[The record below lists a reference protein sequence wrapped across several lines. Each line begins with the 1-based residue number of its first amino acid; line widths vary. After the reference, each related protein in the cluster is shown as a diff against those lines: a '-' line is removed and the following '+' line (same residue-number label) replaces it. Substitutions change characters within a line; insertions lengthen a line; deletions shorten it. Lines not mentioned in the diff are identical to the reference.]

1 MPPSSCCA
9 RLRLRMRFTPGGGSL
24 FGARAAIPADATD
37 AGITLSLKDGE
48 DAYTT
53 ESLSE
58 LLTGNRFTV
67 TVSYTDG
74 SGSNTETVENNYKEA
89 GFVISYADGRE
100 NSEQL
105 KSGGTNEIVAE
116 YTVGDATY
124 TDTLLVAAKVKTDGN
139 IPADG
144 TIAAVRVNTSKI
156 NEYGAAGIYTSM
168 TAQDLLDYGYVT
180 VTIDGAE
187 YTLGC
192 DAADKG
198 FTVAV
203 VGGSIQPSAG
213 NTLSVTFG
221 STAVTGTFA
230 ASSVSEAGIYVD
242 YDMDADDN
250 FIVNGR
256 TSYIYDNQN
265 ISVIS
270 DHISVYTKYNDGSLS
285 EEIVYGGYTLSG
297 NTTGSVL
304 NAGDNPIN
312 VSCGGFSYTFY
323 LNVVAREVVELEA
336 AYVESGGVLASYV
349 TNISQIKSH
358 IDVTA
363 TYNDGTTEENFTDYD
378 IVGDLWAGTDAN
390 TSETIS
396 LRVSHETES
405 GTTVTSDPFDFK
417 IEPATPSSLTVED
430 DSGIIYSGTYT
441 SGSAFDLS
449 ILSDVYTAVSYE
461 NSSTTKRSHASY
473 TDGRFGVIYCED
485 NDGSAA
491 ETNDTVF
498 DAAHKYIIITYTENG
513 TTVKSDPIALGNPIA
528 KRDITQPNDI
538 SGSFTYSEDDDGD
551 ATVNYFTVENYDYE
565 TMAIVISYKDG
576 AYTYELT
583 GSESGA
589 VDIEPTPGSDVPV
602 TASNTDSAMTIGLSA
617 AGEYKIYARLR
628 DTANCQWSGGSTDD
642 IELGTVTGSPG
653 SYTFSSLLSDNSFD
667 YGESI
672 DEETVVEIDFSD
684 VPKTISDAYNAQKL
698 TLTYTYYRWDGS
710 SYKEIAK
717 PVAAGSYYVAVTIEA
732 YGSYGSVT
740 GNYLE
745 FTINKITNII
755 SSFTAPDLTY
765 GDAPQEPTLTTVF
778 DDTSSDG
785 GPLGSHGL
793 TSTVTLVYTGTSND
807 GTFKSFTVTYEYNT
821 DGGWTKSSTLEGVYY
836 PYLAGEYSVT
846 VTVAENANYGVS
858 TDSDEFVIRRQSVAN
873 DPAYAIE
880 DTYTYSAD
888 GYSITVSNYDPD
900 KMSFVYSSGGT
911 EYTESDN
918 NGAYYTISGSTVTF
932 YFENVISDGYKIV
945 FSVKDNYAWASGSDD
960 INDITLEWTVVPQA
974 LIVSPDAG
982 SYTYTGGTLTYTP
995 QFDFDESL
1003 ITIEG
1008 NKQINAGTYDVTI
1021 TLLDNSNYTLNGGT
1035 GSVVYEFKIAKK
1047 QLSVSWN
1054 DDTLTYDGNVKT
1066 PTYTVSGWVGSDE
1079 SAYTLTLVCV
1089 EDEAGAVNAGPY
1101 TARLTLSTGGNMNYY
1116 ITDDDETSYDATYVY
1131 QSFTVEK
1138 ATIARPDI
1146 SAPSGSV
1153 YNGSDQTFDLSGIN
1167 TKLSVAVDGDATV
1180 SNRII
1185 TARNSGSYT
1194 ITVSIADEYSQNF
1207 EWAGSDQSPL
1217 ILKWTIDKAPLTVT
1231 WSYTDSLVYN
1241 GEEQAPGYVV
1251 EGWQGSDGAM
1261 IGNEQSGYGT
1271 NYTLELTG
1279 QETNAGDNYTATL
1292 TLTTAASGTM
1302 NYYLT
1307 DGNESGIT
1315 AVSTGYSIAKKEV
1328 TVSWIEGDGWSVE
1341 GDVATGVYNGS
1352 AKAPSVTVGGI
1363 VGDDAYVVSVADSS
1377 KGTNVGTYSGLQ
1389 WDITGADSGNYEITN
1404 DASLSFAITP
1414 APLTV
1419 TWSDTDRLVYNGE
1432 AQAPGYEVSGWWGD
1446 DSSDYTL
1453 TLDGQATN
1461 AGDDYTATLT
1471 LKTSG
1476 TMNYYFVNGDEQTEK
1491 VSVQTTYSI
1500 AKFSV
1505 DVADIISEPEDLQG
1519 VSGDDRLL
1527 LYNNG
1532 NEVALVINFEAY
1544 TSYFSGELY
1553 KYASIKYVDETGE
1566 EVTSFS
1572 VNADGGRYYVVL
1584 ELTDSDNFAWSTD
1597 DEYDIITDATIKIW
1611 FRITE
1616 SQYEINISM
1625 DGWTYGDD
1633 AIAPEIS
1640 GLTEDNVGEDITG
1653 TATFEYTI
1661 SGTKANNDKI
1671 EDITGSVVG
1680 YDEFIAA
1687 VLANAPKDAGS
1698 YTLSVTVV
1706 AANYADS
1713 TAECTF
1719 DIAKKTVNVSISV
1732 TDGAYYVYGTFEGAV
1747 ITDVVGSVEKDGY
1760 DSISDADFKVLYKTV
1775 SGDAESDQYSVNVEN
1790 YVVSVVLENQNNYQL
1805 ESDEGYP
1812 TSVGYSITRKPIA
1825 ITIDNDSSVF
1835 YGDALP
1841 KYTLADNVTVP
1852 EDSFE
1857 YGDRIASIGLPT
1869 AFVSDY
1875 TQGADKGTY
1884 HIYLDGYKNDNDTA
1898 VIELANYTVTVER
1911 GKLTVGARSI
1921 TVSFDIPTGAVY
1933 DGNKHVISGVEFKNL
1948 YSGSDGKVAPG
1959 VVITYS
1965 GGYNNDTSP
1974 VNAGAYTYTI
1984 SITNGNYVLT
1994 GITDGA
2000 LSDNGIVTGTFEID
2014 RREVTVDWSDQERF
2028 EYNGNDQKT
2037 SVTAVYKNAAG
2048 IDVSLSVS
2056 VTGDEFKDYKA
2067 EAYTFIASLSTDLEK
2082 NNYYFHVDGSRVTE
2096 VSKGFYI
2103 DPADYTLKID
2113 DDSVTYGEEYTGYG
2127 NSISELIGGDTLE
2140 SIGFFAEYE
2149 YGSDYACGD
2158 NVDIYDLYLTK
2169 DGAALED
2176 GATFIFGNYKFTLSY
2191 GVLTVEAREITV
2203 SYTVPSDIEYSG
2215 SAYEISNIEFSGLYS
2230 DVDPDAHVTYTA
2242 LSQNALVD
2250 GKAVDQGT
2258 YGFKIIVNN
2267 TNYKLT
2273 GTYSGEF
2280 VIKPK
2285 SVDVQWNHNDSYT
2298 YTGSS
2303 QAGTVSASYTNVES
2317 SPVTLDIEFTVDEAE
2332 RVFLA
2337 ADTYTVTAGFVP
2349 GDNEK
2354 GNYELSRSKIE
2365 LVIDRF
2371 TITSVTWYRNGE
2383 SISDGTEIV
2392 YDGYD
2397 QRSDITVGFTGPDSD
2412 HSLTFEI
2419 TAGSDAAK
2427 FEDVNEY
2434 TFTALIGEYSGN
2446 YKFADDIDADIML
2459 KIVEAELTEVTLPVS
2474 WTFTYDGAS
2483 HSVVENQTVSAVGV
2497 GEDGDAAW
2505 TYSLTGDGEYS
2516 AELTVKDVPSGG
2528 VYTVYYKAEL
2538 ANHKTETGSFT
2549 VTVKARSLTLYATAI
2564 TQYGTVLPTGDDS
2577 FIYTGEATEG
2587 KVLVSAKEAEEGD
2600 SNSGF
2605 APDEGF
2611 DDLTKSNITYT
2622 STYDAREDDG
2632 IGSMYTITLAGGFT
2646 SSNYDISYDPGVV
2659 TVTPRKVT
2667 VTLVQST
2674 GHTYGN
2680 SAVDLSDDGI
2690 INQITSSE
2698 ITNNVFDVSPSD
2710 IIDSYSVDGITL
2722 DTSGDTN
2729 DVGDFQIIL
2738 GNTDENYDITLV
2750 TDGYM
2755 YVITAR
2761 SIGISLGDLS
2771 FVYGEEG
2778 YDAGLSVTVTNDL
2791 AVSGDTVRIIVEYRI
2806 DSSSPEADYT
2816 QTYLRTADGEYELQ
2830 AGSTAPENAA
2840 TYNVRISVGS
2850 DGSTSNY
2857 VTSETSA
2864 AFTIA
2869 ARNITLTVKDQTAEY
2884 SGEEPEVD
2892 SDYGTAWDYYSAGGY
2907 RFIDSDEQYVTL
2919 VKESGANAG
2928 EYRISVVF
2936 GDGDGAFVESNYN
2949 IPYNDGSNPGIF
2961 EITKKALTLTA
2972 DSDSVQY
2979 GNEAAVYTFTS
2990 DGFTGND
2997 NIGNVVF
3004 YNDETLL
3011 DSITDLSAVSGYAP
3025 GDTVGSYD
3033 ITFSA
3038 DGEAVTVIYAQ
3049 NYTVTLKS
3057 GSLTVN
3063 KRDLVITIS
3072 NVEIIYGNITD
3083 RTAEVDLSDIST
3095 APDSDTLWS
3104 ATGGT
3109 EVYAGDGFG
3118 ITLYISDPTLSYG
3131 AADYDISFAL
3141 NDFAQANYNV
3151 TLQEGSRPILSIE
3164 QKAITVTADDV
3175 DVEYGTDPDDIAYTY
3190 SYDGEVYGET
3200 IRISGDVEYSSSYTA
3215 SSSAGSGFEI
3225 TVGIEDLTEPTGNYK
3240 FVIGT
3245 NGDVNVTKRNISSLI
3260 EFVDPGFIDGSPD
3273 IYGMYNYVPSSDD
3286 DRENKTVSVDV
3297 DALSEALAALGI
3309 TAEISNDGAGDI
3321 TFRYVYTTDETHT
3334 AYNGTEYDGTAD
3346 GLTENTDYKLDAYGN
3361 VIPLYA
3367 GTYKVTVEITSDNFT
3382 FSTDVTTDFRILKMR
3397 VTAPAWSENSF
3408 TADAG
3413 TVTNT
3418 LDYST
3423 LYHARGDTSVSIDGA
3438 LYVDASA
3445 TGPTGIQTNVDTS
3458 AKTITMSG
3466 NTAGTYSVV
3475 LTLTD
3480 SNNYVWDNQTG
3491 QETDMENVLVSWSIN
3506 QYNDVV
3512 ITITGGSAGDISVTV
3527 STGSDG
3533 KLHFEGYDWRYGG
3546 AAITINVTATYNDG
3560 TETIE
3565 SAQIQFRYY
3574 DVDSGNELLGSVPTD
3589 AGNYYVIAYVSSTAV
3604 YPAAQSA
3611 PVYFTISK
3619 ALVEKP
3625 DAPSYEDFVYSG
3637 SELIYEIA
3645 EREYYT
3651 VTGNTG
3657 TGAGTYY
3664 ATVTLVDANNYEWA
3678 VDGVSTGSSAALPY
3692 EWKIAKKV
3700 LIAPSDPESGTYNHG
3715 SAVSSSLTGVG
3726 YDYDTMRITGVSAT
3740 GSNVG
3745 SISVSGGEYLITAVN
3760 ADTYTITVKLR
3771 DSGNYEWAD
3780 AEGDTITLTWIVNK
3794 YVVTAPSAG
3803 DPTSISYD
3811 GSQHSYL
3818 DYYPAFA
3825 DSDDSAYYYLDGNLY
3840 ATDAGSYKFTAV
3852 LRDSANYEWKS
3863 GSVTDFVWSI
3873 TKAEDNEITGLSDS
3887 YEWTFGDDPEELVA
3901 EAKYGSVTFEYYDSE
3916 GVKIDEFTDR
3926 TAAGT
3931 YTVKAVVTGTDNYDG
3946 CEFEIT
3952 VVIAQRTVSV
3962 TWSVD
3967 GSLVYDGSDLSGSV
3981 TAGYYD
3987 IDGGSHSLAFE
3998 ITALDHESESNEF
4011 IDAGSYTFTVS
4022 QLAGGN
4028 YILDEGSLK
4037 STFEIAPL
4045 SVTVKVTV
4053 SADSMP
4059 YGGEVPE
4066 AGWTYG
4072 DGGKF
4077 ADRDNINVTISQPV
4091 TRLSGTGTYTVTA
4104 SASGTLGNYDIT
4116 YENATIEV
4124 TARRITVTAL
4134 PAGSTYGDNL
4144 VNLTSAY
4151 YEVES
4156 GEADGLGIVNGDV
4169 NVVTLYVE
4177 GANGSRTD
4185 AGTYDIKYLL
4195 NNANYEVVGFV
4206 SAVYTVSAREVSVV
4220 WSTPTS
4226 DAMTYNGVNKFIH
4239 VSAYYVD
4246 IDGEEIPLEVTPTDM
4261 TDAGTYSLTASFAEA
4276 DPNYTLTGAT
4286 ETYTVLAKRIYVT
4299 IINNSH
4305 VYGDVE
4311 TATASSDGIIEND
4324 ADSTGLL
4331 LVYTGTA
4338 YNGTVYDGTIGD
4350 GWTLG
4355 VEYTVNE
4362 YGNVVP
4368 LYAGE
4373 YTITVYAVSMDDMA
4387 SDGNY
4392 IIASGATGS
4401 FYVAKAVVSSP
4412 AAGDDGVSLSAV
4424 YDGTTLTAT
4433 IPESELY
4440 RVSENEGG
4448 VSVGIYRVVL
4458 TLTDSDNYMWEGVT
4472 ASDITLGFSVTKA
4485 ANSVSDVEITSE
4497 FEYGASP
4504 DPSASSAFGTVVY
4517 RYYVK
4522 SGDTYTEIAEPPAAG
4537 TYYVR
4542 AEVAGTSD
4550 FDGCVSDYAEFT
4562 ITKKSVAKPVITSGA
4577 VYNGETQTVTVSGF
4591 DPSVMTVTG
4600 AGAVYTIENGV
4611 LTITATESGT
4621 YSFGIALRDSD
4632 NYEWA
4637 DGTTD
4642 TVALDWTIE
4651 QGEQNL
4657 VWLIAVLGTVVFA
4670 ELLAAIIRGVSGRKK
4685 NGNGSDGGNGGD
4697 DSGNDGDVGGNGNGP
4712 EESGEG
4718 GGGTAVA
4725 AEDRGNEAF
4734 AFLPMICASTFVPA
4748 GQMAAIIALA
4758 SAAVVMGVID
4768 VVVFVRK
4775 RKKKRQDEEAAP
4787 EETPQEEPSE
4797 AAYAEEPAPDIS
4809 AEEPAAPE
4817 MAAAVIGAESPAD
4830 EEPARTESAAEAPSE
4845 ELPPEE
4851 IPAVVTAETA
4861 VQPPEEEDA
4870 EQDDDDNDFEN
4881 DSDVEIIECVEVLPD
4896 EPAENK
4902 TADVA
4907 AVAVPV
4913 RRKIVVRYKF
4923 SFRAKLIQAP
4933 RELQARFGEFA
4944 DEARA
4949 YKKVKFTVSWKQVR
4963 IYSGRNTLA
4972 LVLFKGRKICV
4983 AFALDPAE
4991 YAESKYG
4998 GIDVSSVKRFAKT
5011 PYLLKLTSAR
5021 KTRYAK
5027 ELFAAVAAKYGL
5039 EKGSVTKT
5047 DFYLPFRTT
5056 EELIKVNLVKLLS
5069 SGDIT
5074 DDAEV
5079 VKADIADL
5087 IRDKITLAEAGISLS
5102 DEVAAEYMETADDMA
5117 AVRKPVSRGRRAII
5131 NIDTLAQNFAAEDV
5145 VTLDALKEK
5154 KLVPS
5159 GAGSLKVLARGL
5171 LDKPLTVEADDFSID
5186 AVKMILLTGG
5196 RPVKI

>member
-1 MPPSSCCA
+1 
-9 RLRLRMRFTPGGGSL
+9 MRCTPGGGSL

-58 LLTGNRFTV
+58 LLSGNRFTV
-67 TVSYTDG
+67 TVSYTDD
-74 SGSNTETVENNYKEA
+74 SGSHTETVDSDYASK
-89 GFVISYADGRE
+89 GFVISYADGSDV
-100 NSEQL
+100 NTPL
-105 KSGGTNEIVAE
+105 TSGGTNEIVAE

-124 TDTLLVAAKVKTDGN
+124 TDTLLVAAKVKTAEN
-139 IPADG
+139 IPSAG
-144 TIAAVRVNTSKI
+144 TITAVSVDTSEV

-180 VTIDGAE
+180 VTIDDVE

-192 DAADKG
+192 DAEEKG

-203 VGGSIQPSAG
+203 GGGSIQPSAG

-221 STAVTGTFA
+221 GAAVTGTFA

-285 EEIVYGGYTLSG
+285 EEIASGGYTLSG
-297 NTTGSVL
+297 NTTDYVL
-304 NAGDNPIN
+304 NAGDNEIR
-312 VSCGGFSYTFY
+312 VSYGGFSYTFV
-323 LNVVAREVVELEA
+323 LKVVAREVEELEA
-336 AYVESGGVLASYV
+336 VYIDDDSDALASYV

-358 IDVTA
+358 IAVTA

-378 IVGDLWAGTDAN
+378 IVGDLWAGTAAN
-390 TSETIS
+390 SSGTIS

-405 GTTVTSDPFDFK
+405 GTTVTSEPFDFTIK
-417 IEPATPSSLTVED
+417 PARPSSLTVED

-449 ILSDVYTAVSYE
+449 ILSDSDVYKAVSYTDG
-461 NSSTTKRSHASY
+461 STKRSHASY

-485 NDGSAA
+485 NDGSEV
-491 ETNDTVF
+491 ETKDTVF
-498 DAAHKYIIITYTENG
+498 DAAHRYIIITYTENG
-513 TTVKSDPIALGNPIA
+513 VTVKSAPITLGNPIA
-528 KRDITQPNDI
+528 KRNITPPNNI
-538 SGSFTYSEDDDGD
+538 SGSFTYSEEDDGN
-551 ATVNYFTVENYDYE
+551 ATVHSFTVGNYDYE
-565 TMAIVISYKDG
+565 TMAIVISYNDG
-576 AYTYELT
+576 AYTYVLK

-589 VDIEPTPGSDVPV
+589 VDIDPTPGSDVPV

-642 IELGTVTGSPG
+642 IELGSVTGSPG
-653 SYTFSSLLSDNSFD
+653 SYEFSSSLSDNSFD

-672 DEETVVEIDFSD
+672 DEETVVKIDFSG

-698 TLTYTYYRWDGS
+698 ELTYTYYRWNGS
-710 SYKEIAK
+710 SYEEIGK
-717 PVAAGSYYVAVTIEA
+717 PVAAGSYYVALTIGA

-740 GNYLE
+740 GGYLE
-745 FTINKITNII
+745 FTINKITDII
-755 SSFTAPDLTY
+755 SSFDAPDLTY
-765 GDAPQEPTLTTVF
+765 GDAEQEPKLTTAF

-793 TSTVTLVYTGTSND
+793 TSTVTLEYTGTSYD
-807 GTFKSFTVTYEYNT
+807 GAFQPFTVTYTYT
-821 DGGWTKSSTLEGVYY
+821 DGGWTKSSDAPDGVFY
-836 PYLAGEYSVT
+836 PRLAGEYSVT
-846 VTVAENANYGVS
+846 VTVAGNANYDESDATDTFVISKKALSAVITADDTPFEYNGSTQTYTPVVADADSELVTITNNTRVDAGSQTVTVS
-858 TDSDEFVIRRQSVAN
+858 LVDAYNYDWAEGQQNIADGNDDKLSFTFSIEQYAVALPSLVADGDEFDGENSFVYDEKKFTVKLNSDGDMFGDDAYVIAEGSILSAEN
-873 DPAYAIE
+873 A
-880 DTYTYSAD
+880 DTYTVTVKLPSDNYKWAD
-888 GYSITVSNYDPD
+888 GPPGDIALTWEITRKPIEKPSVDGNFTYDNTQHKVSVGGYTVDDNNGNNKYYTLSGDLTGIDADTYKVIVTLTDNYMWSDGTTDSLTLSWEIGKATAGKPVLVAVGD
-900 KMSFVYSSGGT
+900 TFDGEYSFVYEGKTFTVRLDKNGDDSS
-911 EYTESDN
+911 Y
-918 NGAYYTISGSTVTF
+918 
-932 YFENVISDGYKIV
+932 
-945 FSVKDNYAWASGSDD
+945 
-960 INDITLEWTVVPQA
+960 
-974 LIVSPDAG
+974 
-982 SYTYTGGTLTYTP
+982 
-995 QFDFDESL
+995 
-1003 ITIEG
+1003 
-1008 NKQINAGTYDVTI
+1008 AGTAYSAV
-1021 TLLDNSNYTLNGGT
+1021 GT
-1035 GSVVYEFKIAKK
+1035 FSAADSG
-1047 QLSVSWN
+1047 
-1054 DDTLTYDGNVKT
+1054 
-1066 PTYTVSGWVGSDE
+1066 TYTVTV
-1079 SAYTLTLVCV
+1079 TLTGNYKWADGTESSL
-1089 EDEAGAVNAGPY
+1089 P
-1101 TARLTLSTGGNMNYY
+1101 LT
-1116 ITDDDETSYDATYVY
+1116 
-1131 QSFTVEK
+1131 
-1138 ATIARPDI
+1138 
-1146 SAPSGSV
+1146 
-1153 YNGSDQTFDLSGIN
+1153 
-1167 TKLSVAVDGDATV
+1167 
-1180 SNRII
+1180 
-1185 TARNSGSYT
+1185 
-1194 ITVSIADEYSQNF
+1194 
-1207 EWAGSDQSPL
+1207 
-1217 ILKWTIDKAPLTVT
+1217 WTIDKAPLTVT

-1241 GEEQAPGYVV
+1241 GSAQAPGYVV
-1251 EGWQGSDGAM
+1251 SGWQGDDS
-1261 IGNEQSGYGT
+1261 S

-1279 QETNAGDNYTATL
+1279 QETNAGVNYTATL
-1292 TLTTAASGTM
+1292 TLTTTGTTM

-1307 DGNESGIT
+1307 DGDESDTT
-1315 AVSTGYSIAKKEV
+1315 AVSTRYSISPKEV
-1328 TVSWIEGDGWSVE
+1328 TVSWTENDGWSVE

-1352 AKAPSVTVGGI
+1352 AQAPSVTVEGI
-1363 VGDDAYVVSVADSS
+1363 VGGDDYAVAVADSS
-1377 KGTNVGTYSGLQ
+1377 KGTDVGTYSGLQ
-1389 WDITGADSGNYEITN
+1389 CITGADSGNYIITN
-1404 DASLSFAITP
+1404 GSSLSFAITP

-1471 LKTSG
+1471 LTTTG
-1476 TMNYYFVNGDEQTEK
+1476 TMNYYFVNGNAGDDGT
-1491 VSVQTTYSI
+1491 VSISTRYSI
-1500 AKFSV
+1500 IPYTISLSDLIDNDNRLYEAKSNGDPITLTFTVDNFFGTPIGEIFSV
-1505 DVADIISEPEDLQG
+1505 SGNGTRSSANSDLTEPYTITLTLLDANNYVWGGGYNTTGTYVGSDTISGNVATVVYWIT
-1519 VSGDDRLL
+1519 
-1527 LYNNG
+1527 
-1532 NEVALVINFEAY
+1532 AL
-1544 TSYFSGELY
+1544 
-1553 KYASIKYVDETGE
+1553 
-1566 EVTSFS
+1566 
-1572 VNADGGRYYVVL
+1572 
-1584 ELTDSDNFAWSTD
+1584 
-1597 DEYDIITDATIKIW
+1597 
-1611 FRITE
+1611 
-1616 SQYEINISM
+1616 QYEFSISFE
-1625 DGWTYGDD
+1625 GGNNWTYGDTAHTIVLNIEEGVSVD
-1633 AIAPEIS
+1633 QKTADYVYYK
-1640 GLTEDNVGEDITG
+1640 TEDGVQTG
-1653 TATFEYTI
+1653 DPMYAMPTDAGTYLVRVTLPTDGTYYTAVDTATFEI
-1661 SGTKANNDKI
+1661 TKR
-1671 EDITGSVVG
+1671 VV
-1680 YDEFIAA
+1680 
-1687 VLANAPKDAGS
+1687 
-1698 YTLSVTVV
+1698 SVTIDVE
-1706 AANYADS
+1706 S
-1713 TAECTF
+1713 E
-1719 DIAKKTVNVSISV
+1719 
-1732 TDGAYYVYGTFEGAV
+1732 YVYGSGDDNNFTGA
-1747 ITDVVGSVEKDGY
+1747 
-1760 DSISDADFKVLYKTV
+1760 SIGTINNNYNNELSAADFILEYREESAVAGSSDIPKV
-1775 SGDAESDQYSVNVEN
+1775 SGSYIVTAFFAGQ
-1790 YVVSVVLENQNNYQL
+1790 QNNYEL
-1805 ESDEGYP
+1805 SYELSASTASFTIIPKE
-1812 TSVGYSITRKPIA
+1812 
-1825 ITIDNDSSVF
+1825 ITITINDSSVS
-1835 YGDALP
+1835 YGGELP
-1841 KYTLADNVTVP
+1841 TYTLADNVTVP

-1857 YGDRIASIGLPT
+1857 YEEDGITSIGLPT

-1884 HIYLDGYKNDNDTA
+1884 HIYLDGYKNDSDTA

-1911 GKLTVGARSI
+1911 GVLTVGARSI

-1948 YSGSDGKVAPG
+1948 YSGSDGEVAPG

-1965 GGYNNDTSP
+1965 GGYDNDTSP
-1974 VNAGAYTYTI
+1974 VNAGEYTYTI
-1984 SITNGNYVLT
+1984 SIANENYVLT

-2056 VTGDEFKDYKA
+2056 VTGDEFKDYK
-2067 EAYTFIASLSTDLEK
+2067 EDAYTFTASLSTDLEK
-2082 NNYYFHVDGSRVTE
+2082 NNYYFLVDGSRVTE

-2103 DPADYTLKID
+2103 DPADYTLTID

-2127 NSISELIGGDTLE
+2127 NSISQLIGDDTLE
-2140 SIGFFAEYE
+2140 SIGFFAEYT
-2149 YGSDYACGD
+2149 YGSNYTVG
-2158 NVDIYDLYLTK
+2158 NGVNTYNLYLTR

-2191 GVLTVEAREITV
+2191 GVLTVGAREITV
-2203 SYTVPSDIEYSG
+2203 SYTVPSDAEYSG

-2230 DVDPDAHVTYTA
+2230 DDDPDKDVTYTD

-2258 YGFKIIVNN
+2258 YGFEIIVNN

-2354 GNYELSRSKIE
+2354 GNYELSGSVIT

-2371 TITSVTWYRNGE
+2371 TITSVTWYRNGT
-2383 SISDGTEIV
+2383 SISDGTAIV

-2434 TFTALIGEYSGN
+2434 MFTALIGEYSGN
-2446 YKFADDIDADIML
+2446 YKFADDIDADIVL

-2564 TQYGTVLPTGDDS
+2564 TQYGTALPTGNDS
-2577 FIYTGEATEG
+2577 FIYTGAATEG
-2587 KVLVSAKEAEEGD
+2587 KVLVSA
-2600 SNSGF
+2600 SGF

-2611 DDLTKSNITYT
+2611 DNLTKSNITYT
-2622 STYDAREDDG
+2622 STYDASEYDG
-2632 IGSMYTITLAGGFT
+2632 IGSMYTITLTGGFT
-2646 SSNYDISYDPGVV
+2646 SSNYDIFYESGVV
-2659 TVTPRKVT
+2659 TVTPREVT

-2680 SAVDLSDDGI
+2680 SAVDLSDDDEISDIAVLYETVENGFGHTLTDIVYYFSVSDSGEILELTTSGRDLNNVGEYDIVLVEGAYNENYSISLQAGAGKYVIEQRPIGISFTNTSVTYNGREQSITVAINDADIVSAENLTFTVKYTGRDTGTSFTLTSDNGGESWEGTSPVNADTYVVTVEVTSTGSNYLATNGSAEFTIARRSITINIGDQSSEYDGKIPSAQSVFDKNWTIVTGEFVNGDEQHISLYIEDAAKNADEYRIWFDFGNEDGVEDNYDISAVDGTYTIEKVDLTITADSKTLTYGDPVPEYSLTYDGLVDDIGDVDFSVTPSATSDYNLSSLDTRKVGTYQIVFTAEEITSTNYNITLVEGTLTVETRAITIDADDRRLTYGDISEDYLDSEYELSDSRNDWDTTEGNILDGDDLGI
-2690 INQITSSE
+2690 IL
-2698 ITNNVFDVSPSD
+2698 
-2710 IIDSYSVDGITL
+2710 SVDGS
-2722 DTSGDTN
+2722 DTGYA
-2729 DVGDFQIIL
+2729 VGTYSIKYTA
-2738 GNTDENYDITLV
+2738 GNAEVAENYDIT
-2750 TDGYM
+2750 Y
-2755 YVITAR
+2755 
-2761 SIGISLGDLS
+2761 
-2771 FVYGEEG
+2771 EE
-2778 YDAGLSVTVTNDL
+2778 ATLEIEKKTLTV
-2791 AVSGDTVRIIVEYRI
+2791 
-2806 DSSSPEADYT
+2806 
-2816 QTYLRTADGEYELQ
+2816 TADGFEIQYGTVLTSDRYSYTLSGFVYRENADNAGISGSVTFTNSGYDVTSD
-2830 AGSTAPENAA
+2830 AGSIFTITPDGDLNSGNYDFEYVASSGNITVIKREITLSFNEPEYMLDGVVYSEIYGMYDSEITAASAYVNAA
-2840 TYNVRISVGS
+2840 INGTGGLVNDDTASDYD
-2850 DGSTSNY
+2850 DGSAVRLVY
-2857 VTSETSA
+2857 
-2864 AFTIA
+2864 
-2869 ARNITLTVKDQTAEY
+2869 RY
-2884 SGEEPEVD
+2884 
-2892 SDYGTAWDYYSAGGY
+2892 YGTAYDDTSFDGETLPDKAGSY
-2907 RFIDSDEQYVTL
+2907 TVSVTI
-2919 VKESGANAG
+2919 ESKNYTLSEPA
-2928 EYRISVVF
+2928 EKTYRIL
-2936 GDGDGAFVESNYN
+2936 
-2949 IPYNDGSNPGIF
+2949 
-2961 EITKKALTLTA
+2961 KMRLTTPEW
-2972 DSDSVQY
+2972 DP
-2979 GNEAAVYTFTS
+2979 
-2990 DGFTGND
+2990 
-2997 NIGNVVF
+2997 
-3004 YNDETLL
+3004 
-3011 DSITDLSAVSGYAP
+3011 SAVSAEE
-3025 GDTVGSYD
+3025 
-3033 ITFSA
+3033 A
-3038 DGEAVTVIYAQ
+3038 DSV
-3049 NYTVTLKS
+3049 S
-3057 GSLTVN
+3057 
-3063 KRDLVITIS
+3063 
-3072 NVEIIYGNITD
+3072 
-3083 RTAEVDLSDIST
+3083 
-3095 APDSDTLWS
+3095 
-3104 ATGGT
+3104 
-3109 EVYAGDGFG
+3109 
-3118 ITLYISDPTLSYG
+3118 PTLSYG
-3131 AADYDISFAL
+3131 TLTGYGDKTYDNTSAAYAIYSSVGGDGA
-3141 NDFAQANYNV
+3141 YNV
-3151 TLQEGSRPILSIE
+3151 SHDESLRVITMSATATGSYWVILSL
-3164 QKAITVTADDV
+3164 V
-3175 DVEYGTDPDDIAYTY
+3175 D
-3190 SYDGEVYGET
+3190 
-3200 IRISGDVEYSSSYTA
+3200 
-3215 SSSAGSGFEI
+3215 
-3225 TVGIEDLTEPTGNYK
+3225 
-3240 FVIGT
+3240 
-3245 NGDVNVTKRNISSLI
+3245 
-3260 EFVDPGFIDGSPD
+3260 
-3273 IYGMYNYVPSSDD
+3273 
-3286 DRENKTVSVDV
+3286 
-3297 DALSEALAALGI
+3297 
-3309 TAEISNDGAGDI
+3309 
-3321 TFRYVYTTDETHT
+3321 
-3334 AYNGTEYDGTAD
+3334 
-3346 GLTENTDYKLDAYGN
+3346 
-3361 VIPLYA
+3361 
-3367 GTYKVTVEITSDNFT
+3367 SDNFVW
-3382 FSTDVTTDFRILKMR
+3382 STATGSDTPQVTISWTISQYTDNEIEITGAATSGGIQFTVESVEGKYWF
-3397 VTAPAWSENSF
+3397 VTDDPDYVRYFTDSAVDLIVSAHSTYGSDTIYFEYYYAGGERLGSAPV
-3408 TADAG
+3408 DAG
-3413 TVTNT
+3413 T
-3418 LDYST
+3418 
-3423 LYHARGDTSVSIDGA
+3423 
-3438 LYVDASA
+3438 
-3445 TGPTGIQTNVDTS
+3445 
-3458 AKTITMSG
+3458 
-3466 NTAGTYSVV
+3466 
-3475 LTLTD
+3475 
-3480 SNNYVWDNQTG
+3480 
-3491 QETDMENVLVSWSIN
+3491 
-3506 QYNDVV
+3506 
-3512 ITITGGSAGDISVTV
+3512 
-3527 STGSDG
+3527 
-3533 KLHFEGYDWRYGG
+3533 
-3546 AAITINVTATYNDG
+3546 
-3560 TETIE
+3560 
-3565 SAQIQFRYY
+3565 
-3574 DVDSGNELLGSVPTD
+3574 
-3589 AGNYYVIAYVSSTAV
+3589 YYVIAVVEGTGIYVGAR
-3604 YPAAQSA
+3604 SA

-3645 EREYYT
+3645 KSEYYT

-3715 SAVSSSLTGVG
+3715 SAVSSSLTGVS

-3818 DYYPAFA
+3818 DYYSAFA
-3825 DSDDSAYYYLDGNLY
+3825 DSEDSAYYYLDGNLY

-3863 GSVTDFVWSI
+3863 GSVTDFVWYI
-3873 TKAEDNEITGLSDS
+3873 TKAADNEITGLSDS
-3887 YEWTFGDDPEELVA
+3887 YEWTFGDDPEGLAA
-3901 EAKYGSVTFEYYDSE
+3901 EAKYGSVTFEYYDAE

-3987 IDGGSHSLAFE
+3987 IDGGFRTLGFD
-3998 ITALDHESESNEF
+3998 INDDF
-4011 IDAGSYTFTVS
+4011 IDAGSYLFTVS
-4022 QLAGGN
+4022 QLTEGN
-4028 YILDEGSLK
+4028 YVLDEETLSR
-4037 STFEIAPL
+4037 TFEIAPL

-4053 SADSMP
+4053 SAESMP

-4072 DGGKF
+4072 GDGKF
-4077 ADRDNINVTISQPV
+4077 AERDNITVTVSEPV

-4116 YENATIEV
+4116 YESATIEV

-4151 YEVES
+4151 YDVES

-4169 NVVTLYVE
+4169 NVVTLYV
-4177 GANGSRTD
+4177 GNANGSRTD
-4185 AGTYDIKYLL
+4185 AGTYDIQYLL
-4195 NNANYEVVGFV
+4195 NNANYEVVDFV

-4401 FYVAKAVVSSP
+4401 FYVTKAAVSAP

-4504 DPSASSAFGTVVY
+4504 DPSASSVFGTVVY

-4642 TVALDWTIE
+4642 TVTLDWTIE

-4775 RKKKRQDEEAAP
+4775 RKKKGQDEEAAP

-4830 EEPARTESAAEAPSE
+4830 EEPARTEPAAEAPSE

-4896 EPAENK
+4896 EPAENE

-5039 EKGSVTKT
+5039 EKDSVTKT

-5074 DDAEV
+5074 GDAEV

>member
-1 MPPSSCCA
+1 
-9 RLRLRMRFTPGGGSL
+9 MRFTPGGGSL
-24 FGARAAIPADATD
+24 FGVRAAIPDGATD

-53 ESLSE
+53 ESLSD
-58 LLTGNRFTV
+58 LLSSDRFTV
-67 TVSYTDG
+67 TVSYTDD
-74 SGSNTETVENNYKEA
+74 SGSHTETVENNYKEA

-100 NSEQL
+100 SSENL
-105 KSGGTNEIVAE
+105 TSGGTNEIVAE

-144 TIAAVRVNTSKI
+144 TITAVRVNTSEV

-180 VTIDGAE
+180 VTIDDAE

-192 DAADKG
+192 DAEEKG

-203 VGGSIQPSAG
+203 GGGSIQPSAG

-221 STAVTGTFA
+221 GPAVTGTFSA
-230 ASSVSEAGIYVD
+230 ASVSADGIYVD

-285 EEIVYGGYTLSG
+285 GEIASGGYTLSG

-312 VSCGGFSYTFY
+312 VSCGDFSYTFY

-336 AYVESGGVLASYV
+336 VYVDDDSEALASYV
-349 TNISQIKSH
+349 TSSSQIKSH
-358 IDVTA
+358 ITVTA

-378 IVGDLWAGTDAN
+378 IVGDLWAGTAAN
-390 TSETIS
+390 SSGTIS

-417 IEPATPSSLTVED
+417 IDPATPTRFTVIDSSGGIA
-430 DSGIIYSGTYT
+430 SGQYT

-449 ILSDVYTAVSYE
+449 LLGGTGII
-461 NSSTTKRSHASY
+461 TTIAYGDGGQKYYHASY

-485 NDGSAA
+485 NDGSEF
-491 ETNDTVF
+491 ETKDTVF
-498 DAAHKYIIITYTENG
+498 DAAHRYIIITYTENG
-513 TTVKSDPIALGNPIA
+513 VTVESDPIALENPIA

-538 SGSFTYSEDDDGD
+538 SGDFTYGEDDDGN
-551 ATVNYFTVENYDYE
+551 ATVHEFTVGNYDHE
-565 TMAIVISYKDG
+565 TMAIVISYNDG
-576 AYTYELT
+576 AYTYVLT
-583 GSESGA
+583 GSENGA
-589 VDIEPTPGSDVPV
+589 VDIEPTPDSDVPV
-602 TASNTDSAMTIGLSA
+602 TASNTGSAMTIGLSA
-617 AGEYKIYARLR
+617 AGEYVISARLR

-653 SYTFSSLLSDNSFD
+653 SYEFSSLLSDNSFD

-672 DEETVVEIDFSD
+672 NEETVVEIDFSG
-684 VPKTISDAYNAQKL
+684 VPKTISDAYKAQELK
-698 TLTYTYYRWDGS
+698 LTYTYYRWDGS
-710 SYKEIAK
+710 SYVEIDK
-717 PVAAGSYYVAVTIEA
+717 PVAAGSYYVAVTIGA

-740 GNYLE
+740 GGYLE
-745 FTINKITNII
+745 FTINKINNII

-765 GDAPQEPTLTTVF
+765 GEAAQEPKLTTVF
-778 DDTSSDG
+778 EDTSSDG

-793 TSTVTLVYTGTSND
+793 TSNVTLEYTGTSND
-807 GTFKSFTVTYEYNT
+807 GTFKSFTVTYTYN
-821 DGGWTKSSTLEGVYY
+821 DGGWTMSSTLEGVYY
-836 PYLAGEYSVT
+836 PSLAGKYSVT
-846 VTVAENANYGVS
+846 VTVAGSNNYDVS
-858 TDSDEFVIRRQSVAN
+858 DATDTFVIRRQSVAN
-873 DPAYAIE
+873 NPAYAIE

-888 GYSITVSNYDPD
+888 GHSITVSNYDPD

-974 LIVSPDAG
+974 LTVLPDAG

-995 QFDFDESL
+995 RFDFDESL
-1003 ITIEG
+1003 ITISG
-1008 NKQINAGTYDVTI
+1008 NKQINADTYDVTI

-1035 GSVVYEFKIAKK
+1035 ESVVYEFKIAKK

-1116 ITDDDETSYDATYVY
+1116 ITDDDETSYDVTYIY

-1138 ATIARPDI
+1138 AIIVRPDI

-1153 YNGSDQTFDLSGIN
+1153 YNGSDQTFDLSEID

-1207 EWAGSDQSPL
+1207 EWEGSDQSPL
-1217 ILKWTIDKAPLTVT
+1217 ILKWTIDKASLTVT
-1231 WSYTDSLVYN
+1231 WLDTDKLVYN
-1241 GEEQAPGYVV
+1241 GSAQAPGYKV
-1251 EGWQGSDGAM
+1251 EGWWGDDSSD
-1261 IGNEQSGYGT
+1261 
-1271 NYTLELTG
+1271 YTLELTG
-1279 QETNAGDNYTATL
+1279 QETNAGGNYTATL

-1302 NYYLT
+1302 NYYLK
-1307 DGNESGIT
+1307 DVDESGET

-1352 AKAPSVTVGGI
+1352 AQAPSVTVEGI
-1363 VGDDAYVVSVADSS
+1363 VDGDDYAVAVADSS
-1377 KGTNVGTYSGLQ
+1377 KGTDVGTYSGLQ
-1389 WDITGADSGNYEITN
+1389 WDITGADRDNYEITN
-1404 DASLSFAITP
+1404 GSSLSFAITP
-1414 APLTV
+1414 ARLTV
-1419 TWSDTDRLVYNGE
+1419 TWSYTDSLVYNGE
-1432 AQAPGYEVSGWWGD
+1432 EQAPGYAVSGWKGSDGAMIGD
-1446 DSSDYTL
+1446 EQSGNGANYTL
-1453 TLDGQATN
+1453 TLSGQETN

-1471 LKTSG
+1471 LTTTG
-1476 TMNYYFVNGDEQTEK
+1476 TMNYYFVNGNTGDDGT
-1491 VSVQTTYSI
+1491 VSISTRYSI
-1500 AKFSV
+1500 SPYTISLSNLIDNAERLYEANSSGDPIKLTFTADNFFGTPIGEIFSV
-1505 DVADIISEPEDLQG
+1505 
-1519 VSGDDRLL
+1519 
-1527 LYNNG
+1527 
-1532 NEVALVINFEAY
+1532 
-1544 TSYFSGELY
+1544 
-1553 KYASIKYVDETGE
+1553 
-1566 EVTSFS
+1566 
-1572 VNADGGRYYVVL
+1572 
-1584 ELTDSDNFAWSTD
+1584 SDNGTQSIANSDLTKPYTITLTLIDSNNYVWGGAYSITGTYEGSD
-1597 DEYDIITDATIKIW
+1597 TISGNVATVVYWITALQYD
-1611 FRITE
+1611 F
-1616 SQYEINISM
+1616 SISFE
-1625 DGWTYGDD
+1625 GGNNWTYGDTAHTIVLNIEEGVSVDQKTADYVYYKTENGVQTGDPMYAMPTD
-1633 AIAPEIS
+1633 AGTYLVRVTLPTDGTYYTAV
-1640 GLTEDNVGEDITG
+1640 D
-1653 TATFEYTI
+1653 TATFEI
-1661 SGTKANNDKI
+1661 TKR
-1671 EDITGSVVG
+1671 VV
-1680 YDEFIAA
+1680 
-1687 VLANAPKDAGS
+1687 
-1698 YTLSVTVV
+1698 SVTINV
-1706 AANYADS
+1706 DS
-1713 TAECTF
+1713 E
-1719 DIAKKTVNVSISV
+1719 
-1732 TDGAYYVYGTFEGAV
+1732 YVYGSGDDNNFTGA
-1747 ITDVVGSVEKDGY
+1747 
-1760 DSISDADFKVLYKTV
+1760 SIGTINNNYNNELSAADFILEYREESAVDVSSDIPKV
-1775 SGDAESDQYSVNVEN
+1775 SGS
-1790 YVVSVVLENQNNYQL
+1790 YVVTAFFAGQQNNYEL
-1805 ESDEGYP
+1805 SYELSASTASFTIIPKE
-1812 TSVGYSITRKPIA
+1812 IA
-1825 ITIDNDSSVF
+1825 ITINDSSVF
-1835 YGDALP
+1835 YGDELP

-1857 YGDRIASIGLPT
+1857 YEDGIASIGLPT

-1884 HIYLDGYKNDNDTA
+1884 HIYLDGYKNDSDTNDSDTA

-1911 GKLTVGARSI
+1911 GVLTVGARGI
-1921 TVSFDIPTGAVY
+1921 TVSFDVPTGAVY

-1948 YSGSDGKVAPG
+1948 YSGSDGEVAPG

-1965 GGYNNDTSP
+1965 GGYNNDTLP
-1974 VNAGAYTYTI
+1974 ENAGEYTYTI
-1984 SITNGNYVLT
+1984 SIANENYVLT

-2014 RREVTVDWSDQERF
+2014 RREVTVDWSEQERF
-2028 EYNGNDQKT
+2028 EYNGDDQKT
-2037 SVTAVYKNAAG
+2037 SVTATYKNAAG

-2067 EAYTFIASLSTDLEK
+2067 EAYTFTASLSTDLEK
-2082 NNYYFHVDGSRVTE
+2082 NNYYFLVDDSRVTE

-2103 DPADYTLKID
+2103 DPADYTLTID

-2127 NSISELIGGDTLE
+2127 NSISQLIGGDTLE

-2149 YGSDYACGD
+2149 YGSDYTVG
-2158 NVDIYDLYLTK
+2158 NGVNTYNLYLTK

-2191 GVLTVEAREITV
+2191 GVLTVKAREITV

-2215 SAYEISNIEFSGLYS
+2215 SAYEISNIAFSGLYS
-2230 DVDPDAHVTYTA
+2230 DVDPDEDVTYTA
-2242 LSQNALVD
+2242 LSQNDLVD

-2258 YGFKIIVNN
+2258 YGFEIIVNN

-2273 GTYSGEF
+2273 GTYSGTF

-2285 SVDVQWNHNDSYT
+2285 SVAVQWTHRDTYT
-2298 YTGSS
+2298 YTGSP

-2317 SPVTLDIEFTVDEAE
+2317 SPVTLDIKFTVDEAE

-2354 GNYELSRSKIE
+2354 GNYELSGSEIE

-2397 QRSDITVGFTGPDSD
+2397 QRSDITVKFTGPDSD

-2419 TAGSDAAK
+2419 TAGGDAAAFK
-2427 FEDVNEY
+2427 NVNEY

-2446 YKFADDIDADIML
+2446 YKFADDIDADIVL
-2459 KIVEAELTEVTLPVS
+2459 KIVEAGLTEVTLPVN

-2587 KVLVSAKEAEEGD
+2587 KVLVSA
-2600 SNSGF
+2600 SGF

-2622 STYDAREDDG
+2622 STYDASEDDG
-2632 IGSMYTITLAGGFT
+2632 ITKEGVTYTITLKGGFT

-2680 SAVDLSDDGI
+2680 SAVDLSDDGEI
-2690 INQITSSE
+2690 FDIAVLYETVENGFGHTLTDIVYYFSVSDSGEILELTTSGRDLNNVGEYDIVLVEGAYNENYSISLQAGAGKYVIEQRPIGISFTNTSVTYNGREQSITVAINDADIVSAENLTFTVKYTGRDTGTSFTLTSDNGGESWEGTSPVNADTYVVTVEVTSTGSNYLATNGSAEFTIARRSITINIADQSSEYDGNIPSAQSVFGENWTIVTGEFVNGDEQHISLYIEDAAKNADEYRIWFDFGNEDGVEDNYDISAVAGTYTIEKVDLTITADSKTLTYGDPVPEYSLTYDGLVDDIGDVDFSVTPSATSDYNLSSLDTRKVGTYQIVFTAEEITSTNYNITLVEGTLTVETRAITIDADDRRLTYGDISE
-2698 ITNNVFDVSPSD
+2698 DYLDSEYELSD
-2710 IIDSYSVDGITL
+2710 SRNDWDTTKGNILDGDDLGIILSVDGS
-2722 DTSGDTN
+2722 DAGYA
-2729 DVGDFQIIL
+2729 VGTYSIKYTA
-2738 GNTDENYDITLV
+2738 GNAEVAENYDITYEEATLKIEKKTLTV
-2750 TDGYM
+2750 TADGFEIQYGTVLTSDR
-2755 YVITAR
+2755 YSYT
-2761 SIGISLGDLS
+2761 LS
-2771 FVYGEEG
+2771 GFVYGENADNAGISGSVTFTNSG
-2778 YDAGLSVTVTNDL
+2778 YDVTSD
-2791 AVSGDTVRIIVEYRI
+2791 
-2806 DSSSPEADYT
+2806 
-2816 QTYLRTADGEYELQ
+2816 
-2830 AGSTAPENAA
+2830 AGSIFTITPDGDLNSGNYDFEYVAASGNITVIKREITLSFNEPEYMLDGVVYSEIYGMYDSEITAASAYVNAA
-2840 TYNVRISVGS
+2840 INGTGGLVNDDTASDYD
-2850 DGSTSNY
+2850 DGSAVRLVY
-2857 VTSETSA
+2857 
-2864 AFTIA
+2864 
-2869 ARNITLTVKDQTAEY
+2869 RY
-2884 SGEEPEVD
+2884 
-2892 SDYGTAWDYYSAGGY
+2892 YGTAYDDTSFDGETLPDKAGSY
-2907 RFIDSDEQYVTL
+2907 TVSVTI
-2919 VKESGANAG
+2919 ESKNYTLSEPA
-2928 EYRISVVF
+2928 EKTYRIL
-2936 GDGDGAFVESNYN
+2936 
-2949 IPYNDGSNPGIF
+2949 
-2961 EITKKALTLTA
+2961 KMRLTTPEW
-2972 DSDSVQY
+2972 DP
-2979 GNEAAVYTFTS
+2979 
-2990 DGFTGND
+2990 
-2997 NIGNVVF
+2997 
-3004 YNDETLL
+3004 
-3011 DSITDLSAVSGYAP
+3011 SAVSAEE
-3025 GDTVGSYD
+3025 
-3033 ITFSA
+3033 A
-3038 DGEAVTVIYAQ
+3038 DSV
-3049 NYTVTLKS
+3049 S
-3057 GSLTVN
+3057 
-3063 KRDLVITIS
+3063 
-3072 NVEIIYGNITD
+3072 
-3083 RTAEVDLSDIST
+3083 
-3095 APDSDTLWS
+3095 
-3104 ATGGT
+3104 
-3109 EVYAGDGFG
+3109 
-3118 ITLYISDPTLSYG
+3118 PTLSYG
-3131 AADYDISFAL
+3131 TLTGYGDKTYDNTSAAYAIYSSVGGDGA
-3141 NDFAQANYNV
+3141 YNV
-3151 TLQEGSRPILSIE
+3151 SHDESLRVITMSATATGSYWVILSL
-3164 QKAITVTADDV
+3164 V
-3175 DVEYGTDPDDIAYTY
+3175 D
-3190 SYDGEVYGET
+3190 
-3200 IRISGDVEYSSSYTA
+3200 
-3215 SSSAGSGFEI
+3215 
-3225 TVGIEDLTEPTGNYK
+3225 
-3240 FVIGT
+3240 
-3245 NGDVNVTKRNISSLI
+3245 
-3260 EFVDPGFIDGSPD
+3260 
-3273 IYGMYNYVPSSDD
+3273 
-3286 DRENKTVSVDV
+3286 
-3297 DALSEALAALGI
+3297 
-3309 TAEISNDGAGDI
+3309 
-3321 TFRYVYTTDETHT
+3321 
-3334 AYNGTEYDGTAD
+3334 
-3346 GLTENTDYKLDAYGN
+3346 
-3361 VIPLYA
+3361 
-3367 GTYKVTVEITSDNFT
+3367 SDNFVW
-3382 FSTDVTTDFRILKMR
+3382 STATGSDTPQVTISWTISQYTDNEIEITGAATSGGIQFTVESVEGKYWF
-3397 VTAPAWSENSF
+3397 VTDDPDYVRYFTDSAVDLIVSAHSTYGSDTIYFEYYYAGGERLGSAPV
-3408 TADAG
+3408 DAG
-3413 TVTNT
+3413 T
-3418 LDYST
+3418 
-3423 LYHARGDTSVSIDGA
+3423 
-3438 LYVDASA
+3438 
-3445 TGPTGIQTNVDTS
+3445 
-3458 AKTITMSG
+3458 
-3466 NTAGTYSVV
+3466 
-3475 LTLTD
+3475 
-3480 SNNYVWDNQTG
+3480 
-3491 QETDMENVLVSWSIN
+3491 
-3506 QYNDVV
+3506 
-3512 ITITGGSAGDISVTV
+3512 
-3527 STGSDG
+3527 
-3533 KLHFEGYDWRYGG
+3533 
-3546 AAITINVTATYNDG
+3546 
-3560 TETIE
+3560 
-3565 SAQIQFRYY
+3565 
-3574 DVDSGNELLGSVPTD
+3574 
-3589 AGNYYVIAYVSSTAV
+3589 YYVIAVVEGTGIYVGAR
-3604 YPAAQSA
+3604 SA

-3645 EREYYT
+3645 ESEYYT

-3700 LIAPSDPESGTYNHG
+3700 LTAPSDPESGTYNHG
-3715 SAVSSSLTGVG
+3715 SAVSSSLTGVS

-3780 AEGDTITLTWIVNK
+3780 AEGDTITLTWIVGK
-3794 YVVTAPSAG
+3794 YVVAAPSAG

-3825 DSDDSAYYYLDGNLY
+3825 DSEDSAYYYLDGNLY
-3840 ATDAGSYKFTAV
+3840 ATDAGSYEFTAV

-3863 GSVTDFVWSI
+3863 GSVTEFVWQI
-3873 TKAEDNEITGLSDS
+3873 AKAADNEITGLSDS
-3887 YEWTFGDDPEELVA
+3887 YGWTFGDDPEGLAA
-3901 EAKYGSVTFEYYDSE
+3901 EAKYGSVTFEYYDAE

-3952 VVIAQRTVSV
+3952 VVIAPRTVSV

-3967 GSLVYDGSDLSGSV
+3967 GSLVYDGSDLSGNV

-3987 IDGGSHSLAFE
+3987 IDGGFR
-3998 ITALDHESESNEF
+3998 TLDFDINDDF
-4011 IDAGSYTFTVS
+4011 IDAGSYLFTVS
-4022 QLAGGN
+4022 QLTEGN
-4028 YILDEGSLK
+4028 YVLDEETRSR
-4037 STFEIAPL
+4037 TFEIAPL

-4072 DGGKF
+4072 GDGKF
-4077 ADRDNINVTISQPV
+4077 ADRDNITVTVSEPV
-4091 TRLSGTGTYTVTA
+4091 TRLSDTGTYTVTA

-4116 YENATIEV
+4116 YESATIEV

-4246 IDGEEIPLEVTPTDM
+4246 IDGDEIALDVPATDM
-4261 TDAGTYSLTASFAEA
+4261 TDAGTYSLTASLEEA

-4286 ETYTVLAKRIYVT
+4286 KTYTVLAKRIYVT

-4401 FYVAKAVVSSP
+4401 FYVAKAAVSAP

-4440 RVSENEGG
+4440 RVSENDGG

-4472 ASDITLGFSVTKA
+4472 ASDITLGFSITKA

-4504 DPSASSAFGTVVY
+4504 DPSASSVFGTVVY

-4522 SGDTYTEIAEPPAAG
+4522 SGDTYTEIAEPTAAG

-4542 AEVAGTSD
+4542 AEVAGTAD
-4550 FDGCVSDYAEFT
+4550 YDGYVSDYAEFT

-4577 VYNGETQTVTVSGF
+4577 VYSGETQTVTVSGF

-4642 TVALDWTIE
+4642 TVTLDWTIE

-4775 RKKKRQDEEAAP
+4775 RKKEGQDEEAAP

-4817 MAAAVIGAESPAD
+4817 IAAAVIGAESPAD
-4830 EEPARTESAAEAPSE
+4830 EEPARTEPAAEAPSE

-4896 EPAENK
+4896 EPAENE

-5074 DDAEV
+5074 GDAEV

>member
-1 MPPSSCCA
+1 
-9 RLRLRMRFTPGGGSL
+9 MRCTPGGGSL

-37 AGITLSLKDGE
+37 AGITLSLNG

-58 LLTGNRFTV
+58 LLSGNRFTV

-74 SGSNTETVENNYKEA
+74 SGSNTETVENNYEEA
-89 GFVISYADGRE
+89 EFVISYADGSDV
-100 NSEQL
+100 NTPL
-105 KSGGTNEIVAE
+105 TSGGTNEIVAE

-139 IPADG
+139 IPESG
-144 TIAAVRVNTSKI
+144 TITAVRVNTSEV

-198 FTVAV
+198 FEVTV

-221 STAVTGTFA
+221 GTAVTGTFA
-230 ASSVSEAGIYVD
+230 ASSVSADGIYVD

-265 ISVIS
+265 ISVIA

-336 AYVESGGVLASYV
+336 VYVDDDSDALASYV
-349 TNISQIKSH
+349 TSSSQIKSH
-358 IDVTA
+358 ITVTA

-378 IVGDLWAGTDAN
+378 IVGDLWAGTAAN
-390 TSETIS
+390 SSGTIS

-417 IEPATPSSLTVED
+417 IDPATPTRFTVIDSSGGIA
-430 DSGIIYSGTYT
+430 SGQYT

-449 ILSDVYTAVSYE
+449 LLGGTGII
-461 NSSTTKRSHASY
+461 TTITYGDGGQKYYHASY
-473 TDGRFGVIYCED
+473 TDGRFGVIYCEN
-485 NDGSAA
+485 NDGSEV
-491 ETNDTVF
+491 ETKDTVF
-498 DAAHKYIIITYTENG
+498 DAAHRYIIITYTENG
-513 TTVKSDPIALGNPIA
+513 VTVESDPIALENPIA
-528 KRDITQPNDI
+528 KRDISQPNDI
-538 SGSFTYSEDDDGD
+538 SGDFTYGEDDDGN
-551 ATVNYFTVENYDYE
+551 ATVHSFTVENYDYE
-565 TMAIVISYKDG
+565 TMAIVISYNDG
-576 AYTYELT
+576 AYTYVLK

-589 VDIEPTPGSDVPV
+589 VDIDPTPGSDVPV

-642 IELGTVTGSPG
+642 IELGSVTGSPG
-653 SYTFSSLLSDNSFD
+653 SYEFSSSLSDNSFD

-672 DEETVVEIDFSD
+672 NEETVVKIDFSG

-710 SYKEIAK
+710 SYEEIDK
-717 PVAAGSYYVAVTIEA
+717 PVAAGSYYVTVTIGA

-740 GNYLE
+740 GDYLE
-745 FTINKITNII
+745 FTINKITDII
-755 SSFTAPDLTY
+755 SSFIAPDLTF
-765 GDAPQEPTLTTVF
+765 GDAPQEPTLTTAF
-778 DDTSSDG
+778 EDTSSAE

-793 TSTVTLVYTGTSND
+793 TSTVTLVYTGTLND

-821 DGGWTKSSTLEGVYY
+821 DGGWTKSSDAPDGVFY
-836 PYLAGEYSVT
+836 PRLAGEYSVT
-846 VTVAENANYGVS
+846 VTVAENANYDVS

-873 DPAYAIE
+873 NPAYAIE

-888 GYSITVSNYDPD
+888 GHSITVSNYDPD

-960 INDITLEWTVVPQA
+960 INDITIEWTVVPQA
-974 LIVSPDAG
+974 LTVSPDAE

-995 QFDFDESL
+995 RFDFDESL
-1003 ITIEG
+1003 ITISG
-1008 NKQINAGTYDVTI
+1008 NKQINADTYDVTI

-1116 ITDDDETSYDATYVY
+1116 ITDDDETSYDATYVD

-1138 ATIARPDI
+1138 ATIVRPDI
-1146 SAPSGSV
+1146 SAPSDSV
-1153 YNGSDQTFDLSGIN
+1153 YNGSNQTFDLSGIN
-1167 TKLSVAVDGDATV
+1167 AKLSVAVDGDATV

-1207 EWAGSDQSPL
+1207 EWEGSDQSPL

-1241 GEEQAPGYVV
+1241 GSAQAPGYEVS
-1251 EGWQGSDGAM
+1251 GWQGDDS
-1261 IGNEQSGYGT
+1261 S

-1279 QETNAGDNYTATL
+1279 QETNAGNNYTATL

-1302 NYYLT
+1302 NYYLK
-1307 DGNESGIT
+1307 DVDESDTT

-1352 AKAPSVTVGGI
+1352 AQAPSVTVEGI
-1363 VGDDAYVVSVADSS
+1363 VGGDAYAVSVADSS
-1377 KGTNVGTYSGLQ
+1377 KGTNVGTYSDLQ
-1389 WDITGADSGNYEITN
+1389 WNITGDDSGNYEITN
-1404 DASLSFAITP
+1404 GSSLSFAITP

-1419 TWSDTDRLVYNGE
+1419 TWSDTDSLVYNGQT
-1432 AQAPGYEVSGWWGD
+1432 QAPGYEVSGWWGD

-1453 TLDGQATN
+1453 TLTGQATD

-1471 LKTSG
+1471 LTTTG
-1476 TMNYYFVNGDEQTEK
+1476 TMNYYLTDGDAGDDGT
-1491 VSVQTTYSI
+1491 VSISTRYSI
-1500 AKFSV
+1500 SPYTISLSDLIDNDNRLYEADSSGDPITLMFTADNFFGTQIEEIFSV
-1505 DVADIISEPEDLQG
+1505 KGNGTQSSANSDLTEPYTITLTLLDANNYVWGGGYNTTGTYVGSDTISGNVATVVYWIT
-1519 VSGDDRLL
+1519 
-1527 LYNNG
+1527 
-1532 NEVALVINFEAY
+1532 AL
-1544 TSYFSGELY
+1544 
-1553 KYASIKYVDETGE
+1553 
-1566 EVTSFS
+1566 
-1572 VNADGGRYYVVL
+1572 
-1584 ELTDSDNFAWSTD
+1584 
-1597 DEYDIITDATIKIW
+1597 
-1611 FRITE
+1611 
-1616 SQYEINISM
+1616 QYEFSISFEGG
-1625 DGWTYGDD
+1625 DSWTYGDTAHTIVLNIEEGVSVD
-1633 AIAPEIS
+1633 QKTADYVYYK
-1640 GLTEDNVGEDITG
+1640 TEDGVQTG
-1653 TATFEYTI
+1653 DPMYAMPTDAGTYLVRVTLPTDGTYYTAVDTATFEI
-1661 SGTKANNDKI
+1661 TKR
-1671 EDITGSVVG
+1671 VV
-1680 YDEFIAA
+1680 
-1687 VLANAPKDAGS
+1687 
-1698 YTLSVTVV
+1698 SVTIDVE
-1706 AANYADS
+1706 S
-1713 TAECTF
+1713 E
-1719 DIAKKTVNVSISV
+1719 
-1732 TDGAYYVYGTFEGAV
+1732 YVYGSGDDNNFTGA
-1747 ITDVVGSVEKDGY
+1747 
-1760 DSISDADFKVLYKTV
+1760 SIGTINNNYNNELSAADFILEYREESAVAGSSDIPKV
-1775 SGDAESDQYSVNVEN
+1775 SGSYIVTAFFAGQ
-1790 YVVSVVLENQNNYQL
+1790 QNNYEL
-1805 ESDEGYP
+1805 SASTASFTIIPKE
-1812 TSVGYSITRKPIA
+1812 
-1825 ITIDNDSSVF
+1825 ITITINDSSVV
-1835 YGDALP
+1835 YGGELP
-1841 KYTLADNVTVP
+1841 RYTLEGNVTVP
-1852 EDSFE
+1852 QDSFE
-1857 YGDRIASIGLPT
+1857 YEEDGITSIGLPT

-1884 HIYLDGYKNDNDTA
+1884 HIYLNGYKNDSDTA

-1911 GKLTVGARSI
+1911 GVLTVGARGI
-1921 TVSFDIPTGAVY
+1921 TVSFDVPTGAVY

-1948 YSGSDGKVAPG
+1948 YSGSDGEVAPG

-1965 GGYNNDTSP
+1965 CGYNNDTLP
-1974 VNAGAYTYTI
+1974 ENAGEYTYTI
-1984 SITNGNYVLT
+1984 SIANENYVLT

-2014 RREVTVDWSDQERF
+2014 RREVTVDWSEQERF
-2028 EYNGNDQKT
+2028 EYNGDDQKT
-2037 SVTAVYKNAAG
+2037 SVTATYKNAAG

-2067 EAYTFIASLSTDLEK
+2067 EAYTFTASLSTDLEK
-2082 NNYYFHVDGSRVTE
+2082 NNYYFLVDGSRVTE

-2103 DPADYTLKID
+2103 DPADFTLEIN

-2127 NSISELIGGDTLE
+2127 NSISELIGDDTLE
-2140 SIGFFAEYE
+2140 SIGFFAEYT
-2149 YGSDYACGD
+2149 YGSNYTVG
-2158 NVDIYDLYLTK
+2158 NGVNTYNLYLTR

-2191 GVLTVEAREITV
+2191 GVLTVGAREITV
-2203 SYTVPSDIEYSG
+2203 SYTVPSDAEYSG

-2230 DVDPDAHVTYTA
+2230 DDDPDKDVTYTD

-2258 YGFKIIVNN
+2258 YGFEIIVNN

-2273 GTYSGEF
+2273 GTYSGTF

-2285 SVDVQWNHNDSYT
+2285 SVAVQWTHSDTYT
-2298 YTGSS
+2298 YTGSP

-2317 SPVTLDIEFTVDEAE
+2317 SPVTLDIKFTVDEAE

-2354 GNYELSRSKIE
+2354 GNYELSGSEIK

-2383 SISDGTEIV
+2383 SISNGTEIV

-2434 TFTALIGEYSGN
+2434 MFTALIGEYSGN
-2446 YKFADDIDADIML
+2446 YKFADDIDADIVL

-2564 TQYGTVLPTGDDS
+2564 TQYGTALPTGNDS
-2577 FIYTGEATEG
+2577 FIYTGAATEG
-2587 KVLVSAKEAEEGD
+2587 KVLVSA
-2600 SNSGF
+2600 SGF

-2611 DDLTKSNITYT
+2611 DNLTKSNITYT
-2622 STYDAREDDG
+2622 STYDASEYDG
-2632 IGSMYTITLAGGFT
+2632 IGSMYTITLTGGFT
-2646 SSNYDISYDPGVV
+2646 SSNYDISYEPGVV
-2659 TVTPRKVT
+2659 TVTPREVT

-2680 SAVDLSDDGI
+2680 SAVDLSDDDEISDIAVLYETVENGFGHTLTDIVYYFSVSDSGEILELTTSGRDLNNVGEYDIVLVEGAYNENYSISLQAGAEKYVIEQRPIGISFTNTSVTYNGTEQSITVAINDADIVSAENLTFTVKYTGRNTGTSFTLTSDNGGESWEGTSPVNADTYDVTVEVTSTGSNYLATNGSAEFTIALRFITINIGDQSSEYDGNIPSAQSVFGENWTIVTGEFVNGDEQHISLYIEDAAKNADEYRIWFDFGNEDGVEDNYAISAVAGTYTIEKVDLTITADSKTLTYGDPVPEYSLTYDGLVDDIGDVDFSVTPSATSNYNLSSLDTRKVGKYQIVFTAEEITSTNYNITLVEGTLTVETRAITIDADDRGLTYGDISEDYLDSEYELSDSRDDWDTTKGNILDGDDLGI
-2690 INQITSSE
+2690 IL
-2698 ITNNVFDVSPSD
+2698 
-2710 IIDSYSVDGITL
+2710 SVDGS
-2722 DTSGDTN
+2722 DAGYA
-2729 DVGDFQIIL
+2729 VGTYSIKYTA
-2738 GNTDENYDITLV
+2738 GNAEVAENYDIT
-2750 TDGYM
+2750 Y
-2755 YVITAR
+2755 
-2761 SIGISLGDLS
+2761 
-2771 FVYGEEG
+2771 EE
-2778 YDAGLSVTVTNDL
+2778 ATLKIEKKTLTV
-2791 AVSGDTVRIIVEYRI
+2791 
-2806 DSSSPEADYT
+2806 
-2816 QTYLRTADGEYELQ
+2816 TADGFEIQYGTVLTSDRYSYTLSGFVYRENADNAGISGSVTFTNSGYDVTSD
-2830 AGSTAPENAA
+2830 AGSIFTITPDGDLNSGNYDFEYVAASGNITVIKREITLSFNEPEYMLDGVVYSEIYGMYDSEITAASAYVNAA
-2840 TYNVRISVGS
+2840 INGTGGLVNDDTASDYD
-2850 DGSTSNY
+2850 DGSAVRLVY
-2857 VTSETSA
+2857 
-2864 AFTIA
+2864 
-2869 ARNITLTVKDQTAEY
+2869 RY
-2884 SGEEPEVD
+2884 
-2892 SDYGTAWDYYSAGGY
+2892 YGTAYDDTSFDGETLPDKAGSY
-2907 RFIDSDEQYVTL
+2907 TVSVTI
-2919 VKESGANAG
+2919 ESKNYTLS
-2928 EYRISVVF
+2928 EPVEKTYRIL
-2936 GDGDGAFVESNYN
+2936 
-2949 IPYNDGSNPGIF
+2949 
-2961 EITKKALTLTA
+2961 KMRLTTPEW
-2972 DSDSVQY
+2972 DP
-2979 GNEAAVYTFTS
+2979 
-2990 DGFTGND
+2990 
-2997 NIGNVVF
+2997 
-3004 YNDETLL
+3004 
-3011 DSITDLSAVSGYAP
+3011 SAVSAEE
-3025 GDTVGSYD
+3025 
-3033 ITFSA
+3033 A
-3038 DGEAVTVIYAQ
+3038 DSV
-3049 NYTVTLKS
+3049 S
-3057 GSLTVN
+3057 
-3063 KRDLVITIS
+3063 
-3072 NVEIIYGNITD
+3072 
-3083 RTAEVDLSDIST
+3083 
-3095 APDSDTLWS
+3095 
-3104 ATGGT
+3104 
-3109 EVYAGDGFG
+3109 
-3118 ITLYISDPTLSYG
+3118 PTLSYG
-3131 AADYDISFAL
+3131 TLTGYGDKTYDNTSAAYAIYSSVGGDGA
-3141 NDFAQANYNV
+3141 YNV
-3151 TLQEGSRPILSIE
+3151 SHDESLRVITMSATATGSYWVILSLVDSDNFVWSTATGSDTPQVTISWTISQYTDNEIE
-3164 QKAITVTADDV
+3164 ITGAATSGGIQFTVESVEGKYWFVTD
-3175 DVEYGTDPDDIAYTY
+3175 DPDYVRYFTDSAVDLIVSAHSTY
-3190 SYDGEVYGET
+3190 GSDTIYFEYYYAGGERLG
-3200 IRISGDVEYSSSYTA
+3200 
-3215 SSSAGSGFEI
+3215 SAP
-3225 TVGIEDLTEPTGNYK
+3225 V
-3240 FVIGT
+3240 
-3245 NGDVNVTKRNISSLI
+3245 
-3260 EFVDPGFIDGSPD
+3260 
-3273 IYGMYNYVPSSDD
+3273 
-3286 DRENKTVSVDV
+3286 
-3297 DALSEALAALGI
+3297 
-3309 TAEISNDGAGDI
+3309 
-3321 TFRYVYTTDETHT
+3321 
-3334 AYNGTEYDGTAD
+3334 
-3346 GLTENTDYKLDAYGN
+3346 
-3361 VIPLYA
+3361 YA
-3367 GTYKVTVEITSDNFT
+3367 GTY
-3382 FSTDVTTDFRILKMR
+3382 
-3397 VTAPAWSENSF
+3397 
-3408 TADAG
+3408 
-3413 TVTNT
+3413 
-3418 LDYST
+3418 
-3423 LYHARGDTSVSIDGA
+3423 
-3438 LYVDASA
+3438 
-3445 TGPTGIQTNVDTS
+3445 
-3458 AKTITMSG
+3458 
-3466 NTAGTYSVV
+3466 
-3475 LTLTD
+3475 
-3480 SNNYVWDNQTG
+3480 
-3491 QETDMENVLVSWSIN
+3491 
-3506 QYNDVV
+3506 
-3512 ITITGGSAGDISVTV
+3512 
-3527 STGSDG
+3527 
-3533 KLHFEGYDWRYGG
+3533 
-3546 AAITINVTATYNDG
+3546 
-3560 TETIE
+3560 
-3565 SAQIQFRYY
+3565 
-3574 DVDSGNELLGSVPTD
+3574 
-3589 AGNYYVIAYVSSTAV
+3589 YVIAVVEGTGIYVGAR
-3604 YPAAQSA
+3604 SA

-3637 SELIYEIA
+3637 SELTYEIA
-3645 EREYYT
+3645 KSEYYT

-3664 ATVTLVDANNYEWA
+3664 ATVKLVDENNYEWA
-3678 VDGVSTGSSAALPY
+3678 VDGEATGSSAALPY

-3700 LIAPSDPESGTYNHG
+3700 LTAPYDPAPGTYNHG

-3726 YDYDTMRITGVSAT
+3726 YNYDTMRITGVSAT

-3771 DSGNYEWAD
+3771 DSGNYEWTD
-3780 AEGDTITLTWIVNK
+3780 AEGDTITLTWIVGK
-3794 YVVTAPSAG
+3794 YVVAAPSAG

-3825 DSDDSAYYYLDGNLY
+3825 DSEDSAYYYLDGNLY
-3840 ATDAGSYKFTAV
+3840 ATDAGSYEFTAV

-3863 GSVTDFVWSI
+3863 GSVTEFVWQI
-3873 TKAEDNEITGLSDS
+3873 AKAADNEITGLSDS
-3887 YEWTFGDDPEELVA
+3887 YGWTFGDDPEGLAA
-3901 EAKYGSVTFEYYDSE
+3901 EAKYGSVTFEYYDAE
-3916 GVKIDEFTDR
+3916 GGATDPFTDR

-3931 YTVKAVVTGTDNYDG
+3931 YTVKAVVMGTDNYDG
-3946 CEFEIT
+3946 CEVEIT
-3952 VVIAQRTVSV
+3952 VVIAPRTVSV

-3967 GSLVYDGSDLSGSV
+3967 GSLVYDGSDLSGNV

-3987 IDGGSHSLAFE
+3987 IDGGFRTLGFD
-3998 ITALDHESESNEF
+3998 INDDF
-4011 IDAGSYTFTVS
+4011 IDAGSYLFTVS
-4022 QLAGGN
+4022 QLTEGN
-4028 YILDEGSLK
+4028 YVLDEETLSR
-4037 STFEIAPL
+4037 TFEIAPL

-4072 DGGKF
+4072 GDGKF
-4077 ADRDNINVTISQPV
+4077 ADRDNINVTVSQPV
-4091 TRLSGTGTYTVTA
+4091 TRLSDTGTYTVTA

-4116 YENATIEV
+4116 YESATLEV

-4151 YEVES
+4151 YDVES

-4246 IDGEEIPLEVTPTDM
+4246 IDGDEIALDVPATDM
-4261 TDAGTYSLTASFAEA
+4261 TDAGTYSLTASFEEA

-4286 ETYTVLAKRIYVT
+4286 KTYTVLAKRIYVT

-4355 VEYTVNE
+4355 VEYMVNE

-4373 YTITVYAVSMDDMA
+4373 YTITVYAVSLDDMA

-4401 FYVAKAVVSSP
+4401 FYVAKAAVSAP

-4504 DPSASSAFGTVVY
+4504 DPSASSVFGTVVY

-4642 TVALDWTIE
+4642 TVTLDWTIE

-4775 RKKKRQDEEAAP
+4775 RKKKGQDEEAAP

-4817 MAAAVIGAESPAD
+4817 IAAAVIGAESPAD
-4830 EEPARTESAAEAPSE
+4830 EEPARTEPAAEAPSE

-4881 DSDVEIIECVEVLPD
+4881 DSDVEIIECVEILPD
-4896 EPAENK
+4896 EPAENE

-5074 DDAEV
+5074 GDAEV

>member
-1 MPPSSCCA
+1 
-9 RLRLRMRFTPGGGSL
+9 
-24 FGARAAIPADATD
+24 
-37 AGITLSLKDGE
+37 
-48 DAYTT
+48 
-53 ESLSE
+53 
-58 LLTGNRFTV
+58 
-67 TVSYTDG
+67 
-74 SGSNTETVENNYKEA
+74 
-89 GFVISYADGRE
+89 
-100 NSEQL
+100 
-105 KSGGTNEIVAE
+105 
-116 YTVGDATY
+116 
-124 TDTLLVAAKVKTDGN
+124 
-139 IPADG
+139 
-144 TIAAVRVNTSKI
+144 
-156 NEYGAAGIYTSM
+156 M

-180 VTIDGAE
+180 VTIDDVE

-192 DAADKG
+192 DAEEKG

-203 VGGSIQPSAG
+203 GGGSIQPSAG

-221 STAVTGTFA
+221 GAAVTGTFA

-285 EEIVYGGYTLSG
+285 EEIASGGYTLSG
-297 NTTGSVL
+297 NTTDYVL
-304 NAGDNPIN
+304 NAGDNEIR
-312 VSCGGFSYTFY
+312 VSYGGFSYTFV
-323 LNVVAREVVELEA
+323 LKVVAREVEELEA

-358 IDVTA
+358 IAVTA

-378 IVGDLWAGTDAN
+378 IVGDLWAGTAEN
-390 TSETIS
+390 SSETIS

-405 GTTVTSDPFDFK
+405 GTTVTSEPFDFT
-417 IEPATPSSLTVED
+417 IEPARPSSLTVED

-449 ILSDVYTAVSYE
+449 ILSDSDVYKAVSYTDG
-461 NSSTTKRSHASY
+461 STKRSHASY

-485 NDGSAA
+485 NDGSEV
-491 ETNDTVF
+491 ETKDTVF
-498 DAAHKYIIITYTENG
+498 DAAHRYIIITYTENG
-513 TTVKSDPIALGNPIA
+513 VTVKSAPITLGNPIA
-528 KRDITQPNDI
+528 KRNITPPNNI
-538 SGSFTYSEDDDGD
+538 SGSFTYSEEDDGN
-551 ATVNYFTVENYDYE
+551 ATVHSFTVGNYDYE
-565 TMAIVISYKDG
+565 TMAIVISYSG
-576 AYTYELT
+576 TVTYVLT
-583 GSESGA
+583 GSENGEVA
-589 VDIEPTPGSDVPV
+589 IESTPDSDVPV
-602 TASNTDSAMTIGLSA
+602 TASNTDSAMTIKLSA
-617 AGEYKIYARLR
+617 AGEYVISARLR

-653 SYTFSSLLSDNSFD
+653 SYEFSSSLSDNSFD

-672 DEETVVEIDFSD
+672 DEETVVEIDFSG
-684 VPKTISDAYNAQKL
+684 VPKTISDAYKAQEL
-698 TLTYTYYRWDGS
+698 ELTYTYYRWNGS
-710 SYKEIAK
+710 SYEEIDK
-717 PVAAGSYYVAVTIEA
+717 PVAAGSYYVTVTIGA

-740 GNYLE
+740 GDYLE
-745 FTINKITNII
+745 FTINKITDII
-755 SSFTAPDLTY
+755 SSFDAPDLTY
-765 GDAPQEPTLTTVF
+765 GDAEQEPKLTTAF

-793 TSTVTLVYTGTSND
+793 TSNVTLVYTGTSYD
-807 GTFKSFTVTYEYNT
+807 GAFQPFTVTYTYT
-821 DGGWTKSSTLEGVYY
+821 DGGWTKSSDAPDGVFY
-836 PYLAGEYSVT
+836 PRLAGEYSVT
-846 VTVAENANYGVS
+846 VTVAGNANYDESDATDTFVISKKALSAVITADDTPFEYNGSTQTYTPVVADADSELVTITNNTRVDAGSQTVTVS
-858 TDSDEFVIRRQSVAN
+858 LVDAYNYDWAEGQQNIADGNDDKLSFTFSIEQYAVALPSLVADGDEFDGENSFVYDEKKFTVKLNSDGDMFGDDAYVIAEGSILSAEN
-873 DPAYAIE
+873 A
-880 DTYTYSAD
+880 DTYTVTVKLPSDNYKWAD
-888 GYSITVSNYDPD
+888 GPPGDIALTWEITRKPIEKPSVDGNFTYDNTQHKVSVGGYTVDDNNGNNKYYTLSGDLTGIDADTYKVIVTLTDNYMWSDGTTDSLTLSWEIGKATAGKPVLVAVGD
-900 KMSFVYSSGGT
+900 TFDGEYSFVYEGKTFTVRLDKNGDDSS
-911 EYTESDN
+911 Y
-918 NGAYYTISGSTVTF
+918 
-932 YFENVISDGYKIV
+932 
-945 FSVKDNYAWASGSDD
+945 
-960 INDITLEWTVVPQA
+960 
-974 LIVSPDAG
+974 
-982 SYTYTGGTLTYTP
+982 
-995 QFDFDESL
+995 
-1003 ITIEG
+1003 
-1008 NKQINAGTYDVTI
+1008 AGTAYSAV
-1021 TLLDNSNYTLNGGT
+1021 GT
-1035 GSVVYEFKIAKK
+1035 FSAADSG
-1047 QLSVSWN
+1047 
-1054 DDTLTYDGNVKT
+1054 
-1066 PTYTVSGWVGSDE
+1066 TYTVTV
-1079 SAYTLTLVCV
+1079 TLTGNYKWADGTESSL
-1089 EDEAGAVNAGPY
+1089 P
-1101 TARLTLSTGGNMNYY
+1101 LT
-1116 ITDDDETSYDATYVY
+1116 
-1131 QSFTVEK
+1131 
-1138 ATIARPDI
+1138 
-1146 SAPSGSV
+1146 
-1153 YNGSDQTFDLSGIN
+1153 
-1167 TKLSVAVDGDATV
+1167 
-1180 SNRII
+1180 
-1185 TARNSGSYT
+1185 
-1194 ITVSIADEYSQNF
+1194 
-1207 EWAGSDQSPL
+1207 
-1217 ILKWTIDKAPLTVT
+1217 WTIDKAPLTVT

-1241 GEEQAPGYVV
+1241 GSAQAPGYKV
-1251 EGWQGSDGAM
+1251 EGWWGDDS
-1261 IGNEQSGYGT
+1261 S

-1279 QETNAGDNYTATL
+1279 QEKNAGYNYTATL

-1302 NYYLT
+1302 NYYLK
-1307 DGNESGIT
+1307 DVDESDTT

-1352 AKAPSVTVGGI
+1352 AQAPSVTVEGI
-1363 VGDDAYVVSVADSS
+1363 VDGDDYAVSVADSS
-1377 KGTNVGTYSGLQ
+1377 KGTDVDTYSGLQ
-1389 WDITGADSGNYEITN
+1389 WNITGADSGNYIITN

-1414 APLTV
+1414 ARLTV
-1419 TWSDTDRLVYNGE
+1419 TWSDTDSLVYNGQT
-1432 AQAPGYEVSGWWGD
+1432 QAPGYEVSGWKGD

-1453 TLDGQATN
+1453 TLTGQATD

-1471 LKTSG
+1471 LTTSG
-1476 TMNYYFVNGDEQTEK
+1476 TMNYYFVNGNAGDDGT
-1491 VSVQTTYSI
+1491 VSISTRYSI
-1500 AKFSV
+1500 IPYTISLSDLIDNDNRLYEAKSNGDPITLTFTVDNFFGTPIGEIFSV
-1505 DVADIISEPEDLQG
+1505 SGNGTRSSANSDLTEPYTITLTLLDANNYVWGGGYNTTGTYVGSDTISGNVATVVYWIT
-1519 VSGDDRLL
+1519 
-1527 LYNNG
+1527 
-1532 NEVALVINFEAY
+1532 AL
-1544 TSYFSGELY
+1544 
-1553 KYASIKYVDETGE
+1553 
-1566 EVTSFS
+1566 
-1572 VNADGGRYYVVL
+1572 
-1584 ELTDSDNFAWSTD
+1584 
-1597 DEYDIITDATIKIW
+1597 
-1611 FRITE
+1611 
-1616 SQYEINISM
+1616 QYEFSISFE
-1625 DGWTYGDD
+1625 GGNNWTYGDTAHTIVLNIEEGVSVD
-1633 AIAPEIS
+1633 QKTADYVYYK
-1640 GLTEDNVGEDITG
+1640 TEDGVQTG
-1653 TATFEYTI
+1653 DPMYAMPTDAGTYLVRVTLPTDGTYYTAVDTATFEI
-1661 SGTKANNDKI
+1661 TKR
-1671 EDITGSVVG
+1671 VV
-1680 YDEFIAA
+1680 
-1687 VLANAPKDAGS
+1687 
-1698 YTLSVTVV
+1698 SVTIDVE
-1706 AANYADS
+1706 S
-1713 TAECTF
+1713 E
-1719 DIAKKTVNVSISV
+1719 
-1732 TDGAYYVYGTFEGAV
+1732 YVYGSGDDNNFTGA
-1747 ITDVVGSVEKDGY
+1747 
-1760 DSISDADFKVLYKTV
+1760 SIGTINNNYNNELSAADFILEYREESAVAGSSDIPKV
-1775 SGDAESDQYSVNVEN
+1775 SGSYIVTAFFAGQ
-1790 YVVSVVLENQNNYQL
+1790 QNNYEL
-1805 ESDEGYP
+1805 SYELSASTASFTIIPKE
-1812 TSVGYSITRKPIA
+1812 
-1825 ITIDNDSSVF
+1825 ITITINDSSVV
-1835 YGDALP
+1835 YGGELP
-1841 KYTLADNVTVP
+1841 RYTLEGNVTVP
-1852 EDSFE
+1852 QDSFE
-1857 YGDRIASIGLPT
+1857 YEEDGITSIGLPT

-1884 HIYLDGYKNDNDTA
+1884 HIYLNGYKNDNDTA
-1898 VIELANYTVTVER
+1898 VIELANYTVTVVR
-1911 GKLTVGARSI
+1911 GTLTVGARGI
-1921 TVSFDIPTGAVY
+1921 TVSFDVPTGAVY
-1933 DGNKHVISGVEFKNL
+1933 DGNKHVISAVEFKTL
-1948 YSGSDGKVAPG
+1948 YNNVAPG

-1965 GGYNNDTSP
+1965 GGYDNDTSP
-1974 VNAGAYTYTI
+1974 VNAGEYTYTI
-1984 SITNGNYVLT
+1984 SIANENYVLT

-2056 VTGDEFKDYKA
+2056 VTGDEFKDYK
-2067 EAYTFIASLSTDLEK
+2067 EDAYTFTASLSTDLEK
-2082 NNYYFHVDGSRVTE
+2082 NNYYFLVDGSRVTE

-2103 DPADYTLKID
+2103 DPADYTLTID

-2127 NSISELIGGDTLE
+2127 NSISQLIGDDTLE
-2140 SIGFFAEYE
+2140 SIGFFAEYT
-2149 YGSDYACGD
+2149 YGSNYTVG
-2158 NVDIYDLYLTK
+2158 NGVNTYNLYLTR

-2191 GVLTVEAREITV
+2191 GVLTVGAREITV
-2203 SYTVPSDIEYSG
+2203 SYTVPSDAEYSG

-2230 DVDPDAHVTYTA
+2230 DDDPDKDVTYTD

-2258 YGFKIIVNN
+2258 YGFEIIVNN

-2285 SVDVQWNHNDSYT
+2285 SVDVQWNYNDSYT
-2298 YTGSS
+2298 YTGSP
-2303 QAGTVSASYTNVES
+2303 QDGTVSASYTNVES
-2317 SPVTLDIEFTVDEAE
+2317 SPVTLDIKFTVDEAE

-2337 ADTYTVTAGFVP
+2337 ADTYTVTAEFVP

-2354 GNYELSRSKIE
+2354 GNYELSDSELSGSEIK

-2383 SISDGTEIV
+2383 SISNGTEIV

-2419 TAGSDAAK
+2419 TAGGDAAAFK
-2427 FEDVNEY
+2427 NVNEY

-2459 KIVEAELTEVTLPVS
+2459 KIVEAGLTEVTLPVN

-2505 TYSLTGDGEYS
+2505 TYSFTDGGEYS

-2680 SAVDLSDDGI
+2680 SAVDLSDDDEISDIAVLYETVENGFGHTLTDIVYYFSVSDSGEILELTTSDRDLNNVGEYDIVLVEGAYNENYSISLQAGAGKYVIEQRPIGISFTNTSVTYNGREQSITVAINDADIVSAENLTFTVKYTGRDTGTSFTLTSDNGGESWEGTSPVNADTYVVTVEVTSTGSNYLATNGSAEFTIARRSITINIGDQSSEYDGKIPSAQSVFDKNWTIVTGEFVNGDEQHISLYIEDAAKNADEYRIWFDFGNEDGVEDNYDISAVAGTYTIEKVDLTITADSKTLTYGDPVPEYSLTYDGLVDDIGDVDFSVTPSATSDYNLSSLDTRKVGTYQIVFTAEEITSTNYNITLVEGTLTVETRAITIDADDRRLTYGDISEDYLDSEYELSDSRNDWDTTKGNILDGDDLGI
-2690 INQITSSE
+2690 IL
-2698 ITNNVFDVSPSD
+2698 
-2710 IIDSYSVDGITL
+2710 SVDGS
-2722 DTSGDTN
+2722 DAGYA
-2729 DVGDFQIIL
+2729 VGTYSIKYTA
-2738 GNTDENYDITLV
+2738 GNAEVAENYDIT
-2750 TDGYM
+2750 Y
-2755 YVITAR
+2755 
-2761 SIGISLGDLS
+2761 
-2771 FVYGEEG
+2771 EE
-2778 YDAGLSVTVTNDL
+2778 ATLKIEKKTLTV
-2791 AVSGDTVRIIVEYRI
+2791 
-2806 DSSSPEADYT
+2806 
-2816 QTYLRTADGEYELQ
+2816 TADGFEIQYGTVLTSDRYSYTLSGFVYRENADNAGISGSVTFTNSGYDVTSD
-2830 AGSTAPENAA
+2830 AGSIFTITPDGDLNSGNYDFEYVASSGNITVIKREITLSFNEPEYMLDGVVYSEIYGMYDSEITAASAYVNAA
-2840 TYNVRISVGS
+2840 INGTGGLVNDDTASDYD
-2850 DGSTSNY
+2850 DGSAVRLVY
-2857 VTSETSA
+2857 
-2864 AFTIA
+2864 
-2869 ARNITLTVKDQTAEY
+2869 RY
-2884 SGEEPEVD
+2884 
-2892 SDYGTAWDYYSAGGY
+2892 YGTAYDDTSFDGETLPDKAGSY
-2907 RFIDSDEQYVTL
+2907 TVSVTI
-2919 VKESGANAG
+2919 ESKNYTLSEPA
-2928 EYRISVVF
+2928 EKTYRIL
-2936 GDGDGAFVESNYN
+2936 
-2949 IPYNDGSNPGIF
+2949 
-2961 EITKKALTLTA
+2961 KMRLTTPEW
-2972 DSDSVQY
+2972 DP
-2979 GNEAAVYTFTS
+2979 
-2990 DGFTGND
+2990 
-2997 NIGNVVF
+2997 
-3004 YNDETLL
+3004 
-3011 DSITDLSAVSGYAP
+3011 SAVSAEE
-3025 GDTVGSYD
+3025 
-3033 ITFSA
+3033 A
-3038 DGEAVTVIYAQ
+3038 DSV
-3049 NYTVTLKS
+3049 S
-3057 GSLTVN
+3057 
-3063 KRDLVITIS
+3063 
-3072 NVEIIYGNITD
+3072 
-3083 RTAEVDLSDIST
+3083 
-3095 APDSDTLWS
+3095 
-3104 ATGGT
+3104 
-3109 EVYAGDGFG
+3109 
-3118 ITLYISDPTLSYG
+3118 PTLSYG
-3131 AADYDISFAL
+3131 TLTGYGDKTYDNTSAAYAIYSSVGGDGA
-3141 NDFAQANYNV
+3141 YNV
-3151 TLQEGSRPILSIE
+3151 SHDESLRVITMSATATGSYWVILSL
-3164 QKAITVTADDV
+3164 V
-3175 DVEYGTDPDDIAYTY
+3175 D
-3190 SYDGEVYGET
+3190 
-3200 IRISGDVEYSSSYTA
+3200 
-3215 SSSAGSGFEI
+3215 
-3225 TVGIEDLTEPTGNYK
+3225 
-3240 FVIGT
+3240 
-3245 NGDVNVTKRNISSLI
+3245 
-3260 EFVDPGFIDGSPD
+3260 
-3273 IYGMYNYVPSSDD
+3273 
-3286 DRENKTVSVDV
+3286 
-3297 DALSEALAALGI
+3297 
-3309 TAEISNDGAGDI
+3309 
-3321 TFRYVYTTDETHT
+3321 
-3334 AYNGTEYDGTAD
+3334 
-3346 GLTENTDYKLDAYGN
+3346 
-3361 VIPLYA
+3361 
-3367 GTYKVTVEITSDNFT
+3367 SDNFVW
-3382 FSTDVTTDFRILKMR
+3382 STATGSDTPQVTISWTISQYTDNEIEITGAATSGGIQFTVESVEGKYWF
-3397 VTAPAWSENSF
+3397 VTDDPDYVRYFTDSAVDLIVSAHSTYGSDTIYFEYYYAGGERLGSAPV
-3408 TADAG
+3408 DAG
-3413 TVTNT
+3413 T
-3418 LDYST
+3418 
-3423 LYHARGDTSVSIDGA
+3423 
-3438 LYVDASA
+3438 
-3445 TGPTGIQTNVDTS
+3445 
-3458 AKTITMSG
+3458 
-3466 NTAGTYSVV
+3466 
-3475 LTLTD
+3475 
-3480 SNNYVWDNQTG
+3480 
-3491 QETDMENVLVSWSIN
+3491 
-3506 QYNDVV
+3506 
-3512 ITITGGSAGDISVTV
+3512 
-3527 STGSDG
+3527 
-3533 KLHFEGYDWRYGG
+3533 
-3546 AAITINVTATYNDG
+3546 
-3560 TETIE
+3560 
-3565 SAQIQFRYY
+3565 
-3574 DVDSGNELLGSVPTD
+3574 
-3589 AGNYYVIAYVSSTAV
+3589 YYVIAVVEGTGIYVGAR
-3604 YPAAQSA
+3604 SA

-3637 SELIYEIA
+3637 SELTYEIA
-3645 EREYYT
+3645 ESEYCEYYT

-3664 ATVTLVDANNYEWA
+3664 ATVKLVDENNYEWA
-3678 VDGVSTGSSAALPY
+3678 VDGEATGSSAALSY

-3700 LIAPSDPESGTYNHG
+3700 LTAPSDPAPGTYNHG
-3715 SAVSSSLTGVG
+3715 SAVSSSLTGVS

-3852 LRDSANYEWKS
+3852 LRDSANYKWKS
-3863 GSVTDFVWSI
+3863 GSVTDFVWYI
-3873 TKAEDNEITGLSDS
+3873 TKAADNEITGLSDS
-3887 YEWTFGDDPEELVA
+3887 YEWTFGDDPEGLAA
-3901 EAKYGSVTFEYYDSE
+3901 EAKYGSVTFEYYDAE

-3981 TAGYYD
+3981 TAVYYD
-3987 IDGGSHSLAFE
+3987 IDGGFRTLGFD
-3998 ITALDHESESNEF
+3998 ITATETVSGNDDF
-4011 IDAGSYTFTVS
+4011 IDAGSYLFTVS
-4022 QLAGGN
+4022 QLTEGN
-4028 YILDEGSLK
+4028 YVLDEETLSR
-4037 STFEIAPL
+4037 TFEIAPL

-4072 DGGKF
+4072 GDGKF
-4077 ADRDNINVTISQPV
+4077 AERDNITVTVSEPV

-4116 YENATIEV
+4116 YESATIEV

-4151 YEVES
+4151 YDVES

-4169 NVVTLYVE
+4169 NVVTLYV
-4177 GANGSRTD
+4177 GNANGSRTD
-4185 AGTYDIKYLL
+4185 AGTYDIQYLL
-4195 NNANYEVVGFV
+4195 NNANYEVVDFV

-4401 FYVAKAVVSSP
+4401 FYVTKAVVSAP

-4621 YSFGIALRDSD
+4621 YSFGIVLRDSD

-4642 TVALDWTIE
+4642 TVTLDWTIE

-4775 RKKKRQDEEAAP
+4775 RKKKGQDEEAAP

-4830 EEPARTESAAEAPSE
+4830 EEPARTEPAAEAPSE

-4896 EPAENK
+4896 EPAENE

-5074 DDAEV
+5074 GDAEV

>member
-1 MPPSSCCA
+1 MDGIGKTERATGRRGVCKIILTAVAAIVMLCA
-9 RLRLRMRFTPGGGSL
+9 AAVAYAIYAGGGSL
-24 FGARAAIPADATD
+24 FGARAAIPDGATD

-58 LLTGNRFTV
+58 LLSGNRFTV

-74 SGSNTETVENNYKEA
+74 SGSNTETVENNYEEA
-89 GFVISYADGRE
+89 GFVISYADGSDV
-100 NSEQL
+100 NTPL
-105 KSGGTNEIVAE
+105 TSGGTNEIVAE

-124 TDTLLVAAKVKTDGN
+124 TDTLLVAAKVKTAEN

-144 TIAAVRVNTSKI
+144 TITAVRVNTSKV

-180 VTIDGAE
+180 VTIDDVE

-192 DAADKG
+192 DAEEKG

-203 VGGSIQPSAG
+203 GGGSIQPSAG

-221 STAVTGTFA
+221 GAAVTGTFA

-285 EEIVYGGYTLSG
+285 EEIASGGYTLSG
-297 NTTGSVL
+297 NTTDYVL
-304 NAGDNPIN
+304 NAGDNEIR
-312 VSCGGFSYTFY
+312 VSYGGFSYTFV
-323 LNVVAREVVELEA
+323 LKVVAREVEELEA
-336 AYVESGGVLASYV
+336 VYIDDDSDALASYV

-358 IDVTA
+358 IAVTA

-378 IVGDLWAGTDAN
+378 IVGDLWAGTAAN
-390 TSETIS
+390 SSGTIS

-405 GTTVTSDPFDFK
+405 GTTVTSEPFDFTIK
-417 IEPATPSSLTVED
+417 PARPSSLTVED

-449 ILSDVYTAVSYE
+449 ILSDSDVYKAVSYTDG
-461 NSSTTKRSHASY
+461 STKRSHASY

-485 NDGSAA
+485 NDGSEV
-491 ETNDTVF
+491 ETKDTVF
-498 DAAHKYIIITYTENG
+498 DAAHRYIIITYTENG
-513 TTVKSDPIALGNPIA
+513 VTVKSAPITLGNPIA
-528 KRDITQPNDI
+528 KRNITPPNNI
-538 SGSFTYSEDDDGD
+538 SGSFTYSEEDDGN
-551 ATVNYFTVENYDYE
+551 ATVHSFTVGNYDYE
-565 TMAIVISYKDG
+565 TMAIVISYNDG
-576 AYTYELT
+576 AYTYVLK

-589 VDIEPTPGSDVPV
+589 VDIDPTPGSDVPV

-642 IELGTVTGSPG
+642 IELGSVTGSPG
-653 SYTFSSLLSDNSFD
+653 SYEFSSSLSDNSFD

-672 DEETVVEIDFSD
+672 DEETVVEIDFSG
-684 VPKTISDAYNAQKL
+684 VPKTISDAYKAQEL
-698 TLTYTYYRWDGS
+698 ELTYTYYRWDGS
-710 SYKEIAK
+710 SYEEIGK
-717 PVAAGSYYVAVTIEA
+717 PVAAGSYYVTVTIEA

-745 FTINKITNII
+745 FTINKITKII

-765 GDAPQEPTLTTVF
+765 GDDPQEPTLTTAF
-778 DDTSSDG
+778 EDTSSAE

-793 TSTVTLVYTGTSND
+793 TSTVTLEYTGTSYD
-807 GTFKSFTVTYEYNT
+807 GAFQPFTVTYTYT
-821 DGGWTKSSTLEGVYY
+821 DGSWTNSSTLESVYY

-846 VTVAENANYGVS
+846 VTVAGSANYGVS
-858 TDSDEFVIRRQSVAN
+858 DATDAFVIRRQSVAN
-873 DPAYAIE
+873 DPAYDIE

-888 GYSITVSNYDPD
+888 GHSITVSNYDPD

-911 EYTESDN
+911 EYTGSDN

-995 QFDFDESL
+995 RFDFDESL

-1054 DDTLTYDGNVKT
+1054 DDTLTYDSNVKT

-1116 ITDDDETSYDATYVY
+1116 ITDDDETSYDATYVD

-1138 ATIARPDI
+1138 ATIVRPDI
-1146 SAPSGSV
+1146 SAPSDSV
-1153 YNGSDQTFDLSGIN
+1153 YNGSDQTFDLYGIN

-1217 ILKWTIDKAPLTVT
+1217 TLTWTIDKAPLTVT
-1231 WSYTDSLVYN
+1231 WSDTDKLVYN
-1241 GEEQAPGYVV
+1241 GEEQAPGYKV
-1251 EGWQGSDGAM
+1251 EGWWGDDSSD
-1261 IGNEQSGYGT
+1261 
-1271 NYTLELTG
+1271 YTLTLTG
-1279 QETNAGDNYTATL
+1279 QETNAGYDYTATL

-1307 DGNESGIT
+1307 DGDESGIT
-1315 AVSTGYSIAKKEV
+1315 AVSTGYSISPEGV
-1328 TVSWIEGDGWSVE
+1328 TVSWKEADGWSVE

-1352 AKAPSVTVGGI
+1352 AQAPSVTVEGI
-1363 VGDDAYVVSVADSS
+1363 VDGDDYAVSVADSS
-1377 KGTNVGTYSGLQ
+1377 KGTDVDTYSGLQ
-1389 WDITGADSGNYEITN
+1389 WNITGADSGNYIITN

-1414 APLTV
+1414 ARLTV
-1419 TWSDTDRLVYNGE
+1419 TWSDTDSLVYNGQT
-1432 AQAPGYEVSGWWGD
+1432 QAPGYEVSGWKGD

-1453 TLDGQATN
+1453 TLTGQATD

-1471 LKTSG
+1471 LTTSG
-1476 TMNYYFVNGDEQTEK
+1476 TMNYYFVNGNAGDDGT
-1491 VSVQTTYSI
+1491 VSISTRYSI
-1500 AKFSV
+1500 IPYTISLSDLIDNDNRLYEAKSNGDPITLTFTVDNFFGTPIGEIFSV
-1505 DVADIISEPEDLQG
+1505 SGNGTRSSANSDLTEPYTITLTLLDANNYVWGGGYNTTGTYVGSDTISGNVATVVYWIT
-1519 VSGDDRLL
+1519 
-1527 LYNNG
+1527 
-1532 NEVALVINFEAY
+1532 AL
-1544 TSYFSGELY
+1544 
-1553 KYASIKYVDETGE
+1553 
-1566 EVTSFS
+1566 
-1572 VNADGGRYYVVL
+1572 
-1584 ELTDSDNFAWSTD
+1584 
-1597 DEYDIITDATIKIW
+1597 
-1611 FRITE
+1611 
-1616 SQYEINISM
+1616 QYEFSISFE
-1625 DGWTYGDD
+1625 GGNNWTYGDTAHTIVLNIEEGVSVD
-1633 AIAPEIS
+1633 QKTADYVYYK
-1640 GLTEDNVGEDITG
+1640 TEDGVQTG
-1653 TATFEYTI
+1653 DPMYAMPTDAGTYLVRVTLPTDGTYYTAVDTATFEI
-1661 SGTKANNDKI
+1661 TKR
-1671 EDITGSVVG
+1671 VV
-1680 YDEFIAA
+1680 
-1687 VLANAPKDAGS
+1687 
-1698 YTLSVTVV
+1698 SVTIDVE
-1706 AANYADS
+1706 S
-1713 TAECTF
+1713 E
-1719 DIAKKTVNVSISV
+1719 
-1732 TDGAYYVYGTFEGAV
+1732 YVYGSGDDNNFTGA
-1747 ITDVVGSVEKDGY
+1747 
-1760 DSISDADFKVLYKTV
+1760 SIGTINNNYNNELSAADFILEYREESAVAGSSDIPKV
-1775 SGDAESDQYSVNVEN
+1775 SGSYIVTAFFAGQ
-1790 YVVSVVLENQNNYQL
+1790 QNNYEL
-1805 ESDEGYP
+1805 SYELSASTASFTIIPKE
-1812 TSVGYSITRKPIA
+1812 
-1825 ITIDNDSSVF
+1825 ITITINDSSVV
-1835 YGDALP
+1835 YGGELP
-1841 KYTLADNVTVP
+1841 RYTLEGNVTVP
-1852 EDSFE
+1852 QDSFE
-1857 YGDRIASIGLPT
+1857 YEEDGITSIGLPT

-1884 HIYLDGYKNDNDTA
+1884 HIYLNGYKNDNDTA
-1898 VIELANYTVTVER
+1898 VIELANYTVTVVR
-1911 GKLTVGARSI
+1911 GTLTVGARGI
-1921 TVSFDIPTGAVY
+1921 TVSFDVPTGAVY
-1933 DGNKHVISGVEFKNL
+1933 DGNKHVISAVEFKTL
-1948 YSGSDGKVAPG
+1948 YNNVAPG

-1965 GGYNNDTSP
+1965 GGYDNDTSP
-1974 VNAGAYTYTI
+1974 VNAGEYTYTI
-1984 SITNGNYVLT
+1984 SIANENYVLT

-2014 RREVTVDWSDQERF
+2014 KADVSAVWTKGTGSADYHYEYSGTDQTDGCTVDFAGFESTDSTGRHKLSYTVSGTDTSFTNVGTYTFTAYLEGIDANNYELVDGTETQIYYIDRAEVTLTI
-2028 EYNGNDQKT
+2028 DQKT
-2037 SVTAVYKNAAG
+2037 
-2048 IDVSLSVS
+2048 
-2056 VTGDEFKDYKA
+2056 
-2067 EAYTFIASLSTDLEK
+2067 
-2082 NNYYFHVDGSRVTE
+2082 
-2096 VSKGFYI
+2096 
-2103 DPADYTLKID
+2103 
-2113 DDSVTYGEEYTGYG
+2113 VTYGDVVPDLTFDASGLMNGE
-2127 NSISELIGGDTLE
+2127 TL
-2140 SIGFFAEYE
+2140 SGIGFEYALTTNYEQGSNAGGE
-2149 YGSDYACGD
+2149 YWIYFFDFDGSSDT
-2158 NVDIYDLYLTK
+2158 I
-2169 DGAALED
+2169 
-2176 GATFIFGNYKFTLSY
+2176 TFNFGNYTFTATRAA
-2191 GVLTVEAREITV
+2191 LTVNKQQVTV
-2203 SYTVPSDIEYSG
+2203 SYTVPTGDEAIYSN
-2215 SAYEISNIEFSGLYS
+2215 SAKEISGVTFTTADGGSVYGYIDHTVTYDGNTSDGLPVNAGEYAFEISVTDINHIITAVGEDNTGTVNGGVVSDGFVITSKEIAVTWHFESSYTYDGTDQSKSGGEPVVFATAVDEATGLNDTLVYSITENGESSVEFRNAGTYEFTASFASENGNYILTDISKQVTILPYKITDIVWSDTTVDFVYNGSEHSVTIKFFGFADDGSPAEIELNYTVSGESTIFRDAGDYTINAIRETSGNYDYS
-2230 DVDPDAHVTYTA
+2230 DVEDKLSQGYTIKQSTYDITSDPTGYDDIYDAGAHNVVTNSPTAVSATASGELGVWAFSTTDNSATGEGYVEYLTVTDVADSGTIYYKLYDPD
-2242 LSQNALVD
+2242 
-2250 GKAVDQGT
+2250 G
-2258 YGFKIIVNN
+2258 
-2267 TNYKLT
+2267 
-2273 GTYSGEF
+2273 
-2280 VIKPK
+2280 
-2285 SVDVQWNHNDSYT
+2285 NH
-2298 YTGSS
+2298 
-2303 QAGTVSASYTNVES
+2303 
-2317 SPVTLDIEFTVDEAE
+2317 
-2332 RVFLA
+2332 
-2337 ADTYTVTAGFVP
+2337 
-2349 GDNEK
+2349 
-2354 GNYELSRSKIE
+2354 
-2365 LVIDRF
+2365 
-2371 TITSVTWYRNGE
+2371 
-2383 SISDGTEIV
+2383 
-2392 YDGYD
+2392 
-2397 QRSDITVGFTGPDSD
+2397 
-2412 HSLTFEI
+2412 
-2419 TAGSDAAK
+2419 
-2427 FEDVNEY
+2427 
-2434 TFTALIGEYSGN
+2434 
-2446 YKFADDIDADIML
+2446 
-2459 KIVEAELTEVTLPVS
+2459 
-2474 WTFTYDGAS
+2474 
-2483 HSVVENQTVSAVGV
+2483 
-2497 GEDGDAAW
+2497 
-2505 TYSLTGDGEYS
+2505 
-2516 AELTVKDVPSGG
+2516 
-2528 VYTVYYKAEL
+2528 
-2538 ANHKTETGSFT
+2538 ETQYGSFT

-2729 DVGDFQIIL
+2729 DVGDYQIIL

-2949 IPYNDGSNPGIF
+2949 ITYNDGSNPGIF

-3309 TAEISNDGAGDI
+3309 TAEISNDGVGDI

-3346 GLTENTDYKLDAYGN
+3346 GLTLDTDYKLDAYGN

-3466 NTAGTYSVV
+3466 NTAGTYSVI

-3645 EREYYT
+3645 KSEYYT

-3664 ATVTLVDANNYEWA
+3664 ATVKLVDENNYEWA
-3678 VDGVSTGSSAALPY
+3678 VDGEATGSSAALSY

-3700 LIAPSDPESGTYNHG
+3700 LTAPSDPASGTYNHG

-3745 SISVSGGEYLITAVN
+3745 SISVSGGAYLITAVN

-3794 YVVTAPSAG
+3794 YVVAAPSAG

-3825 DSDDSAYYYLDGNLY
+3825 DSEDSAYYYLDGNLY

-3863 GSVTDFVWSI
+3863 GSVTEFVWSI
-3873 TKAEDNEITGLSDS
+3873 TKAADNEITGLSDS
-3887 YEWTFGDDPEELVA
+3887 YGWTFGDDPEELVA
-3901 EAKYGSVTFEYYDSE
+3901 EAKYGSVTFEYYDAE
-3916 GVKIDEFTDR
+3916 NVKIDEFTDR

-3952 VVIAQRTVSV
+3952 VVIARRTVSV
-3962 TWSVD
+3962 TWSAD

-3987 IDGGSHSLAFE
+3987 IDGGFR
-3998 ITALDHESESNEF
+3998 TLDFDINDDF
-4011 IDAGSYTFTVS
+4011 IDAGSYLFTVS
-4022 QLAGGN
+4022 QLTEGN
-4028 YILDEGSLK
+4028 YVLDEETLSR
-4037 STFEIAPL
+4037 TFEIAPL

-4156 GEADGLGIVNGDV
+4156 GEADGLEIVNGDV

-4472 ASDITLGFSVTKA
+4472 TSDITLGFSVTKA

-4504 DPSASSAFGTVVY
+4504 DPSASSVFGTVVY

-4642 TVALDWTIE
+4642 TVTLDWTIE

-4817 MAAAVIGAESPAD
+4817 IAAAVIGAESPAD
-4830 EEPARTESAAEAPSE
+4830 EEPARTEPAAEAPSE

-4896 EPAENK
+4896 EPAENE

-5074 DDAEV
+5074 GDAEV

>member
-1 MPPSSCCA
+1 M
-9 RLRLRMRFTPGGGSL
+9 
-24 FGARAAIPADATD
+24 
-37 AGITLSLKDGE
+37 
-48 DAYTT
+48 
-53 ESLSE
+53 
-58 LLTGNRFTV
+58 
-67 TVSYTDG
+67 
-74 SGSNTETVENNYKEA
+74 
-89 GFVISYADGRE
+89 
-100 NSEQL
+100 
-105 KSGGTNEIVAE
+105 
-116 YTVGDATY
+116 
-124 TDTLLVAAKVKTDGN
+124 
-139 IPADG
+139 
-144 TIAAVRVNTSKI
+144 
-156 NEYGAAGIYTSM
+156 
-168 TAQDLLDYGYVT
+168 
-180 VTIDGAE
+180 
-187 YTLGC
+187 
-192 DAADKG
+192 
-198 FTVAV
+198 
-203 VGGSIQPSAG
+203 
-213 NTLSVTFG
+213 
-221 STAVTGTFA
+221 
-230 ASSVSEAGIYVD
+230 
-242 YDMDADDN
+242 
-250 FIVNGR
+250 
-256 TSYIYDNQN
+256 
-265 ISVIS
+265 
-270 DHISVYTKYNDGSLS
+270 
-285 EEIVYGGYTLSG
+285 
-297 NTTGSVL
+297 
-304 NAGDNPIN
+304 
-312 VSCGGFSYTFY
+312 
-323 LNVVAREVVELEA
+323 
-336 AYVESGGVLASYV
+336 
-349 TNISQIKSH
+349 
-358 IDVTA
+358 
-363 TYNDGTTEENFTDYD
+363 
-378 IVGDLWAGTDAN
+378 
-390 TSETIS
+390 
-396 LRVSHETES
+396 
-405 GTTVTSDPFDFK
+405 
-417 IEPATPSSLTVED
+417 
-430 DSGIIYSGTYT
+430 
-441 SGSAFDLS
+441 
-449 ILSDVYTAVSYE
+449 
-461 NSSTTKRSHASY
+461 
-473 TDGRFGVIYCED
+473 
-485 NDGSAA
+485 
-491 ETNDTVF
+491 
-498 DAAHKYIIITYTENG
+498 
-513 TTVKSDPIALGNPIA
+513 
-528 KRDITQPNDI
+528 
-538 SGSFTYSEDDDGD
+538 
-551 ATVNYFTVENYDYE
+551 
-565 TMAIVISYKDG
+565 
-576 AYTYELT
+576 
-583 GSESGA
+583 
-589 VDIEPTPGSDVPV
+589 
-602 TASNTDSAMTIGLSA
+602 
-617 AGEYKIYARLR
+617 
-628 DTANCQWSGGSTDD
+628 
-642 IELGTVTGSPG
+642 
-653 SYTFSSLLSDNSFD
+653 
-667 YGESI
+667 
-672 DEETVVEIDFSD
+672 
-684 VPKTISDAYNAQKL
+684 
-698 TLTYTYYRWDGS
+698 
-710 SYKEIAK
+710 
-717 PVAAGSYYVAVTIEA
+717 
-732 YGSYGSVT
+732 
-740 GNYLE
+740 
-745 FTINKITNII
+745 
-755 SSFTAPDLTY
+755 
-765 GDAPQEPTLTTVF
+765 
-778 DDTSSDG
+778 
-785 GPLGSHGL
+785 
-793 TSTVTLVYTGTSND
+793 
-807 GTFKSFTVTYEYNT
+807 
-821 DGGWTKSSTLEGVYY
+821 
-836 PYLAGEYSVT
+836 
-846 VTVAENANYGVS
+846 
-858 TDSDEFVIRRQSVAN
+858 
-873 DPAYAIE
+873 
-880 DTYTYSAD
+880 
-888 GYSITVSNYDPD
+888 
-900 KMSFVYSSGGT
+900 
-911 EYTESDN
+911 
-918 NGAYYTISGSTVTF
+918 
-932 YFENVISDGYKIV
+932 
-945 FSVKDNYAWASGSDD
+945 
-960 INDITLEWTVVPQA
+960 
-974 LIVSPDAG
+974 
-982 SYTYTGGTLTYTP
+982 
-995 QFDFDESL
+995 
-1003 ITIEG
+1003 
-1008 NKQINAGTYDVTI
+1008 
-1021 TLLDNSNYTLNGGT
+1021 
-1035 GSVVYEFKIAKK
+1035 
-1047 QLSVSWN
+1047 
-1054 DDTLTYDGNVKT
+1054 
-1066 PTYTVSGWVGSDE
+1066 
-1079 SAYTLTLVCV
+1079 
-1089 EDEAGAVNAGPY
+1089 
-1101 TARLTLSTGGNMNYY
+1101 
-1116 ITDDDETSYDATYVY
+1116 
-1131 QSFTVEK
+1131 
-1138 ATIARPDI
+1138 
-1146 SAPSGSV
+1146 
-1153 YNGSDQTFDLSGIN
+1153 
-1167 TKLSVAVDGDATV
+1167 
-1180 SNRII
+1180 
-1185 TARNSGSYT
+1185 
-1194 ITVSIADEYSQNF
+1194 
-1207 EWAGSDQSPL
+1207 
-1217 ILKWTIDKAPLTVT
+1217 
-1231 WSYTDSLVYN
+1231 
-1241 GEEQAPGYVV
+1241 
-1251 EGWQGSDGAM
+1251 
-1261 IGNEQSGYGT
+1261 
-1271 NYTLELTG
+1271 
-1279 QETNAGDNYTATL
+1279 
-1292 TLTTAASGTM
+1292 
-1302 NYYLT
+1302 
-1307 DGNESGIT
+1307 
-1315 AVSTGYSIAKKEV
+1315 
-1328 TVSWIEGDGWSVE
+1328 
-1341 GDVATGVYNGS
+1341 
-1352 AKAPSVTVGGI
+1352 
-1363 VGDDAYVVSVADSS
+1363 
-1377 KGTNVGTYSGLQ
+1377 
-1389 WDITGADSGNYEITN
+1389 
-1404 DASLSFAITP
+1404 
-1414 APLTV
+1414 
-1419 TWSDTDRLVYNGE
+1419 
-1432 AQAPGYEVSGWWGD
+1432 
-1446 DSSDYTL
+1446 
-1453 TLDGQATN
+1453 
-1461 AGDDYTATLT
+1461 
-1471 LKTSG
+1471 
-1476 TMNYYFVNGDEQTEK
+1476 
-1491 VSVQTTYSI
+1491 
-1500 AKFSV
+1500 
-1505 DVADIISEPEDLQG
+1505 
-1519 VSGDDRLL
+1519 
-1527 LYNNG
+1527 
-1532 NEVALVINFEAY
+1532 
-1544 TSYFSGELY
+1544 
-1553 KYASIKYVDETGE
+1553 
-1566 EVTSFS
+1566 
-1572 VNADGGRYYVVL
+1572 
-1584 ELTDSDNFAWSTD
+1584 
-1597 DEYDIITDATIKIW
+1597 
-1611 FRITE
+1611 
-1616 SQYEINISM
+1616 
-1625 DGWTYGDD
+1625 
-1633 AIAPEIS
+1633 
-1640 GLTEDNVGEDITG
+1640 
-1653 TATFEYTI
+1653 
-1661 SGTKANNDKI
+1661 
-1671 EDITGSVVG
+1671 
-1680 YDEFIAA
+1680 
-1687 VLANAPKDAGS
+1687 
-1698 YTLSVTVV
+1698 SVTVV

-1732 TDGAYYVYGTFEGAV
+1732 TDGASYVYGIFEGAV

-1775 SGDAESDQYSVNVEN
+1775 SGDAESDQYSVNVGN

-1825 ITIDNDSSVF
+1825 ITINDSSVF

-1857 YGDRIASIGLPT
+1857 YGDGITSIGLPK

-1884 HIYLDGYKNDNDTA
+1884 HIYLNGYKNDNDTA

-1933 DGNKHVISGVEFKNL
+1933 DGNEHVISGVEFKNL
-1948 YSGSDGKVAPG
+1948 YSGSDGEVAPG

-2056 VTGDEFKDYKA
+2056 VTGDEFKDYK
-2067 EAYTFIASLSTDLEK
+2067 EDAYTFTASLSTDLEK
-2082 NNYYFHVDGSRVTE
+2082 NNYYFLVDGSRVTE

-2103 DPADYTLKID
+2103 DPADYTLTID

-2127 NSISELIGGDTLE
+2127 NSISQLIGDDTLE

-2149 YGSDYACGD
+2149 YGSDYALGD
-2158 NVDIYDLYLTK
+2158 GVNTYNLYLTK

-2176 GATFIFGNYKFTLSY
+2176 GATFIFGNYKFTLDY
-2191 GVLTVEAREITV
+2191 GALTVTAREITV
-2203 SYTVPSDIEYSG
+2203 SYTVSSDIEYSG
-2215 SAYEISNIEFSGLYS
+2215 SAYEISNIAFSGLYS
-2230 DVDPDAHVTYTA
+2230 DVNPDEYVTYTA
-2242 LSQNALVD
+2242 LSQNVLVE

-2258 YGFKIIVNN
+2258 YGFEIIVNN
-2267 TNYKLT
+2267 DNYKLT

-2317 SPVTLDIEFTVDEAE
+2317 SPVTLDIKFTVDEAE

-2354 GNYELSRSKIE
+2354 GNYELSDSELSGSEIT

-2397 QRSDITVGFTGPDSD
+2397 QRSDITVKFTGPDSD

-2434 TFTALIGEYSGN
+2434 MFTALIGEYSGN
-2446 YKFADDIDADIML
+2446 YKFADDIDADIVL

-2587 KVLVSAKEAEEGD
+2587 KVLVSA
-2600 SNSGF
+2600 SGF

-2611 DDLTKSNITYT
+2611 DDLTKSGIKYE
-2622 STYDAREDDG
+2622 STYDASEYDG
-2632 IGSMYTITLAGGFT
+2632 IGSMYTITLTGGFT
-2646 SSNYDISYDPGVV
+2646 SSNYDIFYESGVV
-2659 TVTPRKVT
+2659 TVTPREVT

-2680 SAVDLSDDGI
+2680 SAVDLSDADEISDIAVLYETVENGFGHTLTDIVYYFSVSDSGEILELTTSGRDLNNVGEYDIVLVEGAYNENYSISLQAGAGKYVIEQRPIGISFTNTSVTYNGREQSITVAINDADIVSAENLTFTVKYTGRDTGTSFTLTSDNGGESWEGTSPVNADTYVVTVEVTSTGSNYLATNGSAEFTIARRSITINIADQSSEYDGNIPSAQSVFGENWTIVTGKFVNGDEQHISLYIEDAAKNADEYRIWFDFGNEDGVEDNYDISAVAGTYTIEKVDLTITADSKTLTYGDPVPEYSLTYDGLVDDIGDVDFSVTPSATSDYNLSSLDTRKVGTYQIVFTAEEITSTNYNITLVEGTLTVETRAITIDADDRRLTYGDISEDYLDSEYELSDSRNDWDTTKGNILDGDDLGI
-2690 INQITSSE
+2690 IL
-2698 ITNNVFDVSPSD
+2698 
-2710 IIDSYSVDGITL
+2710 SVDGS
-2722 DTSGDTN
+2722 DAGYA
-2729 DVGDFQIIL
+2729 VGTYSIKYTA
-2738 GNTDENYDITLV
+2738 GNAEVAENYDIT
-2750 TDGYM
+2750 Y
-2755 YVITAR
+2755 
-2761 SIGISLGDLS
+2761 
-2771 FVYGEEG
+2771 EE
-2778 YDAGLSVTVTNDL
+2778 ATLKIEKKTLTV
-2791 AVSGDTVRIIVEYRI
+2791 
-2806 DSSSPEADYT
+2806 
-2816 QTYLRTADGEYELQ
+2816 TADGFEIQYGTVLTSDRYSYTLSGFVYRENADNAGISGSVTFTNSGYDVTSD
-2830 AGSTAPENAA
+2830 AGSIFTITPDGDLNSGNYDFEYVAASGNITVIKREITLSFNEPEYMLDGVVYSKIYGMYDSEITAASAYVNAA
-2840 TYNVRISVGS
+2840 INGTGGLVNDDTASDYD
-2850 DGSTSNY
+2850 DGSAVRLVY
-2857 VTSETSA
+2857 
-2864 AFTIA
+2864 
-2869 ARNITLTVKDQTAEY
+2869 RY
-2884 SGEEPEVD
+2884 
-2892 SDYGTAWDYYSAGGY
+2892 YGTAYDDTSFDGETLPDKAGSY
-2907 RFIDSDEQYVTL
+2907 TVSVTI
-2919 VKESGANAG
+2919 ESKNYTLSEPA
-2928 EYRISVVF
+2928 EKTYRIL
-2936 GDGDGAFVESNYN
+2936 
-2949 IPYNDGSNPGIF
+2949 
-2961 EITKKALTLTA
+2961 KMRLTTPEW
-2972 DSDSVQY
+2972 DP
-2979 GNEAAVYTFTS
+2979 
-2990 DGFTGND
+2990 
-2997 NIGNVVF
+2997 
-3004 YNDETLL
+3004 
-3011 DSITDLSAVSGYAP
+3011 SAVSAEE
-3025 GDTVGSYD
+3025 
-3033 ITFSA
+3033 A
-3038 DGEAVTVIYAQ
+3038 DSV
-3049 NYTVTLKS
+3049 S
-3057 GSLTVN
+3057 
-3063 KRDLVITIS
+3063 
-3072 NVEIIYGNITD
+3072 
-3083 RTAEVDLSDIST
+3083 
-3095 APDSDTLWS
+3095 
-3104 ATGGT
+3104 
-3109 EVYAGDGFG
+3109 
-3118 ITLYISDPTLSYG
+3118 PTLSYG
-3131 AADYDISFAL
+3131 TLTGYGDKTYDNTSAAYAIYSSVGGDGA
-3141 NDFAQANYNV
+3141 YNV
-3151 TLQEGSRPILSIE
+3151 SHDESLRVITMSATATGSYWVILSL
-3164 QKAITVTADDV
+3164 V
-3175 DVEYGTDPDDIAYTY
+3175 D
-3190 SYDGEVYGET
+3190 
-3200 IRISGDVEYSSSYTA
+3200 
-3215 SSSAGSGFEI
+3215 
-3225 TVGIEDLTEPTGNYK
+3225 
-3240 FVIGT
+3240 
-3245 NGDVNVTKRNISSLI
+3245 
-3260 EFVDPGFIDGSPD
+3260 
-3273 IYGMYNYVPSSDD
+3273 
-3286 DRENKTVSVDV
+3286 
-3297 DALSEALAALGI
+3297 
-3309 TAEISNDGAGDI
+3309 
-3321 TFRYVYTTDETHT
+3321 
-3334 AYNGTEYDGTAD
+3334 
-3346 GLTENTDYKLDAYGN
+3346 
-3361 VIPLYA
+3361 
-3367 GTYKVTVEITSDNFT
+3367 SDNFVW
-3382 FSTDVTTDFRILKMR
+3382 STATGSDTPQVTISWTISQYTDNEIEITGAATSGGIQFTVESVEGKYWF
-3397 VTAPAWSENSF
+3397 VTDDPDYVRYFTDSAVDLIVSAHSTYGSDTIYFEYYYAGGERFGSAPV
-3408 TADAG
+3408 DAG
-3413 TVTNT
+3413 T
-3418 LDYST
+3418 
-3423 LYHARGDTSVSIDGA
+3423 
-3438 LYVDASA
+3438 
-3445 TGPTGIQTNVDTS
+3445 
-3458 AKTITMSG
+3458 
-3466 NTAGTYSVV
+3466 
-3475 LTLTD
+3475 
-3480 SNNYVWDNQTG
+3480 
-3491 QETDMENVLVSWSIN
+3491 
-3506 QYNDVV
+3506 
-3512 ITITGGSAGDISVTV
+3512 
-3527 STGSDG
+3527 
-3533 KLHFEGYDWRYGG
+3533 
-3546 AAITINVTATYNDG
+3546 
-3560 TETIE
+3560 
-3565 SAQIQFRYY
+3565 
-3574 DVDSGNELLGSVPTD
+3574 
-3589 AGNYYVIAYVSSTAV
+3589 YYVIAVVEGTGIYVGAR
-3604 YPAAQSA
+3604 SA

-3637 SELIYEIA
+3637 SELTYEIA
-3645 EREYYT
+3645 ESEYYT

-3664 ATVTLVDANNYEWA
+3664 ATVKLVDANNYEWA
-3678 VDGVSTGSSAALPY
+3678 VDGESTGSSAALPY

-3700 LIAPSDPESGTYNHG
+3700 LTAPSDPASGTYNHG
-3715 SAVSSSLTGVG
+3715 SAVSSSLTGVD

-3794 YVVTAPSAG
+3794 YVVAAPSAG

-3840 ATDAGSYKFTAV
+3840 ATDAGSYGFTAV

-3863 GSVTDFVWSI
+3863 DSAEFVWYI
-3873 TKAEDNEITGLSDS
+3873 TKAADNEITGLSDS
-3887 YEWTFGDDPEELVA
+3887 YEWTFGDDPEGLAA
-3901 EAKYGSVTFEYYDSE
+3901 EAKYGSVTFEYYDAE
-3916 GVKIDEFTDR
+3916 GGATDPFTDR

-3946 CEFEIT
+3946 CEVEIT

-3987 IDGGSHSLAFE
+3987 IDGGFRTLGFD
-3998 ITALDHESESNEF
+3998 INDDF
-4011 IDAGSYTFTVS
+4011 IDAGSYLFTVS
-4022 QLAGGN
+4022 QLTEGN
-4028 YILDEGSLK
+4028 YVLDEETLSR
-4037 STFEIAPL
+4037 TFEIAPL

-4053 SADSMP
+4053 SAESMP

-4077 ADRDNINVTISQPV
+4077 ADRDNINVTVSEPV

-4104 SASGTLGNYDIT
+4104 SASGTLSNYDIT
-4116 YENATIEV
+4116 YESATIEV

-4134 PAGSTYGDNL
+4134 PTGSTYGDNL

-4151 YEVES
+4151 YDVES

-4169 NVVTLYVE
+4169 NVVTLYV
-4177 GANGSRTD
+4177 GNANGSRTD
-4185 AGTYDIKYLL
+4185 AGTYDIQYLL
-4195 NNANYEVVGFV
+4195 NNANYEVVDFV

-4401 FYVAKAVVSSP
+4401 FYVAKAAVSAP

-4504 DPSASSAFGTVVY
+4504 DPSASSVFGTVVY

-4642 TVALDWTIE
+4642 TVTLDWTIE

-4775 RKKKRQDEEAAP
+4775 RKKKGQDEEAAP

-4817 MAAAVIGAESPAD
+4817 IAAAVIGAESPAD
-4830 EEPARTESAAEAPSE
+4830 EEPARTEPAAEAPSE

-4870 EQDDDDNDFEN
+4870 EQDDDDNDF
-4881 DSDVEIIECVEVLPD
+4881 DVEIIECVEVLPD
-4896 EPAENK
+4896 EPAENE

-5074 DDAEV
+5074 GDAEV

>member
-1 MPPSSCCA
+1 MDGIGKTERATGRRGVCKIILTAVAAVVMLCA
-9 RLRLRMRFTPGGGSL
+9 AAVAYAIYAGGGSL

-144 TIAAVRVNTSKI
+144 TITAVRVNTSKV

-198 FTVAV
+198 FEVTV

-221 STAVTGTFA
+221 GVAVTGTFSA
-230 ASSVSEAGIYVD
+230 ASVSADGIYVD

-265 ISVIS
+265 ISVIA

-285 EEIVYGGYTLSG
+285 EEIAYGGYTLSG

-358 IDVTA
+358 ITVTA

-538 SGSFTYSEDDDGD
+538 SGSFTYSEEDDGN
-551 ATVNYFTVENYDYE
+551 ATVHSFTVGNYDYE

-653 SYTFSSLLSDNSFD
+653 SYEFSSSLSDNSFD

-672 DEETVVEIDFSD
+672 DEETVVKIDFSG
-684 VPKTISDAYNAQKL
+684 VPKTISDAYKAQEL
-698 TLTYTYYRWDGS
+698 ELTYTYYRWNGS
-710 SYKEIAK
+710 SYEEIDK
-717 PVAAGSYYVAVTIEA
+717 PVAAGSYYVAVTIGA

-765 GDAPQEPTLTTVF
+765 GDAPQKPTLTTVF
-778 DDTSSDG
+778 EDTSSAE

-793 TSTVTLVYTGTSND
+793 TSTVTLEYTGTSYD
-807 GTFKSFTVTYEYNT
+807 GAFQPFTVTYTYT
-821 DGGWTKSSTLEGVYY
+821 DGSWTKSSTLESVYY

-846 VTVAENANYGVS
+846 VTVDGNANYDKS
-858 TDSDEFVIRRQSVAN
+858 TATDTFVIRRQSVAN
-873 DPAYAIE
+873 NPAYAIE

-888 GYSITVSNYDPD
+888 GHSITVSNYDPD

-960 INDITLEWTVVPQA
+960 INDITIEWTVVPQA
-974 LIVSPDAG
+974 LTVSPDAG

-995 QFDFDESL
+995 RFDFDESL

-1008 NKQINAGTYDVTI
+1008 DEQINAGTYNVTI

-1035 GSVVYEFKIAKK
+1035 ESVVYEFKIAKK

-1054 DDTLTYDGNVKT
+1054 DDTLTYDGDVKN

-1153 YNGSDQTFDLSGIN
+1153 YNGSDQTFNLSGVN

-1217 ILKWTIDKAPLTVT
+1217 TLTWTIDKAPLTVT

-1241 GEEQAPGYVV
+1241 GSAQAPGYVV
-1251 EGWQGSDGAM
+1251 SGWQGDDS
-1261 IGNEQSGYGT
+1261 S

-1279 QETNAGDNYTATL
+1279 QETNAGYNYTATL

-1302 NYYLT
+1302 NYYLK
-1307 DGNESGIT
+1307 DVDESDTT

-1352 AKAPSVTVGGI
+1352 AQAPSVTVEGI
-1363 VGDDAYVVSVADSS
+1363 VDGDDYAVSVADSS
-1377 KGTNVGTYSGLQ
+1377 KGTDVDTYSGLQ
-1389 WDITGADSGNYEITN
+1389 WNITGADSGNYIITN

-1414 APLTV
+1414 ARLTV
-1419 TWSDTDRLVYNGE
+1419 TWSDTDSLVYNGQT
-1432 AQAPGYEVSGWWGD
+1432 QAPGYEVSGWKGD

-1453 TLDGQATN
+1453 TLTGQATD

-1471 LKTSG
+1471 LTTSG
-1476 TMNYYFVNGDEQTEK
+1476 TMNYYFVNGNAGDDGT
-1491 VSVQTTYSI
+1491 VSISTRYSI
-1500 AKFSV
+1500 IPYTISLSDLIDNDNRLYEAKSNGDPITLTFTVDNFFGTPIGEIFSV
-1505 DVADIISEPEDLQG
+1505 SGNGTRSSANSDLTEPYTITLTLLDANNYVWGGGYNTTGTYVGSDTISGNVATVVYWIT
-1519 VSGDDRLL
+1519 
-1527 LYNNG
+1527 
-1532 NEVALVINFEAY
+1532 AL
-1544 TSYFSGELY
+1544 
-1553 KYASIKYVDETGE
+1553 
-1566 EVTSFS
+1566 
-1572 VNADGGRYYVVL
+1572 
-1584 ELTDSDNFAWSTD
+1584 
-1597 DEYDIITDATIKIW
+1597 
-1611 FRITE
+1611 
-1616 SQYEINISM
+1616 QYEFSISFE
-1625 DGWTYGDD
+1625 GGNNWTYGDTAHTIVLNIEEGVSVD
-1633 AIAPEIS
+1633 QKTADYVYYK
-1640 GLTEDNVGEDITG
+1640 TEDGVQTG
-1653 TATFEYTI
+1653 DPMYAMPTDAGTYLVRVTLPTDGTYYTAVDTATFEI
-1661 SGTKANNDKI
+1661 TKR
-1671 EDITGSVVG
+1671 VV
-1680 YDEFIAA
+1680 
-1687 VLANAPKDAGS
+1687 
-1698 YTLSVTVV
+1698 SVTIDVE
-1706 AANYADS
+1706 S
-1713 TAECTF
+1713 E
-1719 DIAKKTVNVSISV
+1719 
-1732 TDGAYYVYGTFEGAV
+1732 YVYGSGDDNNFTGA
-1747 ITDVVGSVEKDGY
+1747 
-1760 DSISDADFKVLYKTV
+1760 SIGTINNNYNNELSAADFILEYREESAVAGSSDIPKV
-1775 SGDAESDQYSVNVEN
+1775 SGSYIVTAFFAGQ
-1790 YVVSVVLENQNNYQL
+1790 QNNYEL
-1805 ESDEGYP
+1805 SYELSASTASFTIIPKE
-1812 TSVGYSITRKPIA
+1812 
-1825 ITIDNDSSVF
+1825 ITITINDSSVV
-1835 YGDALP
+1835 YGGELP
-1841 KYTLADNVTVP
+1841 RYTLEGNVTVP
-1852 EDSFE
+1852 QDSFE
-1857 YGDRIASIGLPT
+1857 YEEDGITSIGLPT

-1884 HIYLDGYKNDNDTA
+1884 HIYLNGYKNDNDTA
-1898 VIELANYTVTVER
+1898 VIELANYTVTVVR
-1911 GKLTVGARSI
+1911 GTLTVGARGI
-1921 TVSFDIPTGAVY
+1921 TVSFDVPTGAVY
-1933 DGNKHVISGVEFKNL
+1933 DGNKHVISAVEFKTL
-1948 YSGSDGKVAPG
+1948 YNNVAPG

-1965 GGYNNDTSP
+1965 GGYDNDTSP
-1974 VNAGAYTYTI
+1974 VNAGEYTYTI
-1984 SITNGNYVLT
+1984 SIANENYVLT

-2082 NNYYFHVDGSRVTE
+2082 NNYYFLVDGSRVTE

-2354 GNYELSRSKIE
+2354 GNYELSGSVIT

-2371 TITSVTWYRNGE
+2371 TITSVTWYRNGT
-2383 SISDGTEIV
+2383 SISDGTAIV

-2434 TFTALIGEYSGN
+2434 MFTALIGEYSGN
-2446 YKFADDIDADIML
+2446 YKFADDIDADIVL

-2564 TQYGTVLPTGDDS
+2564 TQYGTALPTGNDS
-2577 FIYTGEATEG
+2577 FIYTGAATEG
-2587 KVLVSAKEAEEGD
+2587 KVLVSA
-2600 SNSGF
+2600 SGF

-2611 DDLTKSNITYT
+2611 DNLTKSNITYT
-2622 STYDAREDDG
+2622 STYDASEYDG
-2632 IGSMYTITLAGGFT
+2632 IGSMYTITLTGGFT
-2646 SSNYDISYDPGVV
+2646 SSNYDIFYESGVV
-2659 TVTPRKVT
+2659 TVTPREVT
-2667 VTLVQST
+2667 VTLVQSP

-2680 SAVDLSDDGI
+2680 PAVDLSDDGI

-2729 DVGDFQIIL
+2729 DVGDYQIIL

-2949 IPYNDGSNPGIF
+2949 ITYNDGSNPGIF

-2979 GNEAAVYTFTS
+2979 GNEAADYTFTS

-3109 EVYAGDGFG
+3109 AVYENDGFG

-3131 AADYDISFAL
+3131 SDDYDISFAL
-3141 NDFAQANYNV
+3141 NEFAQANYNV
-3151 TLQEGSRPILSIE
+3151 TLKEDEHPILSIA

-3175 DVEYGTDPDDIAYTY
+3175 DVEYGTEPDDITYTY
-3190 SYDGEVYGET
+3190 SYDGEEYGET
-3200 IRISGDVEYSSSYTA
+3200 ISISGDVEYSSSYTA
-3215 SSSAGSGFEI
+3215 SSSAGSSFEI
-3225 TVGIEDLTEPTGNYK
+3225 TIVIDELTEPTGNYK
-3240 FVIGT
+3240 FDVGV

-3260 EFVDPGFIDGSPD
+3260 EFVDPGFIDGNPD

-3297 DALSEALAALGI
+3297 DALSEALATLGI

-3334 AYNGTEYDGTAD
+3334 AYNGTKYDGTAN

-3512 ITITGGSAGDISVTV
+3512 ITITGGSVGDISVTV

-3533 KLHFEGYDWRYGG
+3533 KLHFEDYDWRYGG
-3546 AAITINVTATYNDG
+3546 AAITIDVTATYNDG

-3574 DVDSGNELLGSVPTD
+3574 DVDSGNELLGSVPTE

-3645 EREYYT
+3645 KSEYYT

-3664 ATVTLVDANNYEWA
+3664 ATVKLVDENNYEWA
-3678 VDGVSTGSSAALPY
+3678 VDGEATGSSAALPY

-3700 LIAPSDPESGTYNHG
+3700 LTAPSDPASGTYNHG

-3745 SISVSGGEYLITAVN
+3745 SISVSGGAYLITAVN

-3794 YVVTAPSAG
+3794 YVVAAPSAG

-3863 GSVTDFVWSI
+3863 GSVTDFVWYI
-3873 TKAEDNEITGLSDS
+3873 TKAADNEITGLSDS
-3887 YEWTFGDDPEELVA
+3887 YEWTFGDDPEGLAA
-3901 EAKYGSVTFEYYDSE
+3901 EAKYGSVTFEYYDAE

-3926 TAAGT
+3926 TDAGT

-3952 VVIAQRTVSV
+3952 IVIAQRTVSV

-3987 IDGGSHSLAFE
+3987 IDGGFRTLGFD
-3998 ITALDHESESNEF
+3998 INDDF
-4011 IDAGSYTFTVS
+4011 IDAGSYLFTVS
-4022 QLAGGN
+4022 QLTEGN
-4028 YILDEGSLK
+4028 YVLDEETLSR
-4037 STFEIAPL
+4037 TFEIAPL

-4077 ADRDNINVTISQPV
+4077 AERDNINVTVSEPV

-4116 YENATIEV
+4116 YESATIEV

-4151 YEVES
+4151 YDVES

-4169 NVVTLYVE
+4169 NVVTLYV
-4177 GANGSRTD
+4177 GNANGSRTD
-4185 AGTYDIKYLL
+4185 AGTYDIQYLL
-4195 NNANYEVVGFV
+4195 NNANYEVVDFV

-4261 TDAGTYSLTASFAEA
+4261 TDAGTYSLTTSFAEA

-4373 YTITVYAVSMDDMA
+4373 YTITVYAVSMDDMT

-4401 FYVAKAVVSSP
+4401 FYVAKAVVSAP

-4642 TVALDWTIE
+4642 TVTLDWTIE

-4817 MAAAVIGAESPAD
+4817 IAAAVIGAESPAD
-4830 EEPARTESAAEAPSE
+4830 EEPARTEPAAEAPSE

-4896 EPAENK
+4896 EPAENE

-5074 DDAEV
+5074 GDAEV

-5117 AVRKPVSRGRRAII
+5117 TVRKPVSRGRRAII

>member
-1 MPPSSCCA
+1 MDGIEKTERATGRRGVCKIILTAVAAVVMLCA
-9 RLRLRMRFTPGGGSL
+9 AAVAYAIYAGGGSL
-24 FGARAAIPADATD
+24 FGARAAIPDDATD
-37 AGITLSLKDGE
+37 AGITLSLNG

-58 LLTGNRFTV
+58 LLSGNRFTV
-67 TVSYTDG
+67 TVSYTVG
-74 SGSNTETVENNYKEA
+74 GESHTETVDSDYVE
-89 GFVISYADGRE
+89 ISYADGSDS
-100 NSEQL
+100 SEQL

-139 IPADG
+139 IPESG
-144 TIAAVRVNTSKI
+144 TITAVSVDASKV

-180 VTIDGAE
+180 VTIDGEE

-192 DAADKG
+192 DAEEKG

-203 VGGSIQPSAG
+203 GGGSIQPSAG

-221 STAVTGTFA
+221 GAAVTGTFA

-242 YDMDADDN
+242 YDMDDYGN

-265 ISVIS
+265 ISVIA

-285 EEIVYGGYTLSG
+285 EEIAYGDYTLSG

-304 NAGDNPIN
+304 NAGDNEIT
-312 VSCGGFSYTFY
+312 VSCGGFSYTFV

-336 AYVESGGVLASYV
+336 EYVDDGDALASYV
-349 TNISQIKSH
+349 TSSSQIKSH
-358 IDVTA
+358 ITVTA
-363 TYNDGTTEENFTDYD
+363 TYNDGTTEEDFTDYD
-378 IVGDLWAGTDAN
+378 IVGDLWAGTAAN
-390 TSETIS
+390 TSGTIS
-396 LRVSHETES
+396 LMVSHETES
-405 GTTVTSDPFDFK
+405 GTTVTSEPFGFTIK
-417 IEPATPSSLTVED
+417 PATPTRFTVIDSSGGIA
-430 DSGIIYSGTYT
+430 SGQYT

-449 ILSDVYTAVSYE
+449 LLGGTGII
-461 NSSTTKRSHASY
+461 TTITYGDGGQKYYHASY

-513 TTVKSDPIALGNPIA
+513 KTVKSDPIALENPIA

-538 SGSFTYSEDDDGD
+538 SGNFTYGEDDDGN
-551 ATVNYFTVENYDYE
+551 ATVHSFTVGNYDYE

-576 AYTYELT
+576 AYTYVLK

-589 VDIEPTPGSDVPV
+589 VDINPTPGSDVPV

-617 AGEYKIYARLR
+617 AGEYKIYARLL
-628 DTANCQWSGGSTDD
+628 DTDNCQWSGGSTAD
-642 IELGTVTGSPG
+642 IELGSVTGSPG
-653 SYTFSSLLSDNSFD
+653 SYEFSSSLSDNSFD

-672 DEETVVEIDFSD
+672 DEETVVEIDFSG
-684 VPKTISDAYNAQKL
+684 VPKTISDAYKAQEL
-698 TLTYTYYRWDGS
+698 ELTYTYYRWDGS
-710 SYKEIAK
+710 SYEEIGK
-717 PVAAGSYYVAVTIEA
+717 PVAAGSYYVTVTIEA

-745 FTINKITNII
+745 FTINKITKII

-765 GDAPQEPTLTTVF
+765 GEAAKEPTLTTAF
-778 DDTSSDG
+778 EDTSSDG

-793 TSTVTLVYTGTSND
+793 TSNVTLVYTGTSYD
-807 GTFKSFTVTYEYNT
+807 GAFQPFTVTYTYT
-821 DGGWTKSSTLEGVYY
+821 DGGWTKSSDAPDGVFY
-836 PYLAGEYSVT
+836 PRLAGEYSVT
-846 VTVAENANYGVS
+846 VTVAGNANYDESDATDTFVISKKALSAVITADDTPFEYNGSTQTYTPVVADADSELVTITNNTRVDAGSQTVTVS
-858 TDSDEFVIRRQSVAN
+858 LVDAYNYDWAEGQQNIADGNDDKLSFTFSIEQYAVALPSLVADGDEFDGENSFVYDEKKFTVKLNSDGDMFGDDAYVIAEGSILSAEN
-873 DPAYAIE
+873 A
-880 DTYTYSAD
+880 DTYTVTVKLPSDNYKWAD
-888 GYSITVSNYDPD
+888 GPPGDIALTWEITRKPIEKPSVDGNFTYDNTQHKVSVGGYTVDDNNGNNKYYTLSGDLTGIDADTYKVIVTLTDNYMWSDGTTDSLTLSWEIGKATAGKPVLVAVGD
-900 KMSFVYSSGGT
+900 TFDGEYSFVYEGKTFTVRLDKNGDDSS
-911 EYTESDN
+911 Y
-918 NGAYYTISGSTVTF
+918 
-932 YFENVISDGYKIV
+932 
-945 FSVKDNYAWASGSDD
+945 
-960 INDITLEWTVVPQA
+960 
-974 LIVSPDAG
+974 
-982 SYTYTGGTLTYTP
+982 
-995 QFDFDESL
+995 
-1003 ITIEG
+1003 
-1008 NKQINAGTYDVTI
+1008 AGTAYSAV
-1021 TLLDNSNYTLNGGT
+1021 GT
-1035 GSVVYEFKIAKK
+1035 FSAADSG
-1047 QLSVSWN
+1047 
-1054 DDTLTYDGNVKT
+1054 
-1066 PTYTVSGWVGSDE
+1066 TYTVTV
-1079 SAYTLTLVCV
+1079 TLTGNYKWADGTESSL
-1089 EDEAGAVNAGPY
+1089 P
-1101 TARLTLSTGGNMNYY
+1101 LT
-1116 ITDDDETSYDATYVY
+1116 
-1131 QSFTVEK
+1131 
-1138 ATIARPDI
+1138 
-1146 SAPSGSV
+1146 
-1153 YNGSDQTFDLSGIN
+1153 
-1167 TKLSVAVDGDATV
+1167 
-1180 SNRII
+1180 
-1185 TARNSGSYT
+1185 
-1194 ITVSIADEYSQNF
+1194 
-1207 EWAGSDQSPL
+1207 
-1217 ILKWTIDKAPLTVT
+1217 WTIDKAPLTVT

-1241 GEEQAPGYVV
+1241 GSAQAPGYVV
-1251 EGWQGSDGAM
+1251 SGWQGDDS
-1261 IGNEQSGYGT
+1261 S

-1279 QETNAGDNYTATL
+1279 QETNAGYNYTATL

-1302 NYYLT
+1302 NYYLK
-1307 DGNESGIT
+1307 DVDESDTT

-1352 AKAPSVTVGGI
+1352 AQAPSVTVEGI
-1363 VGDDAYVVSVADSS
+1363 VDGDDYAVSVADSS
-1377 KGTNVGTYSGLQ
+1377 KGTDVDTYSGLQ
-1389 WDITGADSGNYEITN
+1389 WNITGADSGNYIITN

-1414 APLTV
+1414 ARLTV
-1419 TWSDTDRLVYNGE
+1419 TWSDTDSLVYNGQT
-1432 AQAPGYEVSGWWGD
+1432 QAPGYEVSGWKGD

-1453 TLDGQATN
+1453 TLTGQATD

-1471 LKTSG
+1471 LTTSG
-1476 TMNYYFVNGDEQTEK
+1476 TMNYYFVNGNAGDDGT
-1491 VSVQTTYSI
+1491 VSISTRYSI
-1500 AKFSV
+1500 IPYTISLSDLIDNDNRLYEAKSNGDPITLTFTVDNFFGTPIGEIFSV
-1505 DVADIISEPEDLQG
+1505 SGNGTRSSANSDLTEPYTITLTLLDANNYVWGGGYNTTGTYVGSDTISGNVATVVYWIT
-1519 VSGDDRLL
+1519 
-1527 LYNNG
+1527 
-1532 NEVALVINFEAY
+1532 AL
-1544 TSYFSGELY
+1544 
-1553 KYASIKYVDETGE
+1553 
-1566 EVTSFS
+1566 
-1572 VNADGGRYYVVL
+1572 
-1584 ELTDSDNFAWSTD
+1584 
-1597 DEYDIITDATIKIW
+1597 
-1611 FRITE
+1611 
-1616 SQYEINISM
+1616 QYEFSISFE
-1625 DGWTYGDD
+1625 GGNNWTYGDTAHTIVLNIEEGVSVD
-1633 AIAPEIS
+1633 QKTADYVYYK
-1640 GLTEDNVGEDITG
+1640 TEDGVQTG
-1653 TATFEYTI
+1653 DPMYAMPTDAGTYLVRVTLPTDGTYYTAVDTATFEI
-1661 SGTKANNDKI
+1661 TKR
-1671 EDITGSVVG
+1671 VV
-1680 YDEFIAA
+1680 
-1687 VLANAPKDAGS
+1687 
-1698 YTLSVTVV
+1698 SVTIDVE
-1706 AANYADS
+1706 S
-1713 TAECTF
+1713 E
-1719 DIAKKTVNVSISV
+1719 
-1732 TDGAYYVYGTFEGAV
+1732 YVYGSGDDNNFTGA
-1747 ITDVVGSVEKDGY
+1747 
-1760 DSISDADFKVLYKTV
+1760 SIGTINNNYNNELSAADFILEYREESAVAGSSDIPKV
-1775 SGDAESDQYSVNVEN
+1775 SGSYIVTAFFAGQ
-1790 YVVSVVLENQNNYQL
+1790 QNNYEL
-1805 ESDEGYP
+1805 SYELSASTASFTIIPKE
-1812 TSVGYSITRKPIA
+1812 
-1825 ITIDNDSSVF
+1825 ITITINDSSVV
-1835 YGDALP
+1835 YGGELP
-1841 KYTLADNVTVP
+1841 RYTLEGNVTVP
-1852 EDSFE
+1852 QDSFE
-1857 YGDRIASIGLPT
+1857 YEEDGITSIGLPT

-1884 HIYLDGYKNDNDTA
+1884 HIYLNGYKNDNDTA
-1898 VIELANYTVTVER
+1898 VIELANYTVTVVR
-1911 GKLTVGARSI
+1911 GTLTVGARGI
-1921 TVSFDIPTGAVY
+1921 TVSFDVPTGAVY
-1933 DGNKHVISGVEFKNL
+1933 DGNKHVISAVEFKTL
-1948 YSGSDGKVAPG
+1948 YNNVAPG

-1965 GGYNNDTSP
+1965 GGYDNDTSP
-1974 VNAGAYTYTI
+1974 VNAGEYTYTI
-1984 SITNGNYVLT
+1984 SIANENYVLT

-2056 VTGDEFKDYKA
+2056 VTGDEFKDYK
-2067 EAYTFIASLSTDLEK
+2067 EDAYTFTASLSTDLEK
-2082 NNYYFHVDGSRVTE
+2082 NNYYFLVDGSRVTE

-2103 DPADYTLKID
+2103 DPADYTLTID

-2127 NSISELIGGDTLE
+2127 NSISQLIGDDTLE
-2140 SIGFFAEYE
+2140 SIGFFAEYT
-2149 YGSDYACGD
+2149 YGSNYTVG
-2158 NVDIYDLYLTK
+2158 NGVNTYNLYLTR

-2191 GVLTVEAREITV
+2191 GVLTVGAREITV
-2203 SYTVPSDIEYSG
+2203 SYTVPSDAEYSG

-2230 DVDPDAHVTYTA
+2230 DDDPDKDVTYTD

-2258 YGFKIIVNN
+2258 YGFEIIVNN

-2354 GNYELSRSKIE
+2354 GNYELSGSVIT

-2371 TITSVTWYRNGE
+2371 TITSVTWYRNGT
-2383 SISDGTEIV
+2383 SISDGTAIV

-2434 TFTALIGEYSGN
+2434 MFTALIGEYSGN
-2446 YKFADDIDADIML
+2446 YKFADDIDADIVL

-2564 TQYGTVLPTGDDS
+2564 TQYGTALPTGNDS
-2577 FIYTGEATEG
+2577 FIYTGAATEG
-2587 KVLVSAKEAEEGD
+2587 KVLVSA
-2600 SNSGF
+2600 SGF

-2611 DDLTKSNITYT
+2611 DNLTKSNITYT
-2622 STYDAREDDG
+2622 STYDASEYDG
-2632 IGSMYTITLAGGFT
+2632 IGSMYTITLTGGFT
-2646 SSNYDISYDPGVV
+2646 SSNYDIFYESGVV
-2659 TVTPRKVT
+2659 TVTPREVT
-2667 VTLVQST
+2667 VTLVQSP

-2680 SAVDLSDDGI
+2680 PAVDLSDDGI

-2729 DVGDFQIIL
+2729 DVGDYQIIL

-2949 IPYNDGSNPGIF
+2949 ITYNDGSNPGIF

-2979 GNEAAVYTFTS
+2979 GNEAADYTFTS

-3109 EVYAGDGFG
+3109 AVYENDGFG

-3131 AADYDISFAL
+3131 SDDYDISFAL
-3141 NDFAQANYNV
+3141 NEFAQANYNV
-3151 TLQEGSRPILSIE
+3151 TLKEDEHPILSIA
-3164 QKAITVTADDV
+3164 QKAITITADDV
-3175 DVEYGTDPDDIAYTY
+3175 DVEYGTEPDDITYTY
-3190 SYDGEVYGET
+3190 SYDGEEYGET
-3200 IRISGDVEYSSSYTA
+3200 ISISGDVEYSSSYTA
-3215 SSSAGSGFEI
+3215 SSSAGSSFEI
-3225 TVGIEDLTEPTGNYK
+3225 TIVIDELTEPTGNYK
-3240 FVIGT
+3240 FDVGV

-3260 EFVDPGFIDGSPD
+3260 EFVDPGFIDGNPD

-3297 DALSEALAALGI
+3297 DALSEALATLGI

-3334 AYNGTEYDGTAD
+3334 AYNGTKYDGTAN

-3512 ITITGGSAGDISVTV
+3512 ITITGGSVGDISVTV

-3533 KLHFEGYDWRYGG
+3533 KLHFEDYDWRYGG
-3546 AAITINVTATYNDG
+3546 AAITIDVTATYNDG

-3574 DVDSGNELLGSVPTD
+3574 DVDSGNELLGSVPTE

-3645 EREYYT
+3645 KSEYYT

-3664 ATVTLVDANNYEWA
+3664 ATVKLVDENNYEWA
-3678 VDGVSTGSSAALPY
+3678 VDGEATGSSAALPY

-3700 LIAPSDPESGTYNHG
+3700 LTAPSDPASGTYNHG

-3745 SISVSGGEYLITAVN
+3745 SISVSGGAYLITAVN

-3840 ATDAGSYKFTAV
+3840 ATDAGSYEFTAV

-3863 GSVTDFVWSI
+3863 GSVTEFVWSI
-3873 TKAEDNEITGLSDS
+3873 TKAADNEITGLSDS
-3887 YEWTFGDDPEELVA
+3887 YGWTFGDDPEELVA
-3901 EAKYGSVTFEYYDSE
+3901 EAKYGSVTFEYYDAE
-3916 GVKIDEFTDR
+3916 NVKIDEFTDR

-3952 VVIAQRTVSV
+3952 VVIARRTVSV
-3962 TWSVD
+3962 TWSAD

-3987 IDGGSHSLAFE
+3987 IDGGFR
-3998 ITALDHESESNEF
+3998 TLDFDINDDF
-4011 IDAGSYTFTVS
+4011 IDAGSYLFTVS
-4022 QLAGGN
+4022 QLTEGN
-4028 YILDEGSLK
+4028 YVIDEETLSR
-4037 STFEIAPL
+4037 TFEIAPL

-4077 ADRDNINVTISQPV
+4077 AERDSITVTVSQPV
-4091 TRLSGTGTYTVTA
+4091 TRLSDTGTYTVTA

-4116 YENATIEV
+4116 YESATIEV

-4169 NVVTLYVE
+4169 NVVTLYV
-4177 GANGSRTD
+4177 GNANGSRTD

-4246 IDGEEIPLEVTPTDM
+4246 IDGDEIALDVPPTDM
-4261 TDAGTYSLTASFAEA
+4261 TDAGTYSLTASFDEA

-4286 ETYTVLAKRIYVT
+4286 KTYTVLAKRIYVT

-4401 FYVAKAVVSSP
+4401 FYVAKAVVSAP

-4504 DPSASSAFGTVVY
+4504 DPSASSVFGTVVY

-4522 SGDTYTEIAEPPAAG
+4522 SGDTYTEIAEPTAAG

-4621 YSFGIALRDSD
+4621 YSFGIVLRDSD

-4775 RKKKRQDEEAAP
+4775 RKKKGQDEEAAP

-4830 EEPARTESAAEAPSE
+4830 EEPARTEPAAEAPSE

-4896 EPAENK
+4896 EPAENE

-4949 YKKVKFTVSWKQVR
+4949 YQKVKFTVSWKQVR

-5074 DDAEV
+5074 GDAEV

-5117 AVRKPVSRGRRAII
+5117 AVHKPVSRGRRAII

>member
-1 MPPSSCCA
+1 
-9 RLRLRMRFTPGGGSL
+9 MRGGGCVCDVRRGGSL

-58 LLTGNRFTV
+58 LLSGNRFTV
-67 TVSYTDG
+67 TVSYTDD
-74 SGSNTETVENNYKEA
+74 SGSHTETVDSDYASK
-89 GFVISYADGRE
+89 GFVISYADGSDV
-100 NSEQL
+100 NTPL
-105 KSGGTNEIVAE
+105 TSGGTNEIVAE

-124 TDTLLVAAKVKTDGN
+124 TDTLLVAAKVKTAEN
-139 IPADG
+139 IPSAG
-144 TIAAVRVNTSKI
+144 TITAVSVDTSEV

-180 VTIDGAE
+180 VTIDDVE

-192 DAADKG
+192 DAEEKG

-203 VGGSIQPSAG
+203 GGGSIQPSAG

-221 STAVTGTFA
+221 GAAVTGTFA

-285 EEIVYGGYTLSG
+285 EEIASGGYTLSG
-297 NTTGSVL
+297 NTTDYVL
-304 NAGDNPIN
+304 NAGDNEIR
-312 VSCGGFSYTFY
+312 VSYGGFSYTFV
-323 LNVVAREVVELEA
+323 LKVVAREVEELEA
-336 AYVESGGVLASYV
+336 VYIDDDSDALASYV

-358 IDVTA
+358 IAVTA

-378 IVGDLWAGTDAN
+378 IVGDLWAGTAAN
-390 TSETIS
+390 SSGTIS

-405 GTTVTSDPFDFK
+405 GTTVTSEPFDFTIK
-417 IEPATPSSLTVED
+417 PARPSSLTVED

-449 ILSDVYTAVSYE
+449 ILSDSDVYKAVSYTDG
-461 NSSTTKRSHASY
+461 STKRSHASY

-485 NDGSAA
+485 NDGSEV
-491 ETNDTVF
+491 ETKDTVF
-498 DAAHKYIIITYTENG
+498 DAAHRYIIITYTENG
-513 TTVKSDPIALGNPIA
+513 VTVKSAPITLGNPIA
-528 KRDITQPNDI
+528 KRNITPPNNI
-538 SGSFTYSEDDDGD
+538 SGSFTYSEEDDGN
-551 ATVNYFTVENYDYE
+551 ATVHSFTVGNYDYE
-565 TMAIVISYKDG
+565 TMAIVISYNDG
-576 AYTYELT
+576 AYTYVLK

-589 VDIEPTPGSDVPV
+589 VDIDPTPGSDVPV

-642 IELGTVTGSPG
+642 IELGSVTGSPG
-653 SYTFSSLLSDNSFD
+653 SYEFSSSLSDNSFD

-672 DEETVVEIDFSD
+672 DEETVVKIDFSG

-698 TLTYTYYRWDGS
+698 ELTYTYYRWNGS
-710 SYKEIAK
+710 SYEEIGK
-717 PVAAGSYYVAVTIEA
+717 PVAAGSYYVALTIGA

-740 GNYLE
+740 GGYLE
-745 FTINKITNII
+745 FTINKITDII
-755 SSFTAPDLTY
+755 SSFDAPDLTY
-765 GDAPQEPTLTTVF
+765 GDAEQEPKLTTAF

-793 TSTVTLVYTGTSND
+793 TSTVTLEYTGTSYD
-807 GTFKSFTVTYEYNT
+807 GAFQPFTVTYTYT
-821 DGGWTKSSTLEGVYY
+821 DGGWTKSSDAPDGVFY
-836 PYLAGEYSVT
+836 PRLAGEYSVT
-846 VTVAENANYGVS
+846 VTVDGNANYDKS
-858 TDSDEFVIRRQSVAN
+858 TATDTFVIRRQSVAN
-873 DPAYAIE
+873 NPAYAIE

-888 GYSITVSNYDPD
+888 GHSITVSNYDPD

-960 INDITLEWTVVPQA
+960 INDITIEWTVVPQA
-974 LIVSPDAG
+974 LTVSPDAG

-995 QFDFDESL
+995 RFDFDESL

-1008 NKQINAGTYDVTI
+1008 DEQINAGTYNVTI

-1035 GSVVYEFKIAKK
+1035 ESVVYEFKIAKK

-1054 DDTLTYDGNVKT
+1054 DDTLTYDGDVKN

-1153 YNGSDQTFDLSGIN
+1153 YNGSDQTFNLSGIN

-1217 ILKWTIDKAPLTVT
+1217 TLTWTIDKAPLTVT

-1241 GEEQAPGYVV
+1241 GSAQAPGYVV
-1251 EGWQGSDGAM
+1251 SGWQGDDS
-1261 IGNEQSGYGT
+1261 S

-1279 QETNAGDNYTATL
+1279 QETNAGVNYTATL
-1292 TLTTAASGTM
+1292 TLTTTGTTM

-1307 DGNESGIT
+1307 DGDESDTT
-1315 AVSTGYSIAKKEV
+1315 AVSTRYSISPKEV
-1328 TVSWIEGDGWSVE
+1328 TVSWTENDGWSVE

-1352 AKAPSVTVGGI
+1352 AQAPSVTVDGI
-1363 VGDDAYVVSVADSS
+1363 VDGDDYVVAVADSS
-1377 KGTNVGTYSGLQ
+1377 KGTNVGTYSGLKLN
-1389 WDITGADSGNYEITN
+1389 ITGDDSGNYIITN

-1419 TWSDTDRLVYNGE
+1419 EWSDTDSLVYNGE
-1432 AQAPGYEVSGWWGD
+1432 EQAPGYKVSGWWGD

-1453 TLDGQATN
+1453 TLDGQETD

-1471 LKTSG
+1471 LTTTG
-1476 TMNYYFVNGDEQTEK
+1476 TMNYYLTDWDEQTEK
-1491 VSVQTTYSI
+1491 TYVQTTYSI

-1505 DVADIISEPEDLQG
+1505 DVADIISEPGDLQG

-1732 TDGAYYVYGTFEGAV
+1732 TDGASYVYGTFEGAV

-1884 HIYLDGYKNDNDTA
+1884 HIYLDGYKNDTA

-1933 DGNKHVISGVEFKNL
+1933 DGVEHVISGVEFKNL
-1948 YSGSDGKVAPG
+1948 YSGSDGEVAPG

-2014 RREVTVDWSDQERF
+2014 KADVSAVWTKGTGSADYHYEYSGTDQTDGCTVDFAGFESTDSTGRHKLSYTVSGTDTSFTNVGTYTFTAYLEGIDANNYELVDGTETQIYYIDRAEVTLTI
-2028 EYNGNDQKT
+2028 DQKT
-2037 SVTAVYKNAAG
+2037 
-2048 IDVSLSVS
+2048 
-2056 VTGDEFKDYKA
+2056 
-2067 EAYTFIASLSTDLEK
+2067 
-2082 NNYYFHVDGSRVTE
+2082 
-2096 VSKGFYI
+2096 
-2103 DPADYTLKID
+2103 
-2113 DDSVTYGEEYTGYG
+2113 VTYGDVVPDLTFDASGLMNGE
-2127 NSISELIGGDTLE
+2127 TL
-2140 SIGFFAEYE
+2140 SGIGFEYALTTNYEQGSNAGGE
-2149 YGSDYACGD
+2149 YWIYFFDFDGSSDT
-2158 NVDIYDLYLTK
+2158 I
-2169 DGAALED
+2169 
-2176 GATFIFGNYKFTLSY
+2176 TFNFGNYTFTATRAA
-2191 GVLTVEAREITV
+2191 LTVNKQQVTV
-2203 SYTVPSDIEYSG
+2203 SYTVPTGDEAIYSN
-2215 SAYEISNIEFSGLYS
+2215 SAKEISGVTFTTADGGSVYGYIDHTVTYDGNTSDGLPVNAGEYAFEISVTDINHIITAVGEDNTGTVNGGVVSDGFVITSKEIAVTWHFESSYTYDGTDQSKSGGEPVVFATAVDEATGLNDTLVYSITENGESSVEFRNAGTYEFTASFASENGNYILTDISKQVTILPYKITDIVWSDTTVDFVYNGSEHSVTIKFFGFADDGSPAEIELNYTVSGESTIFRDAGDYTINAIRETSGNYDYS
-2230 DVDPDAHVTYTA
+2230 DVEDKLSQGYTIKQSTYDITSDPTGYDDIYDAGAHNVVTNSPTAVSATASGELGVWAFSTTDNSATGEGYVEYLTVTDVADSGTIYYKLYDPD
-2242 LSQNALVD
+2242 
-2250 GKAVDQGT
+2250 G
-2258 YGFKIIVNN
+2258 
-2267 TNYKLT
+2267 
-2273 GTYSGEF
+2273 
-2280 VIKPK
+2280 
-2285 SVDVQWNHNDSYT
+2285 NH
-2298 YTGSS
+2298 
-2303 QAGTVSASYTNVES
+2303 
-2317 SPVTLDIEFTVDEAE
+2317 
-2332 RVFLA
+2332 
-2337 ADTYTVTAGFVP
+2337 
-2349 GDNEK
+2349 
-2354 GNYELSRSKIE
+2354 
-2365 LVIDRF
+2365 
-2371 TITSVTWYRNGE
+2371 
-2383 SISDGTEIV
+2383 
-2392 YDGYD
+2392 
-2397 QRSDITVGFTGPDSD
+2397 
-2412 HSLTFEI
+2412 
-2419 TAGSDAAK
+2419 
-2427 FEDVNEY
+2427 
-2434 TFTALIGEYSGN
+2434 
-2446 YKFADDIDADIML
+2446 
-2459 KIVEAELTEVTLPVS
+2459 
-2474 WTFTYDGAS
+2474 
-2483 HSVVENQTVSAVGV
+2483 
-2497 GEDGDAAW
+2497 
-2505 TYSLTGDGEYS
+2505 
-2516 AELTVKDVPSGG
+2516 
-2528 VYTVYYKAEL
+2528 
-2538 ANHKTETGSFT
+2538 ETQYGSFT

-2577 FIYTGEATEG
+2577 FIYTGKATEG
-2587 KVLVSAKEAEEGD
+2587 KVLVSAAEAEEGD

-2611 DDLTKSNITYT
+2611 GNLTKSNITYT
-2622 STYDAREDDG
+2622 STYDASEYDG
-2632 IGSMYTITLAGGFT
+2632 IGSMYTITLTGGFT
-2646 SSNYDISYDPGVV
+2646 SSNYDIFYESGVV
-2659 TVTPRKVT
+2659 TVTPREVT
-2667 VTLVQST
+2667 VTLVQSP

-2680 SAVDLSDDGI
+2680 PAVDLSDDGI

-2698 ITNNVFDVSPSD
+2698 ITNNVFGVSPSD

-2722 DTSGDTN
+2722 DTSVDTN
-2729 DVGDFQIIL
+2729 DVGDYQIIL
-2738 GNTDENYDITLV
+2738 GDTDENYDITLV

-2778 YDAGLSVTVTNDL
+2778 YNAGLSVTVTNDL

-2806 DSSSPEADYT
+2806 DSSAPEADYT

-2840 TYNVRISVGS
+2840 MYNVRISVGS

-2864 AFTIA
+2864 TFTIA

-2907 RFIDSDEQYVTL
+2907 RFIDGDEQYVTL
-2919 VKESGANAG
+2919 VKERGANAG

-2949 IPYNDGSNPGIF
+2949 ITYNDGSNPGIF

-2979 GNEAAVYTFTS
+2979 GNEAADYTFTS

-3072 NVEIIYGNITD
+3072 DVEIIYGNITD

-3109 EVYAGDGFG
+3109 AVYENDGFG

-3131 AADYDISFAL
+3131 ADDYDISFAL
-3141 NDFAQANYNV
+3141 NEFAQANYNV
-3151 TLQEGSRPILSIE
+3151 TLKEDEHPILSIE

-3346 GLTENTDYKLDAYGN
+3346 GLTLDTDYKLDAYGN

-3367 GTYKVTVEITSDNFT
+3367 GIYKVTVEITSDNFT
-3382 FSTDVTTDFRILKMR
+3382 FSMDVTTDFRILKMR

-3466 NTAGTYSVV
+3466 NTAGTYSVD

-3491 QETDMENVLVSWSIN
+3491 QETDMENVSVLWSIN

-3546 AAITINVTATYNDG
+3546 AAITIDVTATYNDG

-3619 ALVEKP
+3619 ALVEIP

-3645 EREYYT
+3645 ESEYYT

-3678 VDGVSTGSSAALPY
+3678 VDGESTGSSAALPY

-3715 SAVSSSLTGVG
+3715 SAVSSSLTGVS

-3863 GSVTDFVWSI
+3863 GSVTDFVWYI
-3873 TKAEDNEITGLSDS
+3873 TKAADNEITGLSDS
-3887 YEWTFGDDPEELVA
+3887 YEWTFGDDPEGLAA
-3901 EAKYGSVTFEYYDSE
+3901 EAKYGSVTFEYYDAE

-3987 IDGGSHSLAFE
+3987 IDGGFRTLGFD
-3998 ITALDHESESNEF
+3998 INDDF
-4011 IDAGSYTFTVS
+4011 IDAGSYLFTVS
-4022 QLAGGN
+4022 QLTEGN
-4028 YILDEGSLK
+4028 YVLDEETRSR
-4037 STFEIAPL
+4037 TFEIAPL

-4156 GEADGLGIVNGDV
+4156 GEADGLEIVNGDV

-4817 MAAAVIGAESPAD
+4817 IAAAVIGAESPAD
-4830 EEPARTESAAEAPSE
+4830 EEPARTEPAAEAPSE

-4896 EPAENK
+4896 EPAENE

-5074 DDAEV
+5074 GDAEV

>member
-1 MPPSSCCA
+1 
-9 RLRLRMRFTPGGGSL
+9 MRCTPGGGSL

-58 LLTGNRFTV
+58 LLSGNRFTV
-67 TVSYTDG
+67 TVSYTDD
-74 SGSNTETVENNYKEA
+74 SGSHTETVDSDYASK
-89 GFVISYADGRE
+89 GFVISYADGSDV
-100 NSEQL
+100 NTPL
-105 KSGGTNEIVAE
+105 TSGGTNEIVAE

-124 TDTLLVAAKVKTDGN
+124 TDTLLVAAKVKTAEN
-139 IPADG
+139 IPSAG
-144 TIAAVRVNTSKI
+144 TITAVSVDTSEV

-180 VTIDGAE
+180 VTIDDVE

-192 DAADKG
+192 DAEEKG

-203 VGGSIQPSAG
+203 GGGSIQPSAG

-221 STAVTGTFA
+221 GAAVTGTFA

-285 EEIVYGGYTLSG
+285 EEIASGGYTLSG
-297 NTTGSVL
+297 NTTDYVL
-304 NAGDNPIN
+304 NAGDNEIR
-312 VSCGGFSYTFY
+312 VSYGGFSYTFV
-323 LNVVAREVVELEA
+323 LKVVAREVEELEA
-336 AYVESGGVLASYV
+336 VYIDDDSDALASYV

-358 IDVTA
+358 IAVTA

-378 IVGDLWAGTDAN
+378 IVGDLWAGTAAN
-390 TSETIS
+390 SSGTIS

-405 GTTVTSDPFDFK
+405 GTTVTSEPFDFTIK
-417 IEPATPSSLTVED
+417 PARPSSLTVED

-449 ILSDVYTAVSYE
+449 ILSDSDVYKAVSYTDG
-461 NSSTTKRSHASY
+461 STKRSHASY

-485 NDGSAA
+485 NDGSEV
-491 ETNDTVF
+491 ETKDTVF
-498 DAAHKYIIITYTENG
+498 DAAHRYIIITYTENG
-513 TTVKSDPIALGNPIA
+513 VTVKSAPITLGNPIA
-528 KRDITQPNDI
+528 KRNITPPNNI
-538 SGSFTYSEDDDGD
+538 SGSFTYSEEDDGN
-551 ATVNYFTVENYDYE
+551 ATVHSFTVGNYDYE
-565 TMAIVISYKDG
+565 TMAIVISYNDG
-576 AYTYELT
+576 AYTYVLK

-589 VDIEPTPGSDVPV
+589 VDIDPTPGSDVPV

-642 IELGTVTGSPG
+642 IELGSVTGSPG
-653 SYTFSSLLSDNSFD
+653 SYEFSSSLSDNSFD

-672 DEETVVEIDFSD
+672 DEETVVKIDFSG

-698 TLTYTYYRWDGS
+698 ELTYTYYRWNGS
-710 SYKEIAK
+710 SYEEIGK
-717 PVAAGSYYVAVTIEA
+717 PVAAGSYYVALTIGA

-740 GNYLE
+740 GGYLE
-745 FTINKITNII
+745 FTINKITDII
-755 SSFTAPDLTY
+755 SSFDAPDLTY
-765 GDAPQEPTLTTVF
+765 GDAEQEPKLTTAF

-793 TSTVTLVYTGTSND
+793 TSTVTLEYTGTSYD
-807 GTFKSFTVTYEYNT
+807 GAFQPFTVTYTYT
-821 DGGWTKSSTLEGVYY
+821 DGGWTKSSDAPDGVFY
-836 PYLAGEYSVT
+836 PRLAGEYSVT
-846 VTVAENANYGVS
+846 VTVDGNANYDKS
-858 TDSDEFVIRRQSVAN
+858 TATDTFVIRRQSVAN
-873 DPAYAIE
+873 NPAYAIE

-888 GYSITVSNYDPD
+888 GHSITVSNYDPD

-960 INDITLEWTVVPQA
+960 INDITIEWTVVPQA
-974 LIVSPDAG
+974 LTVSPDAG

-995 QFDFDESL
+995 RFDFDESL

-1008 NKQINAGTYDVTI
+1008 DEQINAGTYNVTI

-1035 GSVVYEFKIAKK
+1035 ESVVYEFKIAKK

-1054 DDTLTYDGNVKT
+1054 DDTLTYDGDVKN

-1153 YNGSDQTFDLSGIN
+1153 YNGSDQTFNLSGIN

-1217 ILKWTIDKAPLTVT
+1217 TLTWTIDKAPLTVT

-1241 GEEQAPGYVV
+1241 GSAQAPGYVV
-1251 EGWQGSDGAM
+1251 SGWQGDDS
-1261 IGNEQSGYGT
+1261 S

-1279 QETNAGDNYTATL
+1279 QETNAGVNYTATL
-1292 TLTTAASGTM
+1292 TLTTTGTTM

-1307 DGNESGIT
+1307 DGDESDTT
-1315 AVSTGYSIAKKEV
+1315 AVSTRYSISPKEV
-1328 TVSWIEGDGWSVE
+1328 TVSWTENDGWSVE

-1352 AKAPSVTVGGI
+1352 AQAPSVTVEGI
-1363 VGDDAYVVSVADSS
+1363 VGGDDYAVAVADSS
-1377 KGTNVGTYSGLQ
+1377 KGTDVDTYSGLQ
-1389 WDITGADSGNYEITN
+1389 WNITGADSGNYIITN
-1404 DASLSFAITP
+1404 DAPLSFAITP

-1419 TWSDTDRLVYNGE
+1419 TWSYTDSLVYNGS
-1432 AQAPGYEVSGWWGD
+1432 AQAPGYKVEGWKGGDGAMIGDEQSGYGAN
-1446 DSSDYTL
+1446 YTL
-1453 TLDGQATN
+1453 TLTGQATD

-1471 LKTSG
+1471 LTTTG
-1476 TMNYYFVNGDEQTEK
+1476 TMNYYFVNGNAGDDGT
-1491 VSVQTTYSI
+1491 VSISTQYSI
-1500 AKFSV
+1500 SPYTISLSNLIDNDNRLYEAKSNGDPITLTFTVDNFFGTPIGEIFSV
-1505 DVADIISEPEDLQG
+1505 SGNGTQSSANSDLTEPYTITLTLLDANNYVWGGGYNTTGTYVGSDTISGNVATVVYWIT
-1519 VSGDDRLL
+1519 
-1527 LYNNG
+1527 
-1532 NEVALVINFEAY
+1532 AL
-1544 TSYFSGELY
+1544 
-1553 KYASIKYVDETGE
+1553 
-1566 EVTSFS
+1566 
-1572 VNADGGRYYVVL
+1572 
-1584 ELTDSDNFAWSTD
+1584 
-1597 DEYDIITDATIKIW
+1597 
-1611 FRITE
+1611 
-1616 SQYEINISM
+1616 QYEFSISFE
-1625 DGWTYGDD
+1625 GGNNWTYGDTAHTIVLNIEEGVSVD
-1633 AIAPEIS
+1633 QKTADYVYYK
-1640 GLTEDNVGEDITG
+1640 TEDGVQTG
-1653 TATFEYTI
+1653 DPMYAMPTDAGTYLVRVTLPTDGTYYTAVDTATFEI
-1661 SGTKANNDKI
+1661 TKR
-1671 EDITGSVVG
+1671 VV
-1680 YDEFIAA
+1680 
-1687 VLANAPKDAGS
+1687 
-1698 YTLSVTVV
+1698 SVTIDVE
-1706 AANYADS
+1706 S
-1713 TAECTF
+1713 E
-1719 DIAKKTVNVSISV
+1719 
-1732 TDGAYYVYGTFEGAV
+1732 YVYGSGDDNNFTGA
-1747 ITDVVGSVEKDGY
+1747 
-1760 DSISDADFKVLYKTV
+1760 SIGTINNNYNNELSAADFILEYRVESAAEGSRDIPTA
-1775 SGDAESDQYSVNVEN
+1775 SGSYIVTAFFAES
-1790 YVVSVVLENQNNYQL
+1790 QNNYEL
-1805 ESDEGYP
+1805 SYELSASTASFKIIPKE
-1812 TSVGYSITRKPIA
+1812 
-1825 ITIDNDSSVF
+1825 ITITIGGSSVS
-1835 YGDALP
+1835 YGEALP
-1841 KYTLADNVTVP
+1841 PYTLEGNVTVP
-1852 EDSFE
+1852 ENSFE
-1857 YGDRIASIGLPT
+1857 YDDGIASIGLPT

-1884 HIYLDGYKNDNDTA
+1884 HIYLDGHKNDSDIA

-1911 GKLTVGARSI
+1911 GVLTVGARGI
-1921 TVSFDIPTGAVY
+1921 TVSFDVPTGAVY
-1933 DGNKHVISGVEFKNL
+1933 DGNEHEISGVEFKNL
-1948 YSGSDGKVAPG
+1948 YNNVAPG

-1974 VNAGAYTYTI
+1974 ENAGEYTYTI
-1984 SITNGNYVLT
+1984 SITNENYVLT

-2056 VTGDEFKDYKA
+2056 VTGDEFKDYK
-2067 EAYTFIASLSTDLEK
+2067 EDAYTFTASLSTDLEK
-2082 NNYYFHVDGSRVTE
+2082 NNYYFLVDGSRVTE

-2113 DDSVTYGEEYTGYG
+2113 NDSVTYGEEYTGYG
-2127 NSISELIGGDTLE
+2127 NSISELIGDDTLE

-2149 YGSDYACGD
+2149 YGSDYALGD
-2158 NVDIYDLYLTK
+2158 GVNTYNLYLTK

-2176 GATFIFGNYKFTLSY
+2176 GATFIVGNYKFTLSY

-2203 SYTVPSDIEYSG
+2203 SYTVPSDVEYSG
-2215 SAYEISNIEFSGLYS
+2215 SAYEISDIEFSGLYS
-2230 DVDPDAHVTYTA
+2230 DVNPDEYVTYTA

-2258 YGFKIIVNN
+2258 YGFGIIVSN

-2273 GTYSGEF
+2273 GTYSGTF

-2285 SVDVQWNHNDSYT
+2285 SVAVQWTNSATYT
-2298 YTGSS
+2298 YTGSP

-2317 SPVTLDIEFTVDEAE
+2317 STVALDIEFTVGEAE
-2332 RVFLA
+2332 REFLA

-2354 GNYELSRSKIE
+2354 GNYELSGSEIT
-2365 LVIDRF
+2365 LVINQF
-2371 TITSVTWYRNGE
+2371 TITSVTWYRNGT

-2419 TAGSDAAK
+2419 TAGGAAAA
-2427 FEDVNEY
+2427 FEDVADY
-2434 TFTALIGEYSGN
+2434 MFTALIGEYSGN
-2446 YKFADDIDADIML
+2446 YKFADDIDADIVL

-2474 WTFTYDGAS
+2474 WTFTYDGAP

-2505 TYSLTGDGEYS
+2505 TYSFTDGGEYS

-2549 VTVKARSLTLYATAI
+2549 VTVKARSLTLYATAT
-2564 TQYGTVLPTGDDS
+2564 TQYGTALPTGDDN

-2587 KVLVSAKEAEEGD
+2587 KVLVSAEAGD
-2600 SNSGF
+2600 INSGF

-2611 DDLTKSNITYT
+2611 DNLTKSNITYT
-2622 STYDAREDDG
+2622 STYDASEYDG
-2632 IGSMYTITLAGGFT
+2632 IGSMYTITLTGGFT
-2646 SSNYDISYDPGVV
+2646 SSNYDIFYESGVV
-2659 TVTPRKVT
+2659 TVTPREVT

-2680 SAVDLSDDGI
+2680 SAVDLSDDDEISDIAVLYETVENGFGHTLTDIVYYFSVSDSGEILELTTSGRDLNNVGEYDIVLVEGAYNENYSISLQAGAGKYVIEQRPIGISFTNTSVTYNGTEQSITVAINDADIVSAENLTFTVKYTGRNTGTSFTLTSDNGGESWEGTSPVNADTYVVTVEVTSTGSNYLATNGSAEFTIARRSITINIGDQSSEYDGNIPSAQSVFGENWTIVTGKFVNGDEQHISLYIEDAAKNADEYRIWFDFGNEDGVEDNYDISAVAGTYTIEKVDLTITADSKTLTYGDPVPEYSLTYDGLVDDIGDVDFSVTPSATSDYNLSSLDTRKVGTYQIVFTAEEITSTNYNITLVEGTLTVETRAITIDADDRRLTYGDISEDYLDSEYELSDSRNDWDTTKGNILDGDDLGI
-2690 INQITSSE
+2690 IL
-2698 ITNNVFDVSPSD
+2698 
-2710 IIDSYSVDGITL
+2710 SVDGS
-2722 DTSGDTN
+2722 DAGYA
-2729 DVGDFQIIL
+2729 VGTYSIKYTA
-2738 GNTDENYDITLV
+2738 GNAEVAENYDIT
-2750 TDGYM
+2750 Y
-2755 YVITAR
+2755 
-2761 SIGISLGDLS
+2761 
-2771 FVYGEEG
+2771 EE
-2778 YDAGLSVTVTNDL
+2778 ATLKIEKKTLTV
-2791 AVSGDTVRIIVEYRI
+2791 
-2806 DSSSPEADYT
+2806 
-2816 QTYLRTADGEYELQ
+2816 TADGFEIQYGTVLTSDRYSYTLSGFVYRENADNAGISGSVTFTNSGYDVTSD
-2830 AGSTAPENAA
+2830 AGSIFTITPDGDLNSGNYDFEYVAASGNITVIKREITLSFNEPEYMLDGVVYSEIYGMYDSEITAASAYVNAA
-2840 TYNVRISVGS
+2840 INGTGGLVNDDTASDYD
-2850 DGSTSNY
+2850 DGSAVRLVY
-2857 VTSETSA
+2857 
-2864 AFTIA
+2864 
-2869 ARNITLTVKDQTAEY
+2869 RY
-2884 SGEEPEVD
+2884 
-2892 SDYGTAWDYYSAGGY
+2892 YGTAYDDTSFDGETLPDKAGSY
-2907 RFIDSDEQYVTL
+2907 TVSVTI
-2919 VKESGANAG
+2919 ESKNYTLSEPA
-2928 EYRISVVF
+2928 EKTYRIL
-2936 GDGDGAFVESNYN
+2936 
-2949 IPYNDGSNPGIF
+2949 
-2961 EITKKALTLTA
+2961 KMRLTTPEW
-2972 DSDSVQY
+2972 DP
-2979 GNEAAVYTFTS
+2979 
-2990 DGFTGND
+2990 
-2997 NIGNVVF
+2997 
-3004 YNDETLL
+3004 
-3011 DSITDLSAVSGYAP
+3011 SAVSAEE
-3025 GDTVGSYD
+3025 
-3033 ITFSA
+3033 A
-3038 DGEAVTVIYAQ
+3038 DSV
-3049 NYTVTLKS
+3049 S
-3057 GSLTVN
+3057 
-3063 KRDLVITIS
+3063 
-3072 NVEIIYGNITD
+3072 
-3083 RTAEVDLSDIST
+3083 
-3095 APDSDTLWS
+3095 
-3104 ATGGT
+3104 
-3109 EVYAGDGFG
+3109 
-3118 ITLYISDPTLSYG
+3118 PTLSYG
-3131 AADYDISFAL
+3131 TLTGYGDKTYDNTSAAYAIYSSVGGDGA
-3141 NDFAQANYNV
+3141 YNV
-3151 TLQEGSRPILSIE
+3151 SHDESLRVITMSATATGSYWVILSL
-3164 QKAITVTADDV
+3164 V
-3175 DVEYGTDPDDIAYTY
+3175 D
-3190 SYDGEVYGET
+3190 
-3200 IRISGDVEYSSSYTA
+3200 
-3215 SSSAGSGFEI
+3215 
-3225 TVGIEDLTEPTGNYK
+3225 
-3240 FVIGT
+3240 
-3245 NGDVNVTKRNISSLI
+3245 
-3260 EFVDPGFIDGSPD
+3260 
-3273 IYGMYNYVPSSDD
+3273 
-3286 DRENKTVSVDV
+3286 
-3297 DALSEALAALGI
+3297 
-3309 TAEISNDGAGDI
+3309 
-3321 TFRYVYTTDETHT
+3321 
-3334 AYNGTEYDGTAD
+3334 
-3346 GLTENTDYKLDAYGN
+3346 
-3361 VIPLYA
+3361 
-3367 GTYKVTVEITSDNFT
+3367 SDNFVW
-3382 FSTDVTTDFRILKMR
+3382 STATGSDTPQVTISWTISQYTDNEIEITGAATSGGIQFTVESVEGKYWF
-3397 VTAPAWSENSF
+3397 VTDDPDYVRYFTDSAVDLIVSAHSTYGSDTIYFEYYYAGGERLGSAPV
-3408 TADAG
+3408 DAG
-3413 TVTNT
+3413 T
-3418 LDYST
+3418 
-3423 LYHARGDTSVSIDGA
+3423 
-3438 LYVDASA
+3438 
-3445 TGPTGIQTNVDTS
+3445 
-3458 AKTITMSG
+3458 
-3466 NTAGTYSVV
+3466 
-3475 LTLTD
+3475 
-3480 SNNYVWDNQTG
+3480 
-3491 QETDMENVLVSWSIN
+3491 
-3506 QYNDVV
+3506 
-3512 ITITGGSAGDISVTV
+3512 
-3527 STGSDG
+3527 
-3533 KLHFEGYDWRYGG
+3533 
-3546 AAITINVTATYNDG
+3546 
-3560 TETIE
+3560 
-3565 SAQIQFRYY
+3565 
-3574 DVDSGNELLGSVPTD
+3574 
-3589 AGNYYVIAYVSSTAV
+3589 YYVIAVVEGTGIYVGAR
-3604 YPAAQSA
+3604 SA

-3625 DAPSYEDFVYSG
+3625 DAPSYDDFVYSG
-3637 SELIYEIA
+3637 YELTYEIA
-3645 EREYYT
+3645 ESEYYSEYYT

-3715 SAVSSSLTGVG
+3715 SAVSSSLTGVS

-3825 DSDDSAYYYLDGNLY
+3825 DSEDSAYYYLDGNLY
-3840 ATDAGSYKFTAV
+3840 ATDAGSYAFTAA

-3863 GSVTDFVWSI
+3863 GSVTEFVWQI
-3873 TKAEDNEITGLSDS
+3873 ARAADNEITGLSDS
-3887 YEWTFGDDPEELVA
+3887 YEWTFGDDPEGLVA
-3901 EAKYGSVTFEYYDSE
+3901 EAKYGSVTFEYYDAE

-3987 IDGGSHSLAFE
+3987 IDGVFRTLGFD
-3998 ITALDHESESNEF
+3998 INDDF
-4011 IDAGSYTFTVS
+4011 IDAGSYLFTVS
-4022 QLAGGN
+4022 QLTEGN
-4028 YILDEGSLK
+4028 YVLDEETRSR
-4037 STFEIAPL
+4037 TFEIAPL

-4156 GEADGLGIVNGDV
+4156 GEADGLEIVNGDV

-4504 DPSASSAFGTVVY
+4504 DPSASSVFGTVVY

-4522 SGDTYTEIAEPPAAG
+4522 SGDTYTEIAEPTAAG

-4577 VYNGETQTVTVSGF
+4577 EYNGETQTVTVSGF

-4642 TVALDWTIE
+4642 TVTLDWTIE

-4787 EETPQEEPSE
+4787 EETRTEEPSE

-4817 MAAAVIGAESPAD
+4817 IAAAEIRAETPAE
-4830 EEPARTESAAEAPSE
+4830 EEPACPEPEAETPQE
-4845 ELPPEE
+4845 ELQLDELPHETLQPEV
-4851 IPAVVTAETA
+4851 AAETA

-4896 EPAENK
+4896 EPAENE

-5074 DDAEV
+5074 GDAEV

>member
-1 MPPSSCCA
+1 
-9 RLRLRMRFTPGGGSL
+9 MRFTPGGGSL

-67 TVSYTDG
+67 TVSYTYDG
-74 SGSNTETVENNYKEA
+74 GSQTETVDSDYVE
-89 GFVISYADGRE
+89 ISYADGRDSSA
-100 NSEQL
+100 NL
-105 KSGGTNEIVAE
+105 TSGGTNEIVAE

-124 TDTLLVAAKVKTDGN
+124 TDTLLVAAKVKTDE

-144 TIAAVRVNTSKI
+144 TITAVSVDTSEVNA
-156 NEYGAAGIYTSM
+156 YGAAGIYTSM

-180 VTIDGAE
+180 VTIDDVE

-192 DAADKG
+192 DAEEKG
-198 FTVAV
+198 FTVEV
-203 VGGSIQPSAG
+203 GGGSIQPSAG

-221 STAVTGTFA
+221 GTAVTGTFY

-285 EEIVYGGYTLSG
+285 EEIASGGYTLSG
-297 NTTGSVL
+297 NTTDYVL
-304 NAGDNPIN
+304 NAGDNEIR
-312 VSCGGFSYTFY
+312 VSYGGFSYTFV
-323 LNVVAREVVELEA
+323 LKVVAREVEELEA
-336 AYVESGGVLASYV
+336 VYIDDDSDALASYV

-358 IDVTA
+358 IAVTA

-378 IVGDLWAGTDAN
+378 IVGDLWAGTAEN
-390 TSETIS
+390 SSETIS

-405 GTTVTSDPFDFK
+405 GTTVTSEPFDFTIK
-417 IEPATPSSLTVED
+417 PARPSSLTVED

-449 ILSDVYTAVSYE
+449 ILSDSDVYKAVSYTDG
-461 NSSTTKRSHASY
+461 STKRSHASY

-485 NDGSAA
+485 NDGSEV
-491 ETNDTVF
+491 ETKDTVF
-498 DAAHKYIIITYTENG
+498 DAAHRYIIITYTENG
-513 TTVKSDPIALGNPIA
+513 VTVKSAPITLGNPIA
-528 KRDITQPNDI
+528 KRNITPPNNI
-538 SGSFTYSEDDDGD
+538 SGSFTYSEEDDGN
-551 ATVNYFTVENYDYE
+551 ATVHSFTVGNYDYE
-565 TMAIVISYKDG
+565 TMAIVISYSG
-576 AYTYELT
+576 TVTYVLT
-583 GSESGA
+583 GSENGEVA
-589 VDIEPTPGSDVPV
+589 IESTPDSDVPV
-602 TASNTDSAMTIGLSA
+602 TASNTDSAMTIKLSA
-617 AGEYKIYARLR
+617 AGEYKISARLR

-653 SYTFSSLLSDNSFD
+653 SYEFSSSLSDNSFD

-672 DEETVVEIDFSD
+672 DEETVVEIDFSG
-684 VPKTISDAYNAQKL
+684 VPKTISDAYNEQKL
-698 TLTYTYYRWDGS
+698 ELTYTYYRWNGS
-710 SYKEIAK
+710 SYEEIGK
-717 PVAAGSYYVAVTIEA
+717 PVAAGSYYVTVTIGA

-740 GNYLE
+740 GDYLE
-745 FTINKITNII
+745 FTINKITDII
-755 SSFTAPDLTY
+755 SSFDAPDLTY
-765 GDAPQEPTLTTVF
+765 GDAPQEPKLTTAF
-778 DDTSSDG
+778 EDTSSAE

-793 TSTVTLVYTGTSND
+793 TNNVTLVYTGTSND
-807 GTFKSFTVTYEYNT
+807 DTFKPFTVTYTYN
-821 DGGWTKSSTLEGVYY
+821 DGIWTKSSTLEGVYY

-846 VTVAENANYGVS
+846 VTVDGNANYDKS
-858 TDSDEFVIRRQSVAN
+858 TATDTFVIRRQSVAN
-873 DPAYAIE
+873 NPAYAIE

-888 GYSITVSNYDPD
+888 GHSITVSNYDPD

-1153 YNGSDQTFDLSGIN
+1153 YNGSDQTFDLSGID

-1241 GEEQAPGYVV
+1241 GSAQAPGYVV
-1251 EGWQGSDGAM
+1251 SGWQGDDS
-1261 IGNEQSGYGT
+1261 S

-1302 NYYLT
+1302 NYYLK
-1307 DGNESGIT
+1307 DVDESDTT

-1352 AKAPSVTVGGI
+1352 AQAPSVTVEGI
-1363 VGDDAYVVSVADSS
+1363 VDGDDYAVSVADSS
-1377 KGTNVGTYSGLQ
+1377 KGTDVDTYSGLQ
-1389 WDITGADSGNYEITN
+1389 WDITGADSGNYIITN

-1432 AQAPGYEVSGWWGD
+1432 AQAPGYKVEGWKGGDGAMIGDEQSGYGAN
-1446 DSSDYTL
+1446 YTL
-1453 TLDGQATN
+1453 TLTGQATN

-1471 LKTSG
+1471 LTTTG
-1476 TMNYYFVNGDEQTEK
+1476 TMNYYFVNGNAGDDGT
-1491 VSVQTTYSI
+1491 VSISTQYSI
-1500 AKFSV
+1500 SPYTISLSDLIANADRLYEADSSGDPITLTFTADNFFGTQIEEIFSV
-1505 DVADIISEPEDLQG
+1505 EGNGTQSIANSDLTEPYTITLTLIDSNNYVWGGAYSITGTYEGSDTISGNVATVVYWITALQYDFSISFEG
-1519 VSGDDRLL
+1519 GD
-1527 LYNNG
+1527 
-1532 NEVALVINFEAY
+1532 
-1544 TSYFSGELY
+1544 S
-1553 KYASIKYVDETGE
+1553 
-1566 EVTSFS
+1566 
-1572 VNADGGRYYVVL
+1572 
-1584 ELTDSDNFAWSTD
+1584 
-1597 DEYDIITDATIKIW
+1597 
-1611 FRITE
+1611 
-1616 SQYEINISM
+1616 
-1625 DGWTYGDD
+1625 WTYGDTAHTIVLNIEEGVSVDQEKAEYVYYKTENGVQTGDPMNARPTD
-1633 AIAPEIS
+1633 AGTYLVRVTLPTDGTYYTAV
-1640 GLTEDNVGEDITG
+1640 D
-1653 TATFEYTI
+1653 TATFEI
-1661 SGTKANNDKI
+1661 MKR
-1671 EDITGSVVG
+1671 VV
-1680 YDEFIAA
+1680 
-1687 VLANAPKDAGS
+1687 
-1698 YTLSVTVV
+1698 SVTIDV
-1706 AANYADS
+1706 DS
-1713 TAECTF
+1713 E
-1719 DIAKKTVNVSISV
+1719 
-1732 TDGAYYVYGTFEGAV
+1732 YVYGSGDDNNFTGA
-1747 ITDVVGSVEKDGY
+1747 
-1760 DSISDADFKVLYKTV
+1760 SIGTINNNYNNELSSADFSLEYRVESAVDGSSDLPKV
-1775 SGDAESDQYSVNVEN
+1775 SGSYIVTAVFAGQ
-1790 YVVSVVLENQNNYQL
+1790 QNNYEL
-1805 ESDEGYP
+1805 SYELSASTASFKIIPKE
-1812 TSVGYSITRKPIA
+1812 
-1825 ITIDNDSSVF
+1825 ITITINDSSVV
-1835 YGDALP
+1835 YGDELP

-1857 YGDRIASIGLPT
+1857 YDDGITSIGLPT
-1869 AFVSDY
+1869 AFVSGY

-1884 HIYLDGYKNDNDTA
+1884 YIYLNGHETDNA
-1898 VIELANYTVTVER
+1898 EIELANYTVTVER
-1911 GKLTVGARSI
+1911 GVLTVGARGI
-1921 TVSFDIPTGAVY
+1921 TVSFDVPTGAVY
-1933 DGNKHVISGVEFKNL
+1933 DGNEHVISGVEFKNL
-1948 YSGSDGKVAPG
+1948 YSGSDGEVAPD

-1965 GGYNNDTSP
+1965 GGYNNDTLP
-1974 VNAGAYTYTI
+1974 ENAGEYTYTI
-1984 SITNGNYVLT
+1984 SITNDNYVLT

-2014 RREVTVDWSDQERF
+2014 KADVSAVWTKGTGSADYHYEYSGTDQTDGCTVDFAGFESTDSTGRHKLSYTVSGTDTSFTNVGTYTFTAYLEGIDANNYELVDGTETQIYYIDRAEVTLTI
-2028 EYNGNDQKT
+2028 DQKT
-2037 SVTAVYKNAAG
+2037 
-2048 IDVSLSVS
+2048 
-2056 VTGDEFKDYKA
+2056 
-2067 EAYTFIASLSTDLEK
+2067 
-2082 NNYYFHVDGSRVTE
+2082 
-2096 VSKGFYI
+2096 
-2103 DPADYTLKID
+2103 
-2113 DDSVTYGEEYTGYG
+2113 VTYGDVVPDLTFDA
-2127 NSISELIGGDTLE
+2127 SELMNGETL
-2140 SIGFFAEYE
+2140 SGIGFEYALTTNYEQGSNAGGE
-2149 YGSDYACGD
+2149 YWIYFSDFDGSSDT
-2158 NVDIYDLYLTK
+2158 I
-2169 DGAALED
+2169 
-2176 GATFIFGNYKFTLSY
+2176 TFDFGNYTFTATRAA
-2191 GVLTVEAREITV
+2191 LTVNKQQVTV
-2203 SYTVPSDIEYSG
+2203 SYTVPTGDEAIYSN
-2215 SAYEISNIEFSGLYS
+2215 SAKEISGVTFTTADGGSVYGYIDHTVTYDGNTSDGLPVNAGEYAFEISVTDINHIVTAVGENNTGTVNGGVVSDGFVITSKEIAVTWHFESSYTYDGTDQSKSGEEPVVFATAVDEATGLNDTLVYSITENGESSVKFRNAGTYEFTASFASENGNYILTDTSKQVTILPYKITDIVWSDTTVDFVYNGSGHSVTIKFFGFADDGSPAEIELNYTVSGESTIFCDAGDYTINAIRETSGNYDYS
-2230 DVDPDAHVTYTA
+2230 DVENKLSQGYTIKQSTYDITSDPTGYDDIYDAGAHNVVTNSPTAVSATASGELGVWAFSTTDNSATGEGYVEYLTVTDVADSGTIYYKLYDPD
-2242 LSQNALVD
+2242 
-2250 GKAVDQGT
+2250 G
-2258 YGFKIIVNN
+2258 
-2267 TNYKLT
+2267 
-2273 GTYSGEF
+2273 
-2280 VIKPK
+2280 
-2285 SVDVQWNHNDSYT
+2285 NH
-2298 YTGSS
+2298 
-2303 QAGTVSASYTNVES
+2303 
-2317 SPVTLDIEFTVDEAE
+2317 
-2332 RVFLA
+2332 
-2337 ADTYTVTAGFVP
+2337 
-2349 GDNEK
+2349 
-2354 GNYELSRSKIE
+2354 
-2365 LVIDRF
+2365 
-2371 TITSVTWYRNGE
+2371 
-2383 SISDGTEIV
+2383 
-2392 YDGYD
+2392 
-2397 QRSDITVGFTGPDSD
+2397 
-2412 HSLTFEI
+2412 
-2419 TAGSDAAK
+2419 
-2427 FEDVNEY
+2427 
-2434 TFTALIGEYSGN
+2434 
-2446 YKFADDIDADIML
+2446 
-2459 KIVEAELTEVTLPVS
+2459 
-2474 WTFTYDGAS
+2474 
-2483 HSVVENQTVSAVGV
+2483 
-2497 GEDGDAAW
+2497 
-2505 TYSLTGDGEYS
+2505 
-2516 AELTVKDVPSGG
+2516 
-2528 VYTVYYKAEL
+2528 
-2538 ANHKTETGSFT
+2538 ETQYGSFT

-2564 TQYGTVLPTGDDS
+2564 TQYGTALPTGNDS
-2577 FIYTGEATEG
+2577 FIYTGAATEG
-2587 KVLVSAKEAEEGD
+2587 KVLVSA
-2600 SNSGF
+2600 SGF

-2611 DDLTKSNITYT
+2611 DNLTKSNITYT
-2622 STYDAREDDG
+2622 STYDASEYDG
-2632 IGSMYTITLAGGFT
+2632 IGSIYTITLTGGFT
-2646 SSNYDISYDPGVV
+2646 SSNYDIFYESGVV
-2659 TVTPRKVT
+2659 TVTPREVT

-2680 SAVDLSDDGI
+2680 SAVDLSDADEISDIAVLYETVENGFGHTLTDIVYYFSVSDSGEILELTTSGRDLNNVGEYDIVLGEGAYNENYSISLQAGAGKYVIEQRPIGISFTNTSVTYNGREQSITVAINDADIVSAENLTFTVKYTGRDTGTSFTLTSDNGGESWEGTSPVNADTYVVTVEVTSTGSNYLATNGSAEFTIARRSITINIGDQSSEYDGKIPSAQSVFDKNWTIVTGEFVNGDEQHISLYIEDAAKNADEYRIWFDFGNEDGVEDNYYISAVAGTYTIEKVDLTITADSKTLTYGDPVPEYSLTYDGLVDDIGDVDFSVTPSAISDYNLSSLDTRKVGTYQIVFTAEEITSTNYNITLVEGTLTVETRAITIDADDRRLTYGDISEDYLDSEYELSDSRNDWDTTKGNILDGDDLGI
-2690 INQITSSE
+2690 IL
-2698 ITNNVFDVSPSD
+2698 
-2710 IIDSYSVDGITL
+2710 SVDGS
-2722 DTSGDTN
+2722 DTGYA
-2729 DVGDFQIIL
+2729 VGTYSIKYTA
-2738 GNTDENYDITLV
+2738 GNAEVAENYDIT
-2750 TDGYM
+2750 Y
-2755 YVITAR
+2755 
-2761 SIGISLGDLS
+2761 
-2771 FVYGEEG
+2771 EE
-2778 YDAGLSVTVTNDL
+2778 ATLKIEKKTLTV
-2791 AVSGDTVRIIVEYRI
+2791 
-2806 DSSSPEADYT
+2806 
-2816 QTYLRTADGEYELQ
+2816 TADGFEIQYGTVLTSDRYSYTLSGFVYRENADNAGISGSVTFTNSGYDVTSD
-2830 AGSTAPENAA
+2830 AGSIFTITPDGDLNSGNYDFEYVAASGNITVIKREITLSFNEPEYMLDGVVYSEIYGMYDSEITAASAYVNAA
-2840 TYNVRISVGS
+2840 INGTGGLVNDDTASDYD
-2850 DGSTSNY
+2850 DGSAVRLVY
-2857 VTSETSA
+2857 
-2864 AFTIA
+2864 
-2869 ARNITLTVKDQTAEY
+2869 RY
-2884 SGEEPEVD
+2884 
-2892 SDYGTAWDYYSAGGY
+2892 YGTAYDDTSFDGETLPDKAGSY
-2907 RFIDSDEQYVTL
+2907 TVSVTI
-2919 VKESGANAG
+2919 ESKNYTLSEPA
-2928 EYRISVVF
+2928 EKTYRIL
-2936 GDGDGAFVESNYN
+2936 
-2949 IPYNDGSNPGIF
+2949 
-2961 EITKKALTLTA
+2961 KMRLTTPEW
-2972 DSDSVQY
+2972 DP
-2979 GNEAAVYTFTS
+2979 
-2990 DGFTGND
+2990 
-2997 NIGNVVF
+2997 
-3004 YNDETLL
+3004 
-3011 DSITDLSAVSGYAP
+3011 SAVSAEE
-3025 GDTVGSYD
+3025 
-3033 ITFSA
+3033 A
-3038 DGEAVTVIYAQ
+3038 DSV
-3049 NYTVTLKS
+3049 S
-3057 GSLTVN
+3057 
-3063 KRDLVITIS
+3063 
-3072 NVEIIYGNITD
+3072 
-3083 RTAEVDLSDIST
+3083 
-3095 APDSDTLWS
+3095 
-3104 ATGGT
+3104 
-3109 EVYAGDGFG
+3109 
-3118 ITLYISDPTLSYG
+3118 PTLSYG
-3131 AADYDISFAL
+3131 TLTGYGDKTYDNTSAAYAIYSSVGGDGA
-3141 NDFAQANYNV
+3141 YNV
-3151 TLQEGSRPILSIE
+3151 SHDESLRVITMSATATGSYWVILSL
-3164 QKAITVTADDV
+3164 V
-3175 DVEYGTDPDDIAYTY
+3175 D
-3190 SYDGEVYGET
+3190 
-3200 IRISGDVEYSSSYTA
+3200 
-3215 SSSAGSGFEI
+3215 
-3225 TVGIEDLTEPTGNYK
+3225 
-3240 FVIGT
+3240 
-3245 NGDVNVTKRNISSLI
+3245 
-3260 EFVDPGFIDGSPD
+3260 
-3273 IYGMYNYVPSSDD
+3273 
-3286 DRENKTVSVDV
+3286 
-3297 DALSEALAALGI
+3297 
-3309 TAEISNDGAGDI
+3309 
-3321 TFRYVYTTDETHT
+3321 
-3334 AYNGTEYDGTAD
+3334 
-3346 GLTENTDYKLDAYGN
+3346 
-3361 VIPLYA
+3361 
-3367 GTYKVTVEITSDNFT
+3367 SDNFVW
-3382 FSTDVTTDFRILKMR
+3382 STATGSDTPQVTISWTISQYTDNEIEITGAATSGGIQFTVESVEGKYWF
-3397 VTAPAWSENSF
+3397 VTDDPDYVRYFTDSAVDLIVSAHSTYGSDTIYFEYYYAGGERLGSAPV
-3408 TADAG
+3408 DAG
-3413 TVTNT
+3413 T
-3418 LDYST
+3418 
-3423 LYHARGDTSVSIDGA
+3423 
-3438 LYVDASA
+3438 
-3445 TGPTGIQTNVDTS
+3445 
-3458 AKTITMSG
+3458 
-3466 NTAGTYSVV
+3466 
-3475 LTLTD
+3475 
-3480 SNNYVWDNQTG
+3480 
-3491 QETDMENVLVSWSIN
+3491 
-3506 QYNDVV
+3506 
-3512 ITITGGSAGDISVTV
+3512 
-3527 STGSDG
+3527 
-3533 KLHFEGYDWRYGG
+3533 
-3546 AAITINVTATYNDG
+3546 
-3560 TETIE
+3560 
-3565 SAQIQFRYY
+3565 
-3574 DVDSGNELLGSVPTD
+3574 
-3589 AGNYYVIAYVSSTAV
+3589 YYVIAVVEGTGIYVGAR
-3604 YPAAQSA
+3604 SA

-3637 SELIYEIA
+3637 SKLTYEIA
-3645 EREYYT
+3645 ESEYYT

-3664 ATVTLVDANNYEWA
+3664 ATVTLVYANNYEWA
-3678 VDGVSTGSSAALPY
+3678 VDGVSTGSSAALSY

-3700 LIAPSDPESGTYNHG
+3700 LTAPSDPASGTYNHG

-3726 YDYDTMRITGVSAT
+3726 YYYDTMRITGVSAT

-3794 YVVTAPSAG
+3794 YVVAAPSAG

-3818 DYYPAFA
+3818 DYYSAFA
-3825 DSDDSAYYYLDGNLY
+3825 DSEDSAYYYLDGILY
-3840 ATDAGSYKFTAV
+3840 ATDAGSYEFTAV

-3863 GSVTDFVWSI
+3863 GSVTEFVWYI
-3873 TKAEDNEITGLSDS
+3873 TKAADNEITGLSDS
-3887 YEWTFGDDPEELVA
+3887 YEWTFGDDPEGLVA
-3901 EAKYGSVTFEYYDSE
+3901 EAKYGSVTFEYYDAE

-3987 IDGGSHSLAFE
+3987 IDGGFRTLGFD
-3998 ITALDHESESNEF
+3998 INDDF
-4011 IDAGSYTFTVS
+4011 IDAGSYLFTVS
-4022 QLAGGN
+4022 QLTEGN
-4028 YILDEGSLK
+4028 YVLDEETRSR
-4037 STFEIAPL
+4037 TFEIAPL

-4156 GEADGLGIVNGDV
+4156 GEADGLEIVNGDV

-4239 VSAYYVD
+4239 VSAYYVN

-4412 AAGDDGVSLSAV
+4412 AGGDDGVSLSAV

-4817 MAAAVIGAESPAD
+4817 IAAAVIGAESPAD
-4830 EEPARTESAAEAPSE
+4830 EEPARTEPAAEAPSE

-4896 EPAENK
+4896 EPAENE

-5074 DDAEV
+5074 GDAEV

>member
-1 MPPSSCCA
+1 
-9 RLRLRMRFTPGGGSL
+9 MRCTPGGGSL

-58 LLTGNRFTV
+58 LLSGNRFTV
-67 TVSYTDG
+67 TVSYTDD
-74 SGSNTETVENNYKEA
+74 SGSHTETVDSDYASK
-89 GFVISYADGRE
+89 GFVISYADGSDV
-100 NSEQL
+100 NTPL
-105 KSGGTNEIVAE
+105 TSGGTNEIVAE

-124 TDTLLVAAKVKTDGN
+124 TDTLLVAAKVKTAEN
-139 IPADG
+139 IPSAG
-144 TIAAVRVNTSKI
+144 TITAVSVDTSEV

-180 VTIDGAE
+180 VTIDDVE

-192 DAADKG
+192 DAEEKG

-203 VGGSIQPSAG
+203 GGGSIQPSAG

-221 STAVTGTFA
+221 GAAVTGTFA

-285 EEIVYGGYTLSG
+285 EEIASGGYTLSG
-297 NTTGSVL
+297 NTTDYVL
-304 NAGDNPIN
+304 NAGDNEIR
-312 VSCGGFSYTFY
+312 VSYGGFSYTFV
-323 LNVVAREVVELEA
+323 LKVVAREVEELEA
-336 AYVESGGVLASYV
+336 VYIDDDSDALASYV

-358 IDVTA
+358 IAVTA

-378 IVGDLWAGTDAN
+378 IVGDLWAGTAAN
-390 TSETIS
+390 SSGTIS

-405 GTTVTSDPFDFK
+405 GTTVTSEPFDFTIK
-417 IEPATPSSLTVED
+417 PARPSSLTVED

-449 ILSDVYTAVSYE
+449 ILSDSDVYKAVSYTDG
-461 NSSTTKRSHASY
+461 STKRSHASY

-485 NDGSAA
+485 NDGSEV
-491 ETNDTVF
+491 ETKDTVF
-498 DAAHKYIIITYTENG
+498 DAAHRYIIITYTENG
-513 TTVKSDPIALGNPIA
+513 VTVKSAPITLGNPIA
-528 KRDITQPNDI
+528 KRNITPPNNI
-538 SGSFTYSEDDDGD
+538 SGSFTYSEEDDGN
-551 ATVNYFTVENYDYE
+551 ATVHSFTVGNYDYE
-565 TMAIVISYKDG
+565 TMAIVISYNDG
-576 AYTYELT
+576 AYTYVLK

-589 VDIEPTPGSDVPV
+589 VDIDPTPGSDVPV

-642 IELGTVTGSPG
+642 IELGSVTGSPG
-653 SYTFSSLLSDNSFD
+653 SYEFSSSLSDNSFD

-672 DEETVVEIDFSD
+672 DEETVVKIDFSG

-698 TLTYTYYRWDGS
+698 ELTYTYYRWNGS
-710 SYKEIAK
+710 SYEEIGK
-717 PVAAGSYYVAVTIEA
+717 PVAAGSYYVALTIGA

-740 GNYLE
+740 GGYLE
-745 FTINKITNII
+745 FTINKITDII
-755 SSFTAPDLTY
+755 SSFDAPDLTY
-765 GDAPQEPTLTTVF
+765 GDAEQEPKLTTAF

-793 TSTVTLVYTGTSND
+793 TSTVTLEYTGTSYD
-807 GTFKSFTVTYEYNT
+807 GAFQPFTVTYTYT
-821 DGGWTKSSTLEGVYY
+821 DGGWTKSSDAPDGVFY
-836 PYLAGEYSVT
+836 PRLAGEYSVT
-846 VTVAENANYGVS
+846 VTVDGNANYDKS
-858 TDSDEFVIRRQSVAN
+858 TATDTFVIRRQSVAN
-873 DPAYAIE
+873 NPAYAIE

-888 GYSITVSNYDPD
+888 GHSITVSNYDPD

-960 INDITLEWTVVPQA
+960 INDITIEWTVVPQA
-974 LIVSPDAG
+974 LTVSPDAG

-995 QFDFDESL
+995 RFDFDESL

-1008 NKQINAGTYDVTI
+1008 DEQINAGTYNVTI

-1035 GSVVYEFKIAKK
+1035 ESVVYEFKIAKK

-1054 DDTLTYDGNVKT
+1054 DDTLTYDGDVKN

-1153 YNGSDQTFDLSGIN
+1153 YNGSDQTFNLSGIN

-1217 ILKWTIDKAPLTVT
+1217 TLTWTIDKAPLTVT

-1241 GEEQAPGYVV
+1241 GSAQAPGYVV
-1251 EGWQGSDGAM
+1251 SGWQGDDS
-1261 IGNEQSGYGT
+1261 S

-1279 QETNAGDNYTATL
+1279 QETNAGYNYTATL

-1302 NYYLT
+1302 NYYLK
-1307 DGNESGIT
+1307 DVDESDTT

-1352 AKAPSVTVGGI
+1352 AQAPSVTVEGI
-1363 VGDDAYVVSVADSS
+1363 VDGDDYAVSVADSS
-1377 KGTNVGTYSGLQ
+1377 KGTDVDTYSGLQ
-1389 WDITGADSGNYEITN
+1389 WNITGADSGNYIITN

-1414 APLTV
+1414 ARLTV
-1419 TWSDTDRLVYNGE
+1419 TWSDTDSLVYNGQT
-1432 AQAPGYEVSGWWGD
+1432 QAPGYEVSGWKGD

-1453 TLDGQATN
+1453 TLTGQATD

-1471 LKTSG
+1471 LTTSG
-1476 TMNYYFVNGDEQTEK
+1476 TMNYYFVNGNAGDDGT
-1491 VSVQTTYSI
+1491 VSISTRYSI
-1500 AKFSV
+1500 IPYTISLSDLIDNDNRLYEAKSNGDPITLTFTVDNFFGTPIGEIFSV
-1505 DVADIISEPEDLQG
+1505 SGNGTRSSANSDLTEPYTITLTLLDANNYVWGGGYNTTGTYVGSDTISGNVATVVYWIT
-1519 VSGDDRLL
+1519 
-1527 LYNNG
+1527 
-1532 NEVALVINFEAY
+1532 AL
-1544 TSYFSGELY
+1544 
-1553 KYASIKYVDETGE
+1553 
-1566 EVTSFS
+1566 
-1572 VNADGGRYYVVL
+1572 
-1584 ELTDSDNFAWSTD
+1584 
-1597 DEYDIITDATIKIW
+1597 
-1611 FRITE
+1611 
-1616 SQYEINISM
+1616 QYEFSISFE
-1625 DGWTYGDD
+1625 GGNNWTYGDTAHTIVLNIEEGVSVD
-1633 AIAPEIS
+1633 QKTADYVYYK
-1640 GLTEDNVGEDITG
+1640 TEDGVQTG
-1653 TATFEYTI
+1653 DPMYAMPTDAGTYLVRVTLPTDGTYYTAVDTATFEI
-1661 SGTKANNDKI
+1661 TKR
-1671 EDITGSVVG
+1671 VV
-1680 YDEFIAA
+1680 
-1687 VLANAPKDAGS
+1687 
-1698 YTLSVTVV
+1698 SVTIDVE
-1706 AANYADS
+1706 S
-1713 TAECTF
+1713 E
-1719 DIAKKTVNVSISV
+1719 
-1732 TDGAYYVYGTFEGAV
+1732 YVYGSGDDNNFTGA
-1747 ITDVVGSVEKDGY
+1747 
-1760 DSISDADFKVLYKTV
+1760 SIGTINNNYNNELSAADFILEYRVESAAEGSRDIPKV
-1775 SGDAESDQYSVNVEN
+1775 SGSYIVTAFFAGQ
-1790 YVVSVVLENQNNYQL
+1790 QNNYEL
-1805 ESDEGYP
+1805 SYELSASTASFTIIPKE
-1812 TSVGYSITRKPIA
+1812 
-1825 ITIDNDSSVF
+1825 ITITINDSSVV
-1835 YGDALP
+1835 YGGELP
-1841 KYTLADNVTVP
+1841 RYTLEGNVTVP
-1852 EDSFE
+1852 QDSFE
-1857 YGDRIASIGLPT
+1857 YEEDGITSIGLPT

-1884 HIYLDGYKNDNDTA
+1884 HIYLNGYKNDNDTA
-1898 VIELANYTVTVER
+1898 VIELANYTVTVVR
-1911 GKLTVGARSI
+1911 GTLTVGARGI
-1921 TVSFDIPTGAVY
+1921 TVSFDVPTGAVY
-1933 DGNKHVISGVEFKNL
+1933 DGNKHVISAVEFKTL
-1948 YSGSDGKVAPG
+1948 YNNVAPG

-1965 GGYNNDTSP
+1965 GGYDNDTSP
-1974 VNAGAYTYTI
+1974 VNAGEYTYTI
-1984 SITNGNYVLT
+1984 SIANENYVLT

-2056 VTGDEFKDYKA
+2056 VTGDEFKDYK
-2067 EAYTFIASLSTDLEK
+2067 EDAYTFTASLSTDLEK
-2082 NNYYFHVDGSRVTE
+2082 NNYYFLVDGSRVTE

-2103 DPADYTLKID
+2103 DPADYTLTID

-2127 NSISELIGGDTLE
+2127 NSISQLIGDDTLE
-2140 SIGFFAEYE
+2140 SIGFFAEYT
-2149 YGSDYACGD
+2149 YGSNYTVG
-2158 NVDIYDLYLTK
+2158 NGVNTYNLYLTR

-2191 GVLTVEAREITV
+2191 GVLTVGAREITV
-2203 SYTVPSDIEYSG
+2203 SYTVPSDAEYSG

-2230 DVDPDAHVTYTA
+2230 DDDPDKDVTYTD

-2258 YGFKIIVNN
+2258 YGFEIIVNN

-2354 GNYELSRSKIE
+2354 GNYELSGSVIT

-2371 TITSVTWYRNGE
+2371 TITSVTWYRNGT
-2383 SISDGTEIV
+2383 SISDGTAIV

-2434 TFTALIGEYSGN
+2434 MFTALIGEYSGN
-2446 YKFADDIDADIML
+2446 YKFADDIDADIVL

-2474 WTFTYDGAS
+2474 WTFTYDGAP

-2505 TYSLTGDGEYS
+2505 TYSFTDGGEYS

-2549 VTVKARSLTLYATAI
+2549 VTVKARSLTLYATAT
-2564 TQYGTVLPTGDDS
+2564 TQYGTALPTGDDN

-2587 KVLVSAKEAEEGD
+2587 KVLVSAEAGD
-2600 SNSGF
+2600 INSGF

-2611 DDLTKSNITYT
+2611 DNLTKSNITYT
-2622 STYDAREDDG
+2622 STYDASEYDG
-2632 IGSMYTITLAGGFT
+2632 IGSMYTITLTGGFT
-2646 SSNYDISYDPGVV
+2646 SSNYDIFYESGVV
-2659 TVTPRKVT
+2659 TVTPREVT

-2680 SAVDLSDDGI
+2680 SAVDLSDDDEISDIAVLYETVENGFGHTLTDIVYYFSVSDSGEILELTTSGRDLNNVGEYDIVLVEGAYNENYSISLQAGAGKYVIEQRPIGISFTNTSVTYNGTEQSITVAINDADIVSAENLTFTVKYTGRNTGTSFTLTSDNGGESWEGTSPVNADTYVVTVEVTSTGSNYLATNGSAEFTIARRSITINIGDQSSEYDGNIPSAQSVFGENWTIVTGKFVNGDEQHISLYIEDAAKNADEYRIWFDFGNEDGVEDNYDISAVAGTYTIEKVDLTITADSKTLTYGDPVPEYSLTYDGLVDDIGDVDFSVTPSATSDYNLSSLDTRKVGTYQIVFTAEEITSTNYNITLVEGTLTVETRAITIDADDRRLTYGDISEDYLDSEYELSDSRNDWDTTKGNILDGDDLGI
-2690 INQITSSE
+2690 IL
-2698 ITNNVFDVSPSD
+2698 
-2710 IIDSYSVDGITL
+2710 SVDGS
-2722 DTSGDTN
+2722 DAGYA
-2729 DVGDFQIIL
+2729 VGTYSIKYTA
-2738 GNTDENYDITLV
+2738 GNAEVAENYDIT
-2750 TDGYM
+2750 Y
-2755 YVITAR
+2755 
-2761 SIGISLGDLS
+2761 
-2771 FVYGEEG
+2771 EE
-2778 YDAGLSVTVTNDL
+2778 ATLKIEKKTLTV
-2791 AVSGDTVRIIVEYRI
+2791 
-2806 DSSSPEADYT
+2806 
-2816 QTYLRTADGEYELQ
+2816 TADGFEIQYGTVLTSDRYSYTLSGFVYRENADNAGISGSVTFTNSGYDVTSD
-2830 AGSTAPENAA
+2830 AGSIFTITPDGDLNSGNYDFEYVAASGNITVIKREITLSFNEPEYMLDGVVYSEIYGMYDSEITAASAYVNAA
-2840 TYNVRISVGS
+2840 INGTGGLVNDDTASDYD
-2850 DGSTSNY
+2850 DGSAVRLVY
-2857 VTSETSA
+2857 
-2864 AFTIA
+2864 
-2869 ARNITLTVKDQTAEY
+2869 RY
-2884 SGEEPEVD
+2884 
-2892 SDYGTAWDYYSAGGY
+2892 YGTAYDDTSFDGETLPDKAGSY
-2907 RFIDSDEQYVTL
+2907 TVSVTI
-2919 VKESGANAG
+2919 ESKNYTLSEPA
-2928 EYRISVVF
+2928 EKTYRIL
-2936 GDGDGAFVESNYN
+2936 
-2949 IPYNDGSNPGIF
+2949 
-2961 EITKKALTLTA
+2961 KMRLTTPEW
-2972 DSDSVQY
+2972 DP
-2979 GNEAAVYTFTS
+2979 
-2990 DGFTGND
+2990 
-2997 NIGNVVF
+2997 
-3004 YNDETLL
+3004 
-3011 DSITDLSAVSGYAP
+3011 SAVSAEE
-3025 GDTVGSYD
+3025 
-3033 ITFSA
+3033 A
-3038 DGEAVTVIYAQ
+3038 DSV
-3049 NYTVTLKS
+3049 S
-3057 GSLTVN
+3057 
-3063 KRDLVITIS
+3063 
-3072 NVEIIYGNITD
+3072 
-3083 RTAEVDLSDIST
+3083 
-3095 APDSDTLWS
+3095 
-3104 ATGGT
+3104 
-3109 EVYAGDGFG
+3109 
-3118 ITLYISDPTLSYG
+3118 PTLSYG
-3131 AADYDISFAL
+3131 TLTGYGDKTYDNTSAAYAIYSSVGGDGA
-3141 NDFAQANYNV
+3141 YNV
-3151 TLQEGSRPILSIE
+3151 SHDESLRVITMSATATGSYWVILSL
-3164 QKAITVTADDV
+3164 V
-3175 DVEYGTDPDDIAYTY
+3175 D
-3190 SYDGEVYGET
+3190 
-3200 IRISGDVEYSSSYTA
+3200 
-3215 SSSAGSGFEI
+3215 
-3225 TVGIEDLTEPTGNYK
+3225 
-3240 FVIGT
+3240 
-3245 NGDVNVTKRNISSLI
+3245 
-3260 EFVDPGFIDGSPD
+3260 
-3273 IYGMYNYVPSSDD
+3273 
-3286 DRENKTVSVDV
+3286 
-3297 DALSEALAALGI
+3297 
-3309 TAEISNDGAGDI
+3309 
-3321 TFRYVYTTDETHT
+3321 
-3334 AYNGTEYDGTAD
+3334 
-3346 GLTENTDYKLDAYGN
+3346 
-3361 VIPLYA
+3361 
-3367 GTYKVTVEITSDNFT
+3367 SDNFVW
-3382 FSTDVTTDFRILKMR
+3382 STATGSDTPQVTISWTISQYTDNEIEITGAATSGGIQFTVESVEGKYWF
-3397 VTAPAWSENSF
+3397 VTDDPDYVRYFTDSAVDLIVSAHSTYGSDTIYFEYYYAGGERLGSAPV
-3408 TADAG
+3408 DAG
-3413 TVTNT
+3413 T
-3418 LDYST
+3418 
-3423 LYHARGDTSVSIDGA
+3423 
-3438 LYVDASA
+3438 
-3445 TGPTGIQTNVDTS
+3445 
-3458 AKTITMSG
+3458 
-3466 NTAGTYSVV
+3466 
-3475 LTLTD
+3475 
-3480 SNNYVWDNQTG
+3480 
-3491 QETDMENVLVSWSIN
+3491 
-3506 QYNDVV
+3506 
-3512 ITITGGSAGDISVTV
+3512 
-3527 STGSDG
+3527 
-3533 KLHFEGYDWRYGG
+3533 
-3546 AAITINVTATYNDG
+3546 
-3560 TETIE
+3560 
-3565 SAQIQFRYY
+3565 
-3574 DVDSGNELLGSVPTD
+3574 
-3589 AGNYYVIAYVSSTAV
+3589 YYVIAVVEGTGIYVGAR
-3604 YPAAQSA
+3604 SA

-3625 DAPSYEDFVYSG
+3625 DAPSYDDFVYSG
-3637 SELIYEIA
+3637 YELTYEIA
-3645 EREYYT
+3645 ESEYYSEYYT

-3715 SAVSSSLTGVG
+3715 SAVSSSLTGVS

-3825 DSDDSAYYYLDGNLY
+3825 DSEDSAYYYLDGNLY
-3840 ATDAGSYKFTAV
+3840 ATDAGSYAFTAA

-3863 GSVTDFVWSI
+3863 GSVTEFVWQI
-3873 TKAEDNEITGLSDS
+3873 ARAADNEITGLSDS
-3887 YEWTFGDDPEELVA
+3887 YEWTFGDDPEGLVA
-3901 EAKYGSVTFEYYDSE
+3901 EAKYGSVTFEYYDAE

-3987 IDGGSHSLAFE
+3987 IDGVFRTLGFD
-3998 ITALDHESESNEF
+3998 INDDF
-4011 IDAGSYTFTVS
+4011 IDAGSYLFTVS
-4022 QLAGGN
+4022 QLTEGN
-4028 YILDEGSLK
+4028 YVLDEETRSR
-4037 STFEIAPL
+4037 TFEIAPL

-4156 GEADGLGIVNGDV
+4156 GEADGLEIVNGDV

-4504 DPSASSAFGTVVY
+4504 DPSASSVFGTVVY

-4522 SGDTYTEIAEPPAAG
+4522 SGDTYTEIAEPTAAG

-4577 VYNGETQTVTVSGF
+4577 EYNGETQTVTVSGF

-4642 TVALDWTIE
+4642 TVTLDWTIE

-4787 EETPQEEPSE
+4787 EETRTEEPSE

-4817 MAAAVIGAESPAD
+4817 IAAAEIRAETPAE
-4830 EEPARTESAAEAPSE
+4830 EEPACPEPEAETPQE
-4845 ELPPEE
+4845 ELQLDELPHETLQPEV
-4851 IPAVVTAETA
+4851 AAETA

-4896 EPAENK
+4896 EPAENE

-5074 DDAEV
+5074 GDAEV